1 MFKKDRFS
9 IRKIK
14 GVVGSVFLG
23 SLLMA
28 PSVVDAATYHYVD
41 KEVIS
46 QEAKDLIQTGKP
58 DGNEVVYGLVYQKDQ
73 LPQTGT
79 EASVLTAFGL
89 LTVGSLLLIYKRKKI
104 ASVFLVGAMGLVVLP
119 SAGAVDPVATLAP
132 ASREGVV
139 EMEGY
144 RYVGYLSGDILKTLG
159 LDTVLEEDSAKA
171 GEVTVVEVETP
182 QVTSS
187 QAQPRVETQAGVEE
201 VSVEEAP
208 KTEESPKE
216 EPKSEVKP
224 TDDTLPKVEEGKD
237 DSAEPAPVEEVSGAV
252 DSKIDEQA
260 PVKPE
265 SQPSDKQAEE
275 PKVEPPVEQPK
286 VPEQP
291 VQPTQPEQ
299 PRIPKESSQQE
310 DPKEDRGAEETP
322 KQEDAQLEVVE
333 TKDEAANQPVEEP
346 KVETPAVEKQTE
358 PAEEPKVEQAGEPVA
373 PSEGEKAPVSP
384 EKQPEASKEEKTAEE
399 TPKLVEVSPETK
411 AEETVEPKEETKTAK
426 GTQEEGHVGEALA
439 QEQLPEYKVTEG
451 TLVEESTTELD
462 YKTETTDDPTKYTD
476 EETVLRN
483 GEKGSQV
490 TKTTYKTV
498 EGVKTDQVLS
508 ASTEVTK
515 EPVNQQVS
523 RGTKPIE
530 GTLVEESLEKI
541 PFKEVV
547 KEDDQLK
554 KGLEVVAQEGKEGQ
568 KKITKTFNTI
578 KGVKT
583 EDAPKV
589 TEEILEEP
597 QDKILKRGTKSF
609 EKPVLTITAIESKDL
624 KRTSDVKYSLEN
636 PSKAAIKSITLT
648 LKKGDEIVKTL
659 NVSPDDL
666 TTTLTDLQYYKDYK
680 LETKMVYDRGEGD
693 EEEVLNEESLRIDLK
708 KIEIK
713 DIKSTKLIQV
723 NENKEEIDD
732 TNFTTIPTD
741 KSNYY
746 LKITTND
753 NKTNRLAVKSIIEET
768 VNGEN
773 FYKITAEATDLIQHN
788 KEEQIKNEYTYY
800 IAKPKQKENN
810 VYYDFGELVEAIQ
823 NNPEGEYK
831 IGQSLNATNVKPKGK
846 SYITKKFKGTLTSTD
861 GNKFAIHNLANPL
874 FNEMENATIKDLIFS
889 NVNINKPDTEQIATL
904 GKDATNTTIENI
916 KITGSIVGS
925 NDVAGVVNN
934 LKDRSR
940 MKNVAVIGKL
950 HTEGKKGWSI
960 SGLVNNQKK
969 ANIEKVYTDV
979 EITGEKARGSALV
992 STLDRG
998 MDPMDVRANGH
1009 IKKAVAK
1016 GSINLKSNVDTGGV
1030 ITKNWPYGYLEDVI
1044 SYVKVN
1050 NAEKLYGSRDIED
1063 DDFGYPYLS
1072 RVVSV
1077 AGEATGN
1084 VTRKNAN
1091 KLQEISK
1098 EEADKRLKSFDI
1110 TAKDFEA
1117 PTLLVDKLNNNIP
1130 KDDEYKTTQDYDK
1143 TREQA
1148 YRNIAKLQPF
1158 YNKEWIVNQGNK
1170 LTNENLLNKKVISV
1184 IGMRD
1189 NEFITDLS
1197 EANKILVHYSDKTKD
1212 IFTVSSKESNVSQIK
1227 EYSINELKDIVYT
1240 PNMIEKDRTS
1250 IASKIKEKLNSVEL
1264 QSDGIYNLME
1274 KRRTPQE
1281 NTTERRKGYVKDLFL
1296 EESFE
1301 EVKNNLD
1308 SLVNKM
1314 LLNYDFQLNNSTPSE
1329 DVLLQK
1335 IENNKEKIM
1344 LGLAYLNRYYGI
1356 NFSNMNIK
1364 EIMLFKPDF
1373 YGKNVNF
1380 LDFLI
1385 KIGSSERNVKGD
1397 RTLEAYRETI
1407 GGTLGIDEL
1416 NGFLHYNMN
1425 LLTEFTDINEWFKDA
1440 TKKNVYIAE
1449 PETSI
1454 EDFKNKKHR
1463 AYDGL
1468 NNDVHSRM
1476 ILPLLN
1482 LKKAHIFL
1490 ISTYN
1495 TMAYSAFEKY
1505 GKNTEEARNEF
1516 KKEIDKVAKA
1526 QQNYLDFW
1534 GRLASDKVRNQLLKS
1549 QNVVPSP
1556 VWDNMNAPGYGWLDK
1571 YGHKDGSVDYAP
1583 SRELFGPT
1591 GRYYPPNWNMG
1602 AMAKIWTD
1610 PYKEDSVYYMITD
1623 MISDFGIS
1631 AFTHET
1637 THINDKM
1644 VYLGGWRHR
1653 EGTFVEAFAQ
1663 GMLQSPS
1670 VSNPNGEYGAL
1681 GLNMAYEREN
1691 DGKQWYNYNPN
1702 KLRNRQEI
1710 DDYMKRYNEAMMLL
1724 DYVEAEAVLS
1734 KNLTDNSQWFKKV
1747 DRKMREKGSYNNNL
1761 VAPNQWDL
1769 VRDLNDNE
1777 KAIKLNTIADL
1788 VNNNFATKHGVGNG
1802 VFKPEDFTPNSAYV
1816 TVNMMAGIYGGN
1828 TSDGAVGALSFK
1840 HNTFRMWGYFGYLD
1854 GFLGYASNKYKDTA
1868 NRENKGLLSD
1878 KLIIQKVSGGRFNTL
1893 EEWKNTWYQEV
1904 HNKATSKGFV
1914 PITIDNEQITTY
1926 ERLKQL
1932 FNKAVQKDLD
1942 ELSDNKVKNKYRHT
1956 VSLKEKVFKQL
1967 LKESDG
1973 FSSDLFTAP
1982 QA

>member
-1 MFKKDRFS
+1 MNKKEKYS
-9 IRKIK
+9 IRKIR
-14 GVVGSVFLG
+14 GIVGSV
-23 SLLMA
+23 LLMSIFIPMNIA
-28 PSVVDAATYHYVD
+28 NASDYHYVD
-41 KEVIS
+41 KESLSSSEKS
-46 QEAKDLIQTGKP
+46 QIKEGIP
-58 DGNEVVYGLVYQKDQ
+58 DSKAESYILVYEKNI
-73 LPQTGT
+73 LPSTN
-79 EASVLTAFGL
+79 AVNKYVLTIFGL
-89 LTVGSLLLIYKRKKI
+89 LSVGSLLFVVNNKKKTV
-104 ASVFLVGAMGLVVLP
+104 SLLLVTVLGLTNL
-119 SAGAVDPVATLAP
+119 SSTMAVDLSKTIRE
-132 ASREGVV
+132 SGTEGVV
-139 EMEGY
+139 NILGY
-144 RYVGYLSGDILKTLG
+144 RYIGYIE
-159 LDTVLEEDSAKA
+159 LDKAK
-171 GEVTVVEVETP
+171 E
-182 QVTSS
+182 
-187 QAQPRVETQAGVEE
+187 
-201 VSVEEAP
+201 
-208 KTEESPKE
+208 KE
-216 EPKSEVKP
+216 IEKA
-224 TDDTLPKVEEGKD
+224 TDNKKD
-237 DSAEPAPVEEVSGAV
+237 NSL
-252 DSKIDEQA
+252 I
-260 PVKPE
+260 
-265 SQPSDKQAEE
+265 
-275 PKVEPPVEQPK
+275 
-286 VPEQP
+286 
-291 VQPTQPEQ
+291 
-299 PRIPKESSQQE
+299 
-310 DPKEDRGAEETP
+310 
-322 KQEDAQLEVVE
+322 
-333 TKDEAANQPVEEP
+333 
-346 KVETPAVEKQTE
+346 QTE
-358 PAEEPKVEQAGEPVA
+358 KN
-373 PSEGEKAPVSP
+373 
-384 EKQPEASKEEKTAEE
+384 EKTISEKEKSLAI
-399 TPKLVEVSPETK
+399 PE
-411 AEETVEPKEETKTAK
+411 
-426 GTQEEGHVGEALA
+426 
-439 QEQLPEYKVTEG
+439 
-451 TLVEESTTELD
+451 
-462 YKTETTDDPTKYTD
+462 
-476 EETVLRN
+476 
-483 GEKGSQV
+483 
-490 TKTTYKTV
+490 KTV
-498 EGVKTDQVLS
+498 EAVSEKGEPLIQPENPIGVVSEKGESLVQPENPTAVVS
-508 ASTEVTK
+508 EK
-515 EPVNQQVS
+515 GEPLVQPE
-523 RGTKPIE
+523 KPIGVISE
-530 GTLVEESLEKI
+530 KGESLVQPENPVGVVSEKGEPLVQPENPEAVVEKENPELSLVDTI
-541 PFKEVV
+541 EKPTEKEIKLNYNLINKDNVEIKKIKVEILDGTEVV
-547 KEDDQLK
+547 KEVNL
-554 KGLEVVAQEGKEGQ
+554 
-568 KKITKTFNTI
+568 NT
-578 KGVKT
+578 
-583 EDAPKV
+583 
-589 TEEILEEP
+589 
-597 QDKILKRGTKSF
+597 DK
-609 EKPVLTITAIESKDL
+609 
-624 KRTSDVKYSLEN
+624 
-636 PSKAAIKSITLT
+636 
-648 LKKGDEIVKTL
+648 
-659 NVSPDDL
+659 
-666 TTTLTDLQYYKDYK
+666 LTDSISGLKLYKDYK
-680 LETKMVYDRGEGD
+680 IRTSLTYNKGEEDKTITLEEKPFKLE
-693 EEEVLNEESLRIDLK
+693 LK
-708 KIEIK
+708 KVEIK
-713 DIKSTKLIQV
+713 DVKSTQLIKV
-723 NENKEEIDD
+723 NENKEEVDD

-753 NKTNRLAVKSIIEET
+753 NKTNKLAVKSITEET
-768 VNGEN
+768 VNGES

-810 VYYDFGELVEAIQ
+810 VYYDFGELVKAIQ
-823 NNPEGEYK
+823 DNPEGDYK
-831 IGQSLNATNVKPKGK
+831 IGQSLNATNIKPNGK
-846 SYITKKFKGTLTSTD
+846 SYITKRFKGTLTSTD
-861 GNKFAIHNLANPL
+861 GNKFAIHNLSSPL
-874 FNEMENATIKDLIFS
+874 FDVMENATIKDLIFS
-889 NVNINKPDTEQIATL
+889 NVNINKPNTEQIATL
-904 GKDATNTTIENI
+904 GKDAINTTIENI

-940 MKNVAVIGKL
+940 IKNVAVIGKL

-960 SGLVNNQKK
+960 SGLVNNQNK

-998 MDPMDVRANGH
+998 ADPMDVRANGH

-1016 GSINLKSNVDTGGV
+1016 GSINLKNNVDTGGV
-1030 ITKNWPYGYLEDVI
+1030 ISKNWPYGYLEDVI

-1050 NAEKLYGSRDIED
+1050 NAEKLYGSGDIGD
-1063 DDFGYPYLS
+1063 DDFGYPYLN

-1091 KLQEISK
+1091 KLREISK
-1098 EEADKRLKSFDI
+1098 EEADRKLEEFDI
-1110 TAKDFEA
+1110 TAKDFET
-1117 PTLLVDKLNNNIP
+1117 PTLLVDKLNNNVS

-1189 NEFITDLS
+1189 DEFITDLS

-1212 IFTVSSKESNVSQIK
+1212 IFTITPKESNVSQIK

-1240 PNMIEKDRTS
+1240 PNMIEKDRSS

-1264 QSDGIYNLME
+1264 QSEGIYNLMD
-1274 KRRTPQE
+1274 KRKTPQE
-1281 NTTERRKGYVKDLFL
+1281 NTTERRKGYVRDLFL

-1308 SLVNKM
+1308 SLVNKL
-1314 LLNYDFQLNNSTPSE
+1314 LLNYDFQLNDTKASE

-1356 NFSNMNIK
+1356 NFDNMNIK

-1373 YGKNVNF
+1373 YGKNIDV

-1397 RTLEAYRETI
+1397 RTLEAYRENI

-1425 LLTEFTDINEWFKDA
+1425 LLTEFTDINDWFKEA

-1449 PETSI
+1449 PETSF

-1534 GRLASDKVRNQLLKS
+1534 ARLSSDKVRNQLLKS

-1556 VWDNMNAPGYGWLDK
+1556 VWDNMNAQGYGWLDK
-1571 YGHKDGSVDYAP
+1571 YGHKNGSPDYSP

-1710 DDYMKRYNEAMMLL
+1710 DNYMKRYNEAMMLL
-1724 DYVEAEAVLS
+1724 DYVEAEAVLN

-1777 KAIKLNTIADL
+1777 KTIKLNTITDL

-1914 PITIDNEQITTY
+1914 SITIDNEQITTY
-1926 ERLKQL
+1926 ERLKEL
-1932 FNKAVQKDLD
+1932 FNEAVQKDLD

-1973 FSSDLFTAP
+1973 FSNEFFK
-1982 QA
+1982 

>member
-1 MFKKDRFS
+1 MNKKEKYS
-9 IRKIK
+9 IRKIR
-14 GVVGSVFLG
+14 GIVGSV
-23 SLLMA
+23 LLMSIFIPMNIA
-28 PSVVDAATYHYVD
+28 NASDYHYVD
-41 KEVIS
+41 KESLSSSEKS
-46 QEAKDLIQTGKP
+46 QIKEGIP
-58 DGNEVVYGLVYQKDQ
+58 DSKAESYVLVYEKNI
-73 LPQTGT
+73 LPSTN
-79 EASVLTAFGL
+79 AVNKYVLTIFGL
-89 LTVGSLLLIYKRKKI
+89 LSVGSLLFVVNNKKKTV
-104 ASVFLVGAMGLVVLP
+104 SLLLVTTLGLTNL
-119 SAGAVDPVATLAP
+119 SSTMAVDLSKTIRE
-132 ASREGVV
+132 SGTEGVV
-139 EMEGY
+139 NILGY
-144 RYVGYLSGDILKTLG
+144 RYIGYIELDKTKEKEIENSIKNKKDNSL
-159 LDTVLEEDSAKA
+159 V
-171 GEVTVVEVETP
+171 
-182 QVTSS
+182 
-187 QAQPRVETQAGVEE
+187 QPE
-201 VSVEEAP
+201 
-208 KTEESPKE
+208 KTEKTISEKE
-216 EPKSEVKP
+216 KS
-224 TDDTLPKVEEGKD
+224 
-237 DSAEPAPVEEVSGAV
+237 
-252 DSKIDEQA
+252 
-260 PVKPE
+260 
-265 SQPSDKQAEE
+265 
-275 PKVEPPVEQPK
+275 
-286 VPEQP
+286 
-291 VQPTQPEQ
+291 
-299 PRIPKESSQQE
+299 
-310 DPKEDRGAEETP
+310 
-322 KQEDAQLEVVE
+322 
-333 TKDEAANQPVEEP
+333 
-346 KVETPAVEKQTE
+346 
-358 PAEEPKVEQAGEPVA
+358 
-373 PSEGEKAPVSP
+373 
-384 EKQPEASKEEKTAEE
+384 
-399 TPKLVEVSPETK
+399 LV
-411 AEETVEPKEETKTAK
+411 
-426 GTQEEGHVGEALA
+426 
-439 QEQLPEYKVTEG
+439 LPE
-451 TLVEESTTELD
+451 
-462 YKTETTDDPTKYTD
+462 
-476 EETVLRN
+476 
-483 GEKGSQV
+483 
-490 TKTTYKTV
+490 KTV
-498 EGVKTDQVLS
+498 EVVSEKPTAVVSKKGESLIQPENPIGVVSEKG
-508 ASTEVTK
+508 
-515 EPVNQQVS
+515 EPLVQSEKPTGVISEKGEPLVQPE
-523 RGTKPIE
+523 KPIGVVSE
-530 GTLVEESLEKI
+530 KGGSLVQPENPIGVVSEKGEPLIQPEKPTGIVSEKGGSLVQPENPTAVVSEKGEPLIQPENPIGVVSEKGEPLVQPEKPIGVVSEKGESLIQPENPVGVISEKGESLVHPENPEAKVEKENPELSLVDTVEKPTEKEI
-541 PFKEVV
+541 KLNYNLINKDNVEIKKIKVEILDRTEVV
-547 KEDDQLK
+547 KEVNL
-554 KGLEVVAQEGKEGQ
+554 
-568 KKITKTFNTI
+568 NT
-578 KGVKT
+578 
-583 EDAPKV
+583 
-589 TEEILEEP
+589 
-597 QDKILKRGTKSF
+597 DK
-609 EKPVLTITAIESKDL
+609 
-624 KRTSDVKYSLEN
+624 
-636 PSKAAIKSITLT
+636 
-648 LKKGDEIVKTL
+648 
-659 NVSPDDL
+659 
-666 TTTLTDLQYYKDYK
+666 LTDSISGLKLYKDYK
-680 LETKMVYDRGEGD
+680 IRTSLTYNKGEEDKTITLEEKPFKLE
-693 EEEVLNEESLRIDLK
+693 LK
-708 KIEIK
+708 KVEIK
-713 DIKSTKLIQV
+713 DVKSTQLIKV
-723 NENKEEIDD
+723 NENKEEVDD

-753 NKTNRLAVKSIIEET
+753 NKTNKLAVKSITEET

-773 FYKITAEATDLIQHN
+773 FYKITAEATDLIQHS
-788 KEEQIKNEYTYY
+788 KEEQINNEYTYY

-810 VYYDFGELVEAIQ
+810 VYYDFGELIKAIQ
-823 NNPEGEYK
+823 DNPEGDYK
-831 IGQSLNATNVKPKGK
+831 IGQSLNATNIKPNGK
-846 SYITKKFKGTLTSTD
+846 SYITKRFKGTLTSTD
-861 GNKFAIHNLANPL
+861 GNKFAIHNLSNPL
-874 FNEMENATIKDLIFS
+874 FDVMENATIKDLIFS
-889 NVNINKPDTEQIATL
+889 NVNINKPNTEQIATL
-904 GKDATNTTIENI
+904 GKDAINTTIENI

-960 SGLVNNQKK
+960 SGLVNNQNK

-998 MDPMDVRANGH
+998 TDPMDVRANGH

-1016 GSINLKSNVDTGGV
+1016 GSINLKNNVDTGGV
-1030 ITKNWPYGYLEDVI
+1030 ISKNWPYGYLEDVI

-1050 NAEKLYGSRDIED
+1050 NAEKLYGSGDIGD
-1063 DDFGYPYLS
+1063 DDFGYPYLN

-1091 KLQEISK
+1091 KLREISK
-1098 EEADKRLKSFDI
+1098 EEADRKLEEFDI

-1117 PTLLVDKLNNNIP
+1117 PTLLVDKLNNNIS

-1212 IFTVSSKESNVSQIK
+1212 IFTITPKESNVSQIK
-1227 EYSINELKDIVYT
+1227 EYSINELKGIVYT

-1264 QSDGIYNLME
+1264 QSDGIYNLMD
-1274 KRRTPQE
+1274 KRNNPQE
-1281 NTTERRKGYVKDLFL
+1281 NTTERRKGYVRDLFL

-1308 SLVNKM
+1308 SLVNKL
-1314 LLNYDFQLNNSTPSE
+1314 LLNYDFQLNDTKASE
-1329 DVLLQK
+1329 EVLLQK
-1335 IENNKEKIM
+1335 VENNKEKIM

-1356 NFSNMNIK
+1356 NFDNMNIK

-1373 YGKNVNF
+1373 YGKNIDV

-1397 RTLEAYRETI
+1397 RTLEAYRENI

-1425 LLTEFTDINEWFKDA
+1425 LLTGFTDINDWFKDA
-1440 TKKNVYIAE
+1440 TKKNVYITE
-1449 PETSI
+1449 PETSF

-1534 GRLASDKVRNQLLKS
+1534 ARLSSDQVRNKLLKS

-1571 YGHKDGSVDYAP
+1571 YGHKNGSPDYAP

-1602 AMAKIWTD
+1602 AMAKIWEN

-1663 GMLQSPS
+1663 GMLQSPA

-1702 KLRNRQEI
+1702 KLKNRQEI
-1710 DDYMKRYNEAMMLL
+1710 DNYMKRYNEAMMML

-1734 KNLTDNSQWFKKV
+1734 KNLTDNSKWFKKV

-1777 KAIKLNTIADL
+1777 KTIKLNTITDL

-1914 PITIDNEQITTY
+1914 PIIIDNEQITTY
-1926 ERLKQL
+1926 ERLKEL
-1932 FNKAVQKDLD
+1932 FNEAVQKDLD
-1942 ELSDNKVKNKYRHT
+1942 ELSDNKVKNKYRNT

-1973 FSSDLFTAP
+1973 FSNEFFK
-1982 QA
+1982 

>member
-1 MFKKDRFS
+1 MEKKEKYS

-14 GVVGSVFLG
+14 GIVGSV
-23 SLLMA
+23 LLMSIFVPMNIA
-28 PSVVDAATYHYVD
+28 SASDYHYVD
-41 KEVIS
+41 KESLSNSEKAQIKEGTPDS
-46 QEAKDLIQTGKP
+46 KTGSY
-58 DGNEVVYGLVYQKDQ
+58 VLVYEKNV
-73 LPQTGT
+73 LPNTK
-79 EASVLTAFGL
+79 AINKYVLTIFGL
-89 LTVGSLLLIYKRKKI
+89 LSVGSLLFVVNNKKKTV
-104 ASVFLVGAMGLVVLP
+104 SLLLVTTLGLTNL
-119 SAGAVDPVATLAP
+119 SSTMAVDLSKTIRE
-132 ASREGVV
+132 SGTEGVV
-139 EMEGY
+139 NILGY
-144 RYVGYLSGDILKTLG
+144 RYIGYIELDKAKEKEIENSLVQPEKTEKTISEKEKSLVKQEKTVDVVSEKGEPLVQPENPTAVVSEKGEPLVQPEKPTAVVSEKGEPLVQPEKPTGIVSEKGESLVQSENPIGVVSEKGEPLVQSEKPTGVVPEKGEPLVQPENPVGIVSKKGESLIQPENPIGVVSEKGESLVQPENPIGVVSEKGEPLIQPENPEAVVEKENPELSLV
-159 LDTVLEEDSAKA
+159 DTVE
-171 GEVTVVEVETP
+171 
-182 QVTSS
+182 
-187 QAQPRVETQAGVEE
+187 
-201 VSVEEAP
+201 
-208 KTEESPKE
+208 
-216 EPKSEVKP
+216 KP
-224 TDDTLPKVEEGKD
+224 TEKEIKLNYNLINKDNVEIKKIKVE
-237 DSAEPAPVEEVSGAV
+237 
-252 DSKIDEQA
+252 I
-260 PVKPE
+260 
-265 SQPSDKQAEE
+265 
-275 PKVEPPVEQPK
+275 
-286 VPEQP
+286 
-291 VQPTQPEQ
+291 
-299 PRIPKESSQQE
+299 
-310 DPKEDRGAEETP
+310 
-322 KQEDAQLEVVE
+322 
-333 TKDEAANQPVEEP
+333 
-346 KVETPAVEKQTE
+346 
-358 PAEEPKVEQAGEPVA
+358 
-373 PSEGEKAPVSP
+373 
-384 EKQPEASKEEKTAEE
+384 
-399 TPKLVEVSPETK
+399 
-411 AEETVEPKEETKTAK
+411 
-426 GTQEEGHVGEALA
+426 
-439 QEQLPEYKVTEG
+439 
-451 TLVEESTTELD
+451 LD
-462 YKTETTDDPTKYTD
+462 
-476 EETVLRN
+476 
-483 GEKGSQV
+483 G
-490 TKTTYKTV
+490 
-498 EGVKTDQVLS
+498 
-508 ASTEVTK
+508 
-515 EPVNQQVS
+515 
-523 RGTKPIE
+523 I
-530 GTLVEESLEKI
+530 
-541 PFKEVV
+541 EVV
-547 KEDDQLK
+547 KEVNL
-554 KGLEVVAQEGKEGQ
+554 
-568 KKITKTFNTI
+568 NT
-578 KGVKT
+578 
-583 EDAPKV
+583 
-589 TEEILEEP
+589 
-597 QDKILKRGTKSF
+597 DK
-609 EKPVLTITAIESKDL
+609 
-624 KRTSDVKYSLEN
+624 
-636 PSKAAIKSITLT
+636 
-648 LKKGDEIVKTL
+648 
-659 NVSPDDL
+659 
-666 TTTLTDLQYYKDYK
+666 LTDSISGLKLYKDYK
-680 LETKMVYDRGEGD
+680 IRTSLTYNKG
-693 EEEVLNEESLRIDLK
+693 EEEKTITLEEKPFKLELK
-708 KIEIK
+708 KVEIK
-713 DIKSTKLIQV
+713 DVKSTQLIKV
-723 NENKEEIDD
+723 NENKEEVDD

-753 NKTNRLAVKSIIEET
+753 NKTNKLAVKSITEET

-773 FYKITAEATDLIQHN
+773 FYKITAEATDLIQHS
-788 KEEQIKNEYTYY
+788 KEEQINNEYTYY

-810 VYYDFGELVEAIQ
+810 VYYDFGELVKAIQ
-823 NNPEGEYK
+823 DNPEGDYK
-831 IGQSLNATNVKPKGK
+831 IGQSLNATNIKPNGK
-846 SYITKKFKGTLTSTD
+846 SYITKRFKGTLTSTD
-861 GNKFAIHNLANPL
+861 GNKFAIHNLSNPL
-874 FNEMENATIKDLIFS
+874 FDVMENATIKDLIFS
-889 NVNINKPDTEQIATL
+889 NVNINKPNIEQIATL
-904 GKDATNTTIENI
+904 GKDAINTTIENI

-960 SGLVNNQKK
+960 SGLVNNQNK

-998 MDPMDVRANGH
+998 ADPMDVRANGH

-1016 GSINLKSNVDTGGV
+1016 GSINLKNNVDTGGV
-1030 ITKNWPYGYLEDVI
+1030 ISKNWPYGYLEDVI

-1050 NAEKLYGSRDIED
+1050 NAEKLYGSGDIGD
-1063 DDFGYPYLS
+1063 DDFGYPYLN

-1091 KLQEISK
+1091 KLREISK
-1098 EEADKRLKSFDI
+1098 EEADRKLEEFDI

-1117 PTLLVDKLNNNIP
+1117 PTLLVDKLNNNIS

-1212 IFTVSSKESNVSQIK
+1212 IFTVSPKESKVSQIK

-1264 QSDGIYNLME
+1264 QSDGIYNLMD
-1274 KRRTPQE
+1274 KRNNPQE
-1281 NTTERRKGYVKDLFL
+1281 NTTERRKGYVRDLFL

-1308 SLVNKM
+1308 SLANKL
-1314 LLNYDFQLNNSTPSE
+1314 LLNYDFQLNDTKASE
-1329 DVLLQK
+1329 EVLLQK
-1335 IENNKEKIM
+1335 VENNKEKIM

-1356 NFSNMNIK
+1356 NFDNMNIK

-1373 YGKNVNF
+1373 YGKNIDV

-1397 RTLEAYRETI
+1397 RTLEAYRENI

-1425 LLTEFTDINEWFKDA
+1425 LLTGFTDINDWFKDA
-1440 TKKNVYIAE
+1440 TKKNLYIAE
-1449 PETSI
+1449 PETSF

-1534 GRLASDKVRNQLLKS
+1534 ARLSSDKVRNQLLKS

-1556 VWDNMNAPGYGWLDK
+1556 VWDNMNAQGYGWLDK
-1571 YGHKDGSVDYAP
+1571 YGHKNGSPDYAP

-1681 GLNMAYEREN
+1681 GLNMTYEREN

-1710 DDYMKRYNEAMMLL
+1710 DNYMKRYNEAMMLL

-1802 VFKPEDFTPNSAYV
+1802 VFKPEDFTPNSSYV

-1904 HNKATSKGFV
+1904 YNKATSKGFV
-1914 PITIDNEQITTY
+1914 SITVDNEQISTY
-1926 ERLKQL
+1926 ERLKEL
-1932 FNKAVQKDLD
+1932 FNEAVQKDLD
-1942 ELSDNKVKNKYRHT
+1942 ELSDNKVKNKYRNT

-1973 FSSDLFTAP
+1973 FSNEFFK
-1982 QA
+1982 

>member
-1 MFKKDRFS
+1 MVSEKGESLVQPENPVGIVSKKGESLIQPENPIGVVSEKGESLVQPENPIGVVSEKGEPLIQPENPEAVVEKENPELSLVD
-9 IRKIK
+9 IVEKPTEKEIKLNYNLINKDNVEIKKIK
-14 GVVGSVFLG
+14 VEIL
-23 SLLMA
+23 
-28 PSVVDAATYHYVD
+28 
-41 KEVIS
+41 
-46 QEAKDLIQTGKP
+46 
-58 DGNEVVYGLVYQKDQ
+58 DG
-73 LPQTGT
+73 
-79 EASVLTAFGL
+79 
-89 LTVGSLLLIYKRKKI
+89 I
-104 ASVFLVGAMGLVVLP
+104 
-119 SAGAVDPVATLAP
+119 
-132 ASREGVV
+132 
-139 EMEGY
+139 
-144 RYVGYLSGDILKTLG
+144 
-159 LDTVLEEDSAKA
+159 
-171 GEVTVVEVETP
+171 
-182 QVTSS
+182 
-187 QAQPRVETQAGVEE
+187 
-201 VSVEEAP
+201 
-208 KTEESPKE
+208 
-216 EPKSEVKP
+216 
-224 TDDTLPKVEEGKD
+224 
-237 DSAEPAPVEEVSGAV
+237 
-252 DSKIDEQA
+252 
-260 PVKPE
+260 
-265 SQPSDKQAEE
+265 
-275 PKVEPPVEQPK
+275 
-286 VPEQP
+286 
-291 VQPTQPEQ
+291 
-299 PRIPKESSQQE
+299 
-310 DPKEDRGAEETP
+310 
-322 KQEDAQLEVVE
+322 
-333 TKDEAANQPVEEP
+333 
-346 KVETPAVEKQTE
+346 
-358 PAEEPKVEQAGEPVA
+358 
-373 PSEGEKAPVSP
+373 
-384 EKQPEASKEEKTAEE
+384 
-399 TPKLVEVSPETK
+399 
-411 AEETVEPKEETKTAK
+411 
-426 GTQEEGHVGEALA
+426 
-439 QEQLPEYKVTEG
+439 
-451 TLVEESTTELD
+451 
-462 YKTETTDDPTKYTD
+462 
-476 EETVLRN
+476 
-483 GEKGSQV
+483 
-490 TKTTYKTV
+490 
-498 EGVKTDQVLS
+498 
-508 ASTEVTK
+508 
-515 EPVNQQVS
+515 
-523 RGTKPIE
+523 
-530 GTLVEESLEKI
+530 
-541 PFKEVV
+541 EVV
-547 KEDDQLK
+547 KEVNL
-554 KGLEVVAQEGKEGQ
+554 
-568 KKITKTFNTI
+568 NT
-578 KGVKT
+578 
-583 EDAPKV
+583 
-589 TEEILEEP
+589 
-597 QDKILKRGTKSF
+597 DK
-609 EKPVLTITAIESKDL
+609 
-624 KRTSDVKYSLEN
+624 
-636 PSKAAIKSITLT
+636 
-648 LKKGDEIVKTL
+648 
-659 NVSPDDL
+659 
-666 TTTLTDLQYYKDYK
+666 LTDSISGLKLYKDYK
-680 LETKMVYDRGEGD
+680 IRTSLTYNKGEEDKTITLEEKPFKLE
-693 EEEVLNEESLRIDLK
+693 LK
-708 KIEIK
+708 KVEIK
-713 DIKSTKLIQV
+713 DVKSTQLIKV
-723 NENKEEIDD
+723 NENKEEVDD

-753 NKTNRLAVKSIIEET
+753 NKTNKLAVKSITEET

-773 FYKITAEATDLIQHN
+773 FYKITAEATDLIQHS
-788 KEEQIKNEYTYY
+788 KEEQINNEYTYY

-810 VYYDFGELVEAIQ
+810 VYYDFGELVKAIQ
-823 NNPEGEYK
+823 DNPEGDYK
-831 IGQSLNATNVKPKGK
+831 IGQSLNATNIKPNGK
-846 SYITKKFKGTLTSTD
+846 SYITKRFKGTLTSTD
-861 GNKFAIHNLANPL
+861 GNKFAIHNLSNPL
-874 FNEMENATIKDLIFS
+874 FDVMENATIKDLIFS
-889 NVNINKPDTEQIATL
+889 NVNINKPNIEQIATL
-904 GKDATNTTIENI
+904 GKDAINTTIENI

-960 SGLVNNQKK
+960 SGLVNNQNK

-998 MDPMDVRANGH
+998 ADPMDVRANGH

-1016 GSINLKSNVDTGGV
+1016 GSINLKNNVDTGGV
-1030 ITKNWPYGYLEDVI
+1030 ISKNWPYGYLEDVI

-1050 NAEKLYGSRDIED
+1050 NAEKLYGSGDIGD
-1063 DDFGYPYLS
+1063 DDFGYPYLN

-1091 KLQEISK
+1091 KLREISK
-1098 EEADKRLKSFDI
+1098 EEADRKLEEFDI

-1117 PTLLVDKLNNNIP
+1117 PTLLVDKLNNNIS

-1212 IFTVSSKESNVSQIK
+1212 IFTVSPKESKVSQIK

-1250 IASKIKEKLNSVEL
+1250 IESKIKEKLNSVEL
-1264 QSDGIYNLME
+1264 QSDGIYNLMD
-1274 KRRTPQE
+1274 KRNNPQE
-1281 NTTERRKGYVKDLFL
+1281 NTTERRKGYVRDLFL

-1308 SLVNKM
+1308 SLANKL
-1314 LLNYDFQLNNSTPSE
+1314 LLNYDFQLNDTKASE
-1329 DVLLQK
+1329 EVLLQK
-1335 IENNKEKIM
+1335 VENNKEKIM

-1356 NFSNMNIK
+1356 NFDNMNIK

-1373 YGKNVNF
+1373 YGKNIDV

-1397 RTLEAYRETI
+1397 RTLEAYRENI

-1425 LLTEFTDINEWFKDA
+1425 LLTGFTDINDWFKDA
-1440 TKKNVYIAE
+1440 TKKNLYIAE
-1449 PETSI
+1449 PETSF

-1534 GRLASDKVRNQLLKS
+1534 ARLSSDKVRNQLLKS

-1556 VWDNMNAPGYGWLDK
+1556 VWDNMNAQGYGWLDK
-1571 YGHKDGSVDYAP
+1571 YGHKNGSPDYAP

-1710 DDYMKRYNEAMMLL
+1710 DNYMKRYNEAMMLL

-1802 VFKPEDFTPNSAYV
+1802 VFKPEDFTPNSSYV

-1904 HNKATSKGFV
+1904 YNKATSKGFV
-1914 PITIDNEQITTY
+1914 SITVDNEQISTY
-1926 ERLKQL
+1926 ERLKKL
-1932 FNKAVQKDLD
+1932 FNEAVQKDLD
-1942 ELSDNKVKNKYRHT
+1942 ELSDNKVKNKYRNT

-1973 FSSDLFTAP
+1973 FSNEFFK
-1982 QA
+1982 

>member
-1 MFKKDRFS
+1 MEKKEKYS

-14 GVVGSVFLG
+14 GIVGSV
-23 SLLMA
+23 LLMSIFVPMNIA
-28 PSVVDAATYHYVD
+28 SASDYHYVD
-41 KEVIS
+41 KESLSNSEKAQIKEGTPDS
-46 QEAKDLIQTGKP
+46 KTGSY
-58 DGNEVVYGLVYQKDQ
+58 VLVYEKNV
-73 LPQTGT
+73 LPNTK
-79 EASVLTAFGL
+79 AINKYVLTIFGL
-89 LTVGSLLLIYKRKKI
+89 LSVGSLLFVVNNKKKTV
-104 ASVFLVGAMGLVVLP
+104 SLLLVTTLGLTNL
-119 SAGAVDPVATLAP
+119 SSTMAVDLSKTIRE
-132 ASREGVV
+132 SGTEGVV
-139 EMEGY
+139 NILGY
-144 RYVGYLSGDILKTLG
+144 RYIGYIELDKAKEKEIENSLVQPEKTEKTISEKEKSLVKQEKTVDVVSEKREPLIQPENPIGVVSEKGEPLVQPENPTAVVSEKGEPLVQPENPTAVVSEKGEPLVQPEKPTGIVSEKGESLVQPEKPTGIVSEKGESLVQSENPIGVVSEKGEPLIQSEKPTGVVPEKGEPLVQPENPVGIVSEKGESLIQPENPIGVVSEKGESLVQPENPIGVVSEKGEPLIQPENPEAVVEKENPELSLV
-159 LDTVLEEDSAKA
+159 DTVE
-171 GEVTVVEVETP
+171 
-182 QVTSS
+182 
-187 QAQPRVETQAGVEE
+187 
-201 VSVEEAP
+201 
-208 KTEESPKE
+208 
-216 EPKSEVKP
+216 KP
-224 TDDTLPKVEEGKD
+224 TEKEIKLNYNLINKDNVEIKKIKVE
-237 DSAEPAPVEEVSGAV
+237 
-252 DSKIDEQA
+252 I
-260 PVKPE
+260 
-265 SQPSDKQAEE
+265 
-275 PKVEPPVEQPK
+275 
-286 VPEQP
+286 
-291 VQPTQPEQ
+291 
-299 PRIPKESSQQE
+299 
-310 DPKEDRGAEETP
+310 
-322 KQEDAQLEVVE
+322 
-333 TKDEAANQPVEEP
+333 
-346 KVETPAVEKQTE
+346 
-358 PAEEPKVEQAGEPVA
+358 
-373 PSEGEKAPVSP
+373 
-384 EKQPEASKEEKTAEE
+384 
-399 TPKLVEVSPETK
+399 
-411 AEETVEPKEETKTAK
+411 
-426 GTQEEGHVGEALA
+426 
-439 QEQLPEYKVTEG
+439 
-451 TLVEESTTELD
+451 LD
-462 YKTETTDDPTKYTD
+462 
-476 EETVLRN
+476 
-483 GEKGSQV
+483 G
-490 TKTTYKTV
+490 
-498 EGVKTDQVLS
+498 
-508 ASTEVTK
+508 
-515 EPVNQQVS
+515 
-523 RGTKPIE
+523 I
-530 GTLVEESLEKI
+530 
-541 PFKEVV
+541 EVV
-547 KEDDQLK
+547 KEVNL
-554 KGLEVVAQEGKEGQ
+554 
-568 KKITKTFNTI
+568 NT
-578 KGVKT
+578 
-583 EDAPKV
+583 
-589 TEEILEEP
+589 
-597 QDKILKRGTKSF
+597 DK
-609 EKPVLTITAIESKDL
+609 
-624 KRTSDVKYSLEN
+624 
-636 PSKAAIKSITLT
+636 
-648 LKKGDEIVKTL
+648 
-659 NVSPDDL
+659 
-666 TTTLTDLQYYKDYK
+666 LTDSISGLKLYKDYK
-680 LETKMVYDRGEGD
+680 IRTSLTYNKG
-693 EEEVLNEESLRIDLK
+693 EEEKTITLEEKPFKLELK
-708 KIEIK
+708 KVEIK
-713 DIKSTKLIQV
+713 DVKSTQLIKV
-723 NENKEEIDD
+723 NENKEEVDD

-753 NKTNRLAVKSIIEET
+753 NKTNKLAVKSITEET

-773 FYKITAEATDLIQHN
+773 FYKITAEATDLIQHS
-788 KEEQIKNEYTYY
+788 KEEQINNEYTYY

-810 VYYDFGELVEAIQ
+810 VYYDFGELVKAIQ
-823 NNPEGEYK
+823 DNPEGDYK
-831 IGQSLNATNVKPKGK
+831 IGQSLNATNIKPNGK
-846 SYITKKFKGTLTSTD
+846 SYITKRFKGTLTSTD
-861 GNKFAIHNLANPL
+861 GNKFAIHNLSNPL
-874 FNEMENATIKDLIFS
+874 FDVMENATIKDLIFS
-889 NVNINKPDTEQIATL
+889 NVNINKPNTEQIATL
-904 GKDATNTTIENI
+904 GKDAINTTIENI

-960 SGLVNNQKK
+960 SGLVNNQNK

-998 MDPMDVRANGH
+998 ADPMDVRANGH

-1016 GSINLKSNVDTGGV
+1016 GSINLKNNVDTGGV
-1030 ITKNWPYGYLEDVI
+1030 ISKNWPYGYLEDVI

-1050 NAEKLYGSRDIED
+1050 NAEKLYGSGDIGD
-1063 DDFGYPYLS
+1063 DDFGYPYLN

-1098 EEADKRLKSFDI
+1098 EEADRKLKEFDI

-1117 PTLLVDKLNNNIP
+1117 PTLLVDKLNNNTS

-1143 TREQA
+1143 TKEQA

-1212 IFTVSSKESNVSQIK
+1212 IFTITPKESNVNQIK

-1240 PNMIEKDRTS
+1240 PNMIEKDRSS

-1264 QSDGIYNLME
+1264 QSDGIYNLMD
-1274 KRRTPQE
+1274 KRNNSQE

-1308 SLVNKM
+1308 SLVNKL
-1314 LLNYDFQLNNSTPSE
+1314 LLNYDFQLNDTKASE
-1329 DVLLQK
+1329 EVLLQK
-1335 IENNKEKIM
+1335 VENNKEKIM

-1356 NFSNMNIK
+1356 NFDNMNIK

-1373 YGKNVNF
+1373 YGKNIDV

-1397 RTLEAYRETI
+1397 RTLEAYRENI

-1425 LLTEFTDINEWFKDA
+1425 LLTGFTDINDWFKDA
-1440 TKKNVYIAE
+1440 TKKNLYIAE
-1449 PETSI
+1449 PETSF

-1534 GRLASDKVRNQLLKS
+1534 ARLSSDKVRNQLLKS

-1556 VWDNMNAPGYGWLDK
+1556 VWDNMNAQGYGWLDK
-1571 YGHKDGSVDYAP
+1571 YGHKNGSPDYAP

-1602 AMAKIWTD
+1602 AMAKIWAD

-1710 DDYMKRYNEAMMLL
+1710 DNYMKRYNEAMMLL

-1802 VFKPEDFTPNSAYV
+1802 VFKPEDFTPNSSYV

-1904 HNKATSKGFV
+1904 YNKATSKGFV
-1914 PITIDNEQITTY
+1914 SITVDNEQISTY
-1926 ERLKQL
+1926 ERLKEL
-1932 FNKAVQKDLD
+1932 FNEAVQKDLD
-1942 ELSDNKVKNKYRHT
+1942 ELSDNKVKNKYRNT

-1973 FSSDLFTAP
+1973 FSNEFFK
-1982 QA
+1982 

>member
-1 MFKKDRFS
+1 MEKKEKYS

-14 GVVGSVFLG
+14 GIVGSV
-23 SLLMA
+23 LLMSIFVPMNIA
-28 PSVVDAATYHYVD
+28 SASDYHYVD
-41 KEVIS
+41 KESLSNSEKAQIKEGTPDS
-46 QEAKDLIQTGKP
+46 KTGSY
-58 DGNEVVYGLVYQKDQ
+58 VLVYEKNV
-73 LPQTGT
+73 LPNTK
-79 EASVLTAFGL
+79 AINKYVLTIFGL
-89 LTVGSLLLIYKRKKI
+89 LSVGSLLFVVNNKKKTV
-104 ASVFLVGAMGLVVLP
+104 SLLLVTTLGLTNL
-119 SAGAVDPVATLAP
+119 SSTMAVDLSKTIRE
-132 ASREGVV
+132 SGTEGVV
-139 EMEGY
+139 NILGY
-144 RYVGYLSGDILKTLG
+144 RYIGYIE
-159 LDTVLEEDSAKA
+159 LDKAK
-171 GEVTVVEVETP
+171 EKEIENSLV
-182 QVTSS
+182 
-187 QAQPRVETQAGVEE
+187 QPE
-201 VSVEEAP
+201 
-208 KTEESPKE
+208 KTEKTISEKE
-216 EPKSEVKP
+216 KSLV
-224 TDDTLPKVEEGKD
+224 
-237 DSAEPAPVEEVSGAV
+237 
-252 DSKIDEQA
+252 I
-260 PVKPE
+260 PE
-265 SQPSDKQAEE
+265 
-275 PKVEPPVEQPK
+275 
-286 VPEQP
+286 
-291 VQPTQPEQ
+291 
-299 PRIPKESSQQE
+299 
-310 DPKEDRGAEETP
+310 
-322 KQEDAQLEVVE
+322 
-333 TKDEAANQPVEEP
+333 
-346 KVETPAVEKQTE
+346 
-358 PAEEPKVEQAGEPVA
+358 
-373 PSEGEKAPVSP
+373 
-384 EKQPEASKEEKTAEE
+384 
-399 TPKLVEVSPETK
+399 
-411 AEETVEPKEETKTAK
+411 
-426 GTQEEGHVGEALA
+426 
-439 QEQLPEYKVTEG
+439 
-451 TLVEESTTELD
+451 
-462 YKTETTDDPTKYTD
+462 
-476 EETVLRN
+476 
-483 GEKGSQV
+483 
-490 TKTTYKTV
+490 KTV
-498 EGVKTDQVLS
+498 EVVSEKG
-508 ASTEVTK
+508 
-515 EPVNQQVS
+515 EPLVHPE
-523 RGTKPIE
+523 KPIGVVSE
-530 GTLVEESLEKI
+530 KGEPLVQPENPIGVVSEKGKPLIQSENPVGVVSEKGESLVQSENPVGIVSEKGEPLVQPEKPI
-541 PFKEVV
+541 GVVSEKGESLIQPENPVGVISEKGESLVQPENPEAKVEKENPELSLVDTVEKPTEKEIKLNYNLINKDNVEIKKIKVEILDRTEVV
-547 KEDDQLK
+547 KEVNL
-554 KGLEVVAQEGKEGQ
+554 
-568 KKITKTFNTI
+568 NT
-578 KGVKT
+578 
-583 EDAPKV
+583 
-589 TEEILEEP
+589 
-597 QDKILKRGTKSF
+597 DK
-609 EKPVLTITAIESKDL
+609 
-624 KRTSDVKYSLEN
+624 
-636 PSKAAIKSITLT
+636 
-648 LKKGDEIVKTL
+648 
-659 NVSPDDL
+659 
-666 TTTLTDLQYYKDYK
+666 LTDSISGLKLYKDYK
-680 LETKMVYDRGEGD
+680 IRTSLTYNKGEEDKTITLEEKPFKLE
-693 EEEVLNEESLRIDLK
+693 LK
-708 KIEIK
+708 KVEIK
-713 DIKSTKLIQV
+713 DVKSTQLIKV
-723 NENKEEIDD
+723 NENKEEVDD

-753 NKTNRLAVKSIIEET
+753 NKTNKLAVKSITEET
-768 VNGEN
+768 VNGES
-773 FYKITAEATDLIQHN
+773 FYKITAEATDLIQHS
-788 KEEQIKNEYTYY
+788 KEDQIKNEYTYY

-810 VYYDFGELVEAIQ
+810 VYYDFGELVKAIQ
-823 NNPEGEYK
+823 DNPEGDYK
-831 IGQSLNATNVKPKGK
+831 IGQSLNATNIKPNGK
-846 SYITKKFKGTLTSTD
+846 SYITKRFKGTLTSTE
-861 GNKFAIHNLANPL
+861 GNKFSIHNLSSPL
-874 FNEMENATIKDLIFS
+874 FDVIENATIKDLIFS
-889 NVNINKPDTEQIATL
+889 NVNINKPNTEQIATL
-904 GKDATNTTIENI
+904 GKDAINTTIENI

-960 SGLVNNQKK
+960 SGLVNNQNK

-998 MDPMDVRANGH
+998 ADPMDVRANGH

-1030 ITKNWPYGYLEDVI
+1030 ISKNWPYGYLEDVI

-1050 NAEKLYGSRDIED
+1050 NAEKLYGSGDIGD
-1063 DDFGYPYLS
+1063 DDFGYPYLN

-1091 KLQEISK
+1091 KLREISK
-1098 EEADKRLKSFDI
+1098 EEADRKLEEFDI

-1117 PTLLVDKLNNNIP
+1117 PTLLVDKLNNNIS

-1212 IFTVSSKESNVSQIK
+1212 IFTITPKESNVSQIK
-1227 EYSINELKDIVYT
+1227 EYSINELKGIVYT

-1264 QSDGIYNLME
+1264 QSDGIYNLMD
-1274 KRRTPQE
+1274 KRNNPQE
-1281 NTTERRKGYVKDLFL
+1281 NTTERRKGYVRDLFL

-1308 SLVNKM
+1308 SLVNKL
-1314 LLNYDFQLNNSTPSE
+1314 LLNYDFQLNDTKASE
-1329 DVLLQK
+1329 EVLLQK
-1335 IENNKEKIM
+1335 VENNKEKIM

-1356 NFSNMNIK
+1356 NFDNMNIK

-1373 YGKNVNF
+1373 YGKNIDV

-1397 RTLEAYRETI
+1397 RTLEAYRENI

-1425 LLTEFTDINEWFKDA
+1425 LLTGFTDINDWFKDA

-1449 PETSI
+1449 PETSF

-1505 GKNTEEARNEF
+1505 GKNTEEARNDF

-1534 GRLASDKVRNQLLKS
+1534 ARLSSDKVRNQLLKS

-1556 VWDNMNAPGYGWLDK
+1556 VWDNMNAQGYGWLDK
-1571 YGHKDGSVDYAP
+1571 YGHKNGSPDYAP

-1670 VSNPNGEYGAL
+1670 VTNPNGEYGAL

-1777 KAIKLNTIADL
+1777 KAIKLNTVADL

-1802 VFKPEDFTPNSAYV
+1802 VFKPEDFTPNSSYV

-1878 KLIIQKVSGGRFNTL
+1878 KLIIQKVSGNRFNTL
-1893 EEWKNTWYQEV
+1893 EEWKNTWYQEIY
-1904 HNKATSKGFV
+1904 NKATSKGFV

-1932 FNKAVQKDLD
+1932 FNEAVQKDLD
-1942 ELSDNKVKNKYRHT
+1942 ELSDSKVKNKYRHT
-1956 VSLKEKVFKQL
+1956 VSLKEKIFKQL

-1973 FSSDLFTAP
+1973 FSNEFFK
-1982 QA
+1982 

>member
-1 MFKKDRFS
+1 MDKKEKYS

-14 GVVGSVFLG
+14 GIVGSV
-23 SLLMA
+23 LLMSIFVPMNIA
-28 PSVVDAATYHYVD
+28 SASDYHYVD
-41 KEVIS
+41 KETLSNSEKS
-46 QEAKDLIQTGKP
+46 QIKEGTP
-58 DGNEVVYGLVYQKDQ
+58 DSKVGSYVLVYEKNI
-73 LPQTGT
+73 LPNTK
-79 EASVLTAFGL
+79 AINNYILTIFGL
-89 LTVGSLLLIYKRKKI
+89 LSVGSLLFVVNNKKKTV
-104 ASVFLVGAMGLVVLP
+104 SLLLVTTLGLTNL
-119 SAGAVDPVATLAP
+119 SSTMAVDLSKTIRE
-132 ASREGVV
+132 SGTEGVV
-139 EMEGY
+139 NILGY
-144 RYVGYLSGDILKTLG
+144 RYIGYIELDKTKEKEIENSIENTKDNSL
-159 LDTVLEEDSAKA
+159 V
-171 GEVTVVEVETP
+171 
-182 QVTSS
+182 
-187 QAQPRVETQAGVEE
+187 QPE
-201 VSVEEAP
+201 
-208 KTEESPKE
+208 KTEKIISEKE
-216 EPKSEVKP
+216 KSLV
-224 TDDTLPKVEEGKD
+224 
-237 DSAEPAPVEEVSGAV
+237 
-252 DSKIDEQA
+252 
-260 PVKPE
+260 
-265 SQPSDKQAEE
+265 
-275 PKVEPPVEQPK
+275 
-286 VPEQP
+286 
-291 VQPTQPEQ
+291 
-299 PRIPKESSQQE
+299 
-310 DPKEDRGAEETP
+310 TP
-322 KQEDAQLEVVE
+322 
-333 TKDEAANQPVEEP
+333 
-346 KVETPAVEKQTE
+346 
-358 PAEEPKVEQAGEPVA
+358 
-373 PSEGEKAPVSP
+373 
-384 EKQPEASKEEKTAEE
+384 EKTAEVVSE
-399 TPKLVEVSPETK
+399 KGEPLIQSEKPTAVVSEKGEPLVQPEKPTGVVSEKGEPLVQSENPIGVVSEKGEPLVQPEKPTGVVSEK
-411 AEETVEPKEETKTAK
+411 GESLVQPEKSTGVVFEKGEPLVQPENPIGVVSEKGEPLVQPEKPTGVVSEKGEPLVQPENPVGIVSEKGESLIQPENPIGVVSEKGEPLVQPEKPTGVVSEKGEPLVQPENPVGIVSEKGESLIQPENPIGVVSEKGESLVQPENPIGVVSEKGEPLIQPENPEAVVEKENPELSLVDTVEKPTEKEIKLNYNLINKDNVEIKK
-426 GTQEEGHVGEALA
+426 I
-439 QEQLPEYKVTEG
+439 KVEI
-451 TLVEESTTELD
+451 LD
-462 YKTETTDDPTKYTD
+462 
-476 EETVLRN
+476 
-483 GEKGSQV
+483 G
-490 TKTTYKTV
+490 
-498 EGVKTDQVLS
+498 
-508 ASTEVTK
+508 
-515 EPVNQQVS
+515 
-523 RGTKPIE
+523 I
-530 GTLVEESLEKI
+530 
-541 PFKEVV
+541 EVV
-547 KEDDQLK
+547 KEVNL
-554 KGLEVVAQEGKEGQ
+554 
-568 KKITKTFNTI
+568 NT
-578 KGVKT
+578 
-583 EDAPKV
+583 
-589 TEEILEEP
+589 
-597 QDKILKRGTKSF
+597 DK
-609 EKPVLTITAIESKDL
+609 
-624 KRTSDVKYSLEN
+624 
-636 PSKAAIKSITLT
+636 
-648 LKKGDEIVKTL
+648 
-659 NVSPDDL
+659 
-666 TTTLTDLQYYKDYK
+666 LTDSISGLKLYKDYK
-680 LETKMVYDRGEGD
+680 IRTSLTYNKGEEDKTITLEEKPFKLE
-693 EEEVLNEESLRIDLK
+693 LK
-708 KIEIK
+708 KVEIK
-713 DIKSTKLIQV
+713 DVKSTQLIKV
-723 NENKEEIDD
+723 NENKEEVDD

-753 NKTNRLAVKSIIEET
+753 NKTNKLAVKSITEET

-773 FYKITAEATDLIQHN
+773 FYKITAEATDLIQHS
-788 KEEQIKNEYTYY
+788 KEEQINNEYTYY

-810 VYYDFGELVEAIQ
+810 VYYDFGELVKAIQ
-823 NNPEGEYK
+823 DNPEGDYK
-831 IGQSLNATNVKPKGK
+831 IGQSLNATNIKPNGK
-846 SYITKKFKGTLTSTD
+846 SYITKRFKGTLTSTD
-861 GNKFAIHNLANPL
+861 GNKFAIHNLSNPL
-874 FNEMENATIKDLIFS
+874 FDVMENATIKDLIFS
-889 NVNINKPDTEQIATL
+889 NVNINKPNIEQIATL
-904 GKDATNTTIENI
+904 GKDAINTTIENI

-960 SGLVNNQKK
+960 SGLVNNQNK

-998 MDPMDVRANGH
+998 ADPMDVRANGH

-1016 GSINLKSNVDTGGV
+1016 GSINLKNNVDTGGV
-1030 ITKNWPYGYLEDVI
+1030 ISKNWPYGYLEDVI

-1050 NAEKLYGSRDIED
+1050 NAEKLYGSGDIGD
-1063 DDFGYPYLS
+1063 DDFGYPYLN

-1091 KLQEISK
+1091 KLREISK
-1098 EEADKRLKSFDI
+1098 EEADRKLEEFDI

-1117 PTLLVDKLNNNIP
+1117 PTLLVDKLNNNIS

-1212 IFTVSSKESNVSQIK
+1212 IFTVSPKESKVSQIK

-1264 QSDGIYNLME
+1264 QSDGIYNLMD
-1274 KRRTPQE
+1274 KRNNPQE
-1281 NTTERRKGYVKDLFL
+1281 NTTERRKGYVRDLFL

-1308 SLVNKM
+1308 SLANKL
-1314 LLNYDFQLNNSTPSE
+1314 LLNYDFQLNDTKASE
-1329 DVLLQK
+1329 EVLLQK
-1335 IENNKEKIM
+1335 VENNKEKIM

-1356 NFSNMNIK
+1356 NFDNMNIK

-1373 YGKNVNF
+1373 YGKNIDV

-1397 RTLEAYRETI
+1397 RTLEAYRENI

-1425 LLTEFTDINEWFKDA
+1425 LLTGFTDINDWFKDA
-1440 TKKNVYIAE
+1440 TKKNLYIAE
-1449 PETSI
+1449 PETSF

-1534 GRLASDKVRNQLLKS
+1534 ARLSSDKVRNQLLKS

-1556 VWDNMNAPGYGWLDK
+1556 VWDNMNAQGYGWLDK
-1571 YGHKDGSVDYAP
+1571 YGHKNGSPDYAP

-1710 DDYMKRYNEAMMLL
+1710 DNYMKRYNEAMMLL

-1802 VFKPEDFTPNSAYV
+1802 VFKPEDFTPNSSYV

-1878 KLIIQKVSGGRFNTL
+1878 KLIIQKVSDGRFNTL

-1904 HNKATSKGFV
+1904 YNKATSKGFV
-1914 PITIDNEQITTY
+1914 SITVDNEQISTY
-1926 ERLKQL
+1926 ERLKEL
-1932 FNKAVQKDLD
+1932 FNEAVQKDLD
-1942 ELSDNKVKNKYRHT
+1942 ELSDNKVKNKYRNT

-1973 FSSDLFTAP
+1973 FSNEFFK
-1982 QA
+1982 

>member
-1 MFKKDRFS
+1 MDKKEKYS

-14 GVVGSVFLG
+14 GIVGSV
-23 SLLMA
+23 LLMSIFVPMNIA
-28 PSVVDAATYHYVD
+28 SASDYHYVD
-41 KEVIS
+41 KETLSNSEKS
-46 QEAKDLIQTGKP
+46 QIKEGTP
-58 DGNEVVYGLVYQKDQ
+58 DSKVGSYVLVYEKNI
-73 LPQTGT
+73 LPNTK
-79 EASVLTAFGL
+79 AINNYILTIFGL
-89 LTVGSLLLIYKRKKI
+89 LSVGSLLFVVNNKKKTV
-104 ASVFLVGAMGLVVLP
+104 SLLLVTTLGLTNL
-119 SAGAVDPVATLAP
+119 SSTMAVDLSKTIRE
-132 ASREGVV
+132 SGTEGVV
-139 EMEGY
+139 NILGY
-144 RYVGYLSGDILKTLG
+144 RYIGYIELDKTKEKEIENSIENTKDNSL
-159 LDTVLEEDSAKA
+159 V
-171 GEVTVVEVETP
+171 
-182 QVTSS
+182 
-187 QAQPRVETQAGVEE
+187 QPE
-201 VSVEEAP
+201 
-208 KTEESPKE
+208 KTEKIISEKE
-216 EPKSEVKP
+216 KSLV
-224 TDDTLPKVEEGKD
+224 
-237 DSAEPAPVEEVSGAV
+237 
-252 DSKIDEQA
+252 
-260 PVKPE
+260 
-265 SQPSDKQAEE
+265 
-275 PKVEPPVEQPK
+275 
-286 VPEQP
+286 
-291 VQPTQPEQ
+291 
-299 PRIPKESSQQE
+299 
-310 DPKEDRGAEETP
+310 TP
-322 KQEDAQLEVVE
+322 
-333 TKDEAANQPVEEP
+333 
-346 KVETPAVEKQTE
+346 
-358 PAEEPKVEQAGEPVA
+358 
-373 PSEGEKAPVSP
+373 
-384 EKQPEASKEEKTAEE
+384 EKTAEVVSE
-399 TPKLVEVSPETK
+399 KGEPLIQSEKPTAVVSEKGEPLVQSENPIGVVSEKGEPLVQSEKPTGVVSEKGESLVQPEKSTGVVSEK
-411 AEETVEPKEETKTAK
+411 GEPLVQPENPIGVVSEKGEPLVQPEKPTGVVSEKGEPLVQPENPVGIVSEKGESLIQPENPIGVVSEKGESLVQPENPIGVVSEKGEPLIQPENPEAVVEKENPELSLVDTVEKPTEKEIKLNYNLINKDNVEIKK
-426 GTQEEGHVGEALA
+426 I
-439 QEQLPEYKVTEG
+439 KVEI
-451 TLVEESTTELD
+451 LD
-462 YKTETTDDPTKYTD
+462 
-476 EETVLRN
+476 
-483 GEKGSQV
+483 G
-490 TKTTYKTV
+490 
-498 EGVKTDQVLS
+498 
-508 ASTEVTK
+508 
-515 EPVNQQVS
+515 
-523 RGTKPIE
+523 I
-530 GTLVEESLEKI
+530 
-541 PFKEVV
+541 EVV
-547 KEDDQLK
+547 KEVNL
-554 KGLEVVAQEGKEGQ
+554 
-568 KKITKTFNTI
+568 NT
-578 KGVKT
+578 
-583 EDAPKV
+583 
-589 TEEILEEP
+589 
-597 QDKILKRGTKSF
+597 DK
-609 EKPVLTITAIESKDL
+609 
-624 KRTSDVKYSLEN
+624 
-636 PSKAAIKSITLT
+636 
-648 LKKGDEIVKTL
+648 
-659 NVSPDDL
+659 
-666 TTTLTDLQYYKDYK
+666 LTDSISGLKLYKDYK
-680 LETKMVYDRGEGD
+680 IRTSLTYNKGEEDKTITLEEKPFKLE
-693 EEEVLNEESLRIDLK
+693 LK
-708 KIEIK
+708 KVEIK
-713 DIKSTKLIQV
+713 DVKSTQLIKV
-723 NENKEEIDD
+723 NENKEEVDD

-753 NKTNRLAVKSIIEET
+753 NKTNKLAVKSITEET

-773 FYKITAEATDLIQHN
+773 FYKITAEATDLIQHS
-788 KEEQIKNEYTYY
+788 KEEQINNEYTYY

-810 VYYDFGELVEAIQ
+810 VYYDFGELVKAIQ
-823 NNPEGEYK
+823 DNPEGDYK
-831 IGQSLNATNVKPKGK
+831 IGQSLNATNIKPNGK
-846 SYITKKFKGTLTSTD
+846 SYITKRFKGTLTSTD
-861 GNKFAIHNLANPL
+861 GNKFAIHNLSNPL
-874 FNEMENATIKDLIFS
+874 FDVMENATIKDLIFS
-889 NVNINKPDTEQIATL
+889 NVNINKPNIEQIATL
-904 GKDATNTTIENI
+904 GKDAINTTIENI

-960 SGLVNNQKK
+960 SGLVNNQNK

-998 MDPMDVRANGH
+998 ADPMDVRANGH

-1016 GSINLKSNVDTGGV
+1016 GSINLKNNVDTGGV
-1030 ITKNWPYGYLEDVI
+1030 ISKNWPYGYLEDVI

-1050 NAEKLYGSRDIED
+1050 NAEKLYGSGDIGD
-1063 DDFGYPYLS
+1063 DDFGYPYLN

-1091 KLQEISK
+1091 KLREISK
-1098 EEADKRLKSFDI
+1098 EEADRKLEEFDI

-1117 PTLLVDKLNNNIP
+1117 PTLLVDKLNNNIS

-1212 IFTVSSKESNVSQIK
+1212 IFTVSPKESKVSQIK

-1264 QSDGIYNLME
+1264 QSDGIYNLMD
-1274 KRRTPQE
+1274 KRNNLQE
-1281 NTTERRKGYVKDLFL
+1281 NTTERRKGYVRDLFL

-1308 SLVNKM
+1308 SLANKL
-1314 LLNYDFQLNNSTPSE
+1314 LLNYDFQLNDTKASE
-1329 DVLLQK
+1329 EVLLQK
-1335 IENNKEKIM
+1335 VENNKEKIM

-1356 NFSNMNIK
+1356 NFDNMNIK

-1373 YGKNVNF
+1373 YGKNIDV

-1397 RTLEAYRETI
+1397 RTLEAYRENI

-1425 LLTEFTDINEWFKDA
+1425 LLTGFTDINDWFKDA
-1440 TKKNVYIAE
+1440 TKKNLYIAE
-1449 PETSI
+1449 PETSF

-1534 GRLASDKVRNQLLKS
+1534 ARLSSDKVRNQLLKS

-1556 VWDNMNAPGYGWLDK
+1556 VWDNMNAQGYGWLDK
-1571 YGHKDGSVDYAP
+1571 YGHKNGSPDYAP

-1710 DDYMKRYNEAMMLL
+1710 DNYMKRYNEAMMLL

-1802 VFKPEDFTPNSAYV
+1802 VFKPEDFTPNSSYV

-1904 HNKATSKGFV
+1904 YNKATSKGFV
-1914 PITIDNEQITTY
+1914 SITVDNEQISTY
-1926 ERLKQL
+1926 ERLKKL
-1932 FNKAVQKDLD
+1932 FNEAVQKDLD
-1942 ELSDNKVKNKYRHT
+1942 ELSDNKVKNKYRNT

-1973 FSSDLFTAP
+1973 FSNEFFK
-1982 QA
+1982 

>member
-1 MFKKDRFS
+1 MEKKEKYS
-9 IRKIK
+9 IRKIR
-14 GVVGSVFLG
+14 GIVGSV
-23 SLLMA
+23 LLMSIFVPMNIA
-28 PSVVDAATYHYVD
+28 SASDYHYVD
-41 KEVIS
+41 KETLSNSEKS
-46 QEAKDLIQTGKP
+46 QIKEGTP
-58 DGNEVVYGLVYQKDQ
+58 DSKVGSYVLVYEKNV
-73 LPQTGT
+73 LPNTK
-79 EASVLTAFGL
+79 AINKYVLTIFGL
-89 LTVGSLLLIYKRKKI
+89 LSVGSLLFVVNNKKKTV
-104 ASVFLVGAMGLVVLP
+104 SLLLVTTLGLTNL
-119 SAGAVDPVATLAP
+119 SSTMAVDLSKTIRE
-132 ASREGVV
+132 SGTEGVV
-139 EMEGY
+139 NILGY
-144 RYVGYLSGDILKTLG
+144 RYIGYIELDKTKEKEIENSIKNKKDNSL
-159 LDTVLEEDSAKA
+159 V
-171 GEVTVVEVETP
+171 
-182 QVTSS
+182 
-187 QAQPRVETQAGVEE
+187 QPE
-201 VSVEEAP
+201 
-208 KTEESPKE
+208 KTEKTISEKE
-216 EPKSEVKP
+216 KSLVP
-224 TDDTLPKVEEGKD
+224 
-237 DSAEPAPVEEVSGAV
+237 
-252 DSKIDEQA
+252 
-260 PVKPE
+260 PE
-265 SQPSDKQAEE
+265 
-275 PKVEPPVEQPK
+275 
-286 VPEQP
+286 
-291 VQPTQPEQ
+291 
-299 PRIPKESSQQE
+299 
-310 DPKEDRGAEETP
+310 
-322 KQEDAQLEVVE
+322 
-333 TKDEAANQPVEEP
+333 
-346 KVETPAVEKQTE
+346 
-358 PAEEPKVEQAGEPVA
+358 
-373 PSEGEKAPVSP
+373 
-384 EKQPEASKEEKTAEE
+384 
-399 TPKLVEVSPETK
+399 
-411 AEETVEPKEETKTAK
+411 
-426 GTQEEGHVGEALA
+426 
-439 QEQLPEYKVTEG
+439 
-451 TLVEESTTELD
+451 
-462 YKTETTDDPTKYTD
+462 
-476 EETVLRN
+476 
-483 GEKGSQV
+483 
-490 TKTTYKTV
+490 KTV
-498 EGVKTDQVLS
+498 EV
-508 ASTEVTK
+508 
-515 EPVNQQVS
+515 VS
-523 RGTKPIE
+523 EKPTAVVSE
-530 GTLVEESLEKI
+530 KGESLIQPEKPTAVVSEKGEPLVQPEKPTGVVSEKGEPLVQSENPI
-541 PFKEVV
+541 GVVSEKGEPLVQPEKPTGVVSEKGESLVQPENPVGIVSEKGESLIQPENPIGVVSEKGESLVQPENPIGVVSEKGEPLIQPENPEAVVEKENPELSLVDTVEKPTEKEIKLNYNLINKDNVEIKKIKVEILDGIEVV
-547 KEDDQLK
+547 KEVNL
-554 KGLEVVAQEGKEGQ
+554 
-568 KKITKTFNTI
+568 NT
-578 KGVKT
+578 
-583 EDAPKV
+583 
-589 TEEILEEP
+589 
-597 QDKILKRGTKSF
+597 DK
-609 EKPVLTITAIESKDL
+609 
-624 KRTSDVKYSLEN
+624 
-636 PSKAAIKSITLT
+636 
-648 LKKGDEIVKTL
+648 
-659 NVSPDDL
+659 
-666 TTTLTDLQYYKDYK
+666 LTDSISGLKLYKDYK
-680 LETKMVYDRGEGD
+680 IRTSLTYNKGEEDKTITLEEKPFKLE
-693 EEEVLNEESLRIDLK
+693 LK
-708 KIEIK
+708 KVEIK
-713 DIKSTKLIQV
+713 DVKSTQLIKV
-723 NENKEEIDD
+723 NENKEEVDD

-753 NKTNRLAVKSIIEET
+753 NKTNKLAVKSITEET

-773 FYKITAEATDLIQHN
+773 FYKITAEATDLIQHS
-788 KEEQIKNEYTYY
+788 KEEQINNEYTYY

-810 VYYDFGELVEAIQ
+810 VYYDFGELVKAIQ
-823 NNPEGEYK
+823 DNPEGDYK
-831 IGQSLNATNVKPKGK
+831 IGQSLNATNIKPNGK
-846 SYITKKFKGTLTSTD
+846 SYITKRFKGTLTSTD
-861 GNKFAIHNLANPL
+861 GNKFAIHNLSNPL
-874 FNEMENATIKDLIFS
+874 FDVMENATIKDLIFS
-889 NVNINKPDTEQIATL
+889 NVNINKPNIEQIATL
-904 GKDATNTTIENI
+904 GKDAINTTIENI

-960 SGLVNNQKK
+960 SGLVNNQNK

-998 MDPMDVRANGH
+998 ADPMDVRANGH

-1016 GSINLKSNVDTGGV
+1016 GSINLKNNVDTGGV
-1030 ITKNWPYGYLEDVI
+1030 ISKNWPYGYLEDVI

-1050 NAEKLYGSRDIED
+1050 NAEKLYGSGDIGD
-1063 DDFGYPYLS
+1063 DDFGYPYLN

-1091 KLQEISK
+1091 KLREISK
-1098 EEADKRLKSFDI
+1098 EEADRKLEEFDI

-1117 PTLLVDKLNNNIP
+1117 PTLLVDKLNNNIS

-1212 IFTVSSKESNVSQIK
+1212 IFTVSPKESKVSQIK

-1264 QSDGIYNLME
+1264 QSDGIYNLMD
-1274 KRRTPQE
+1274 KRNNPQE
-1281 NTTERRKGYVKDLFL
+1281 NTTERRKGYVRDLFL

-1308 SLVNKM
+1308 SLANKL
-1314 LLNYDFQLNNSTPSE
+1314 LLNYDFQLNDTKASE
-1329 DVLLQK
+1329 EVLLQK
-1335 IENNKEKIM
+1335 VENNKEKIM

-1356 NFSNMNIK
+1356 NFDNMNIK

-1373 YGKNVNF
+1373 YGKNIDV

-1397 RTLEAYRETI
+1397 RTLEAYRENI

-1425 LLTEFTDINEWFKDA
+1425 LLTGFTDINDWFKDA
-1440 TKKNVYIAE
+1440 TKKNLYIAE
-1449 PETSI
+1449 PETSF

-1534 GRLASDKVRNQLLKS
+1534 ARLSSDKVRNQLLKS

-1556 VWDNMNAPGYGWLDK
+1556 VWDNMNAQGYGWLDK
-1571 YGHKDGSVDYAP
+1571 YGHKNGSPDYAP

-1602 AMAKIWTD
+1602 AMAKIWAD

-1710 DDYMKRYNEAMMLL
+1710 DNYMKRYNEAMMLL

-1802 VFKPEDFTPNSAYV
+1802 VFKPEDFTPNSSYV

-1904 HNKATSKGFV
+1904 YNKATSKGFV
-1914 PITIDNEQITTY
+1914 SITVDNEQISTY
-1926 ERLKQL
+1926 ERLKEL
-1932 FNKAVQKDLD
+1932 FNEAVQKDLD
-1942 ELSDNKVKNKYRHT
+1942 ELSDNKVKNKYRNT

-1973 FSSDLFTAP
+1973 FSNEFFK
-1982 QA
+1982 

>member
-1 MFKKDRFS
+1 MDKKEKYS

-14 GVVGSVFLG
+14 GIVGSV
-23 SLLMA
+23 LLMSIFVPMNIA
-28 PSVVDAATYHYVD
+28 SASDYHYVD
-41 KEVIS
+41 KETLSNSEKS
-46 QEAKDLIQTGKP
+46 QIKEGTP
-58 DGNEVVYGLVYQKDQ
+58 DSKVGSYVLVYEKNI
-73 LPQTGT
+73 LPNTK
-79 EASVLTAFGL
+79 AINNYILTIFGL
-89 LTVGSLLLIYKRKKI
+89 LSVGSLLFVVNNKKKTV
-104 ASVFLVGAMGLVVLP
+104 SLLLVTTLGLTNL
-119 SAGAVDPVATLAP
+119 SSTMAVDLSKIIRESGT
-132 ASREGVV
+132 EGVV
-139 EMEGY
+139 NILGY
-144 RYVGYLSGDILKTLG
+144 RYIGYIELDKTKEKEIENSIENTKDNSL
-159 LDTVLEEDSAKA
+159 V
-171 GEVTVVEVETP
+171 
-182 QVTSS
+182 
-187 QAQPRVETQAGVEE
+187 QPE
-201 VSVEEAP
+201 
-208 KTEESPKE
+208 KTEKIISEKE
-216 EPKSEVKP
+216 KSLV
-224 TDDTLPKVEEGKD
+224 
-237 DSAEPAPVEEVSGAV
+237 
-252 DSKIDEQA
+252 
-260 PVKPE
+260 
-265 SQPSDKQAEE
+265 
-275 PKVEPPVEQPK
+275 
-286 VPEQP
+286 
-291 VQPTQPEQ
+291 
-299 PRIPKESSQQE
+299 
-310 DPKEDRGAEETP
+310 TP
-322 KQEDAQLEVVE
+322 
-333 TKDEAANQPVEEP
+333 
-346 KVETPAVEKQTE
+346 
-358 PAEEPKVEQAGEPVA
+358 
-373 PSEGEKAPVSP
+373 
-384 EKQPEASKEEKTAEE
+384 EKTAEVVSE
-399 TPKLVEVSPETK
+399 KGEPLIQSEKPTAVVSEKGEPLVQPEKPTGVVSEKGEPLVQSENPIGVVSEKGEPLVQPEKPTGVVSEK
-411 AEETVEPKEETKTAK
+411 GESLVQPENPVGIVSEKGESLIQPENPIGVVSEKGESLVQPENPIGVVSEKGEPLIQPENPEAVVEKENPELSLVDTVEKPTEKEIKLNYNLINKDNVEIKK
-426 GTQEEGHVGEALA
+426 I
-439 QEQLPEYKVTEG
+439 KVEI
-451 TLVEESTTELD
+451 LD
-462 YKTETTDDPTKYTD
+462 
-476 EETVLRN
+476 
-483 GEKGSQV
+483 G
-490 TKTTYKTV
+490 
-498 EGVKTDQVLS
+498 
-508 ASTEVTK
+508 
-515 EPVNQQVS
+515 
-523 RGTKPIE
+523 I
-530 GTLVEESLEKI
+530 
-541 PFKEVV
+541 EVV
-547 KEDDQLK
+547 KEVNL
-554 KGLEVVAQEGKEGQ
+554 
-568 KKITKTFNTI
+568 NT
-578 KGVKT
+578 
-583 EDAPKV
+583 
-589 TEEILEEP
+589 
-597 QDKILKRGTKSF
+597 DK
-609 EKPVLTITAIESKDL
+609 
-624 KRTSDVKYSLEN
+624 
-636 PSKAAIKSITLT
+636 
-648 LKKGDEIVKTL
+648 
-659 NVSPDDL
+659 
-666 TTTLTDLQYYKDYK
+666 LTDSISGLKLYKDYK
-680 LETKMVYDRGEGD
+680 IRTSLTYNKGEEDKTITLEEKPFKLE
-693 EEEVLNEESLRIDLK
+693 LK
-708 KIEIK
+708 KVEIK
-713 DIKSTKLIQV
+713 DVKSTQLIKV
-723 NENKEEIDD
+723 NENKEEVDD

-753 NKTNRLAVKSIIEET
+753 NKTNKLAVKSITEET

-773 FYKITAEATDLIQHN
+773 FYKITAEATDLIQHS
-788 KEEQIKNEYTYY
+788 KEEQINNEYTYY

-810 VYYDFGELVEAIQ
+810 VYYDFGELVKAIQ
-823 NNPEGEYK
+823 DNPEGDYK
-831 IGQSLNATNVKPKGK
+831 IGQSLNATNIKPNGK
-846 SYITKKFKGTLTSTD
+846 SYITKRFKGTLTSTD
-861 GNKFAIHNLANPL
+861 GNKFAIHNLSNPL
-874 FNEMENATIKDLIFS
+874 FDVMENATIKDLIFS
-889 NVNINKPDTEQIATL
+889 NVNINKPNIEQIATL
-904 GKDATNTTIENI
+904 GKDAINTTIENI

-960 SGLVNNQKK
+960 SGLVNNQNK

-998 MDPMDVRANGH
+998 ADPMDVRANGH

-1016 GSINLKSNVDTGGV
+1016 GSINLKNNVDTGGV
-1030 ITKNWPYGYLEDVI
+1030 ISKNWPYGYLEDVI

-1050 NAEKLYGSRDIED
+1050 NAEKLYGSGDIGD
-1063 DDFGYPYLS
+1063 DDFGYPYLN

-1091 KLQEISK
+1091 KLREISK
-1098 EEADKRLKSFDI
+1098 EEADRKLEEFDI

-1117 PTLLVDKLNNNIP
+1117 PTLLVDKLNNNIS

-1212 IFTVSSKESNVSQIK
+1212 IFTVSPKESKVSQIK

-1264 QSDGIYNLME
+1264 QSDGIYNLMD
-1274 KRRTPQE
+1274 KRNNPQE
-1281 NTTERRKGYVKDLFL
+1281 NTTERRKGYVRDLFL

-1308 SLVNKM
+1308 SLANKL
-1314 LLNYDFQLNNSTPSE
+1314 LLNYDFQLNDTKASE
-1329 DVLLQK
+1329 EVLLQK
-1335 IENNKEKIM
+1335 VENNKEKIM

-1356 NFSNMNIK
+1356 NFDNMNIK

-1373 YGKNVNF
+1373 YGKNIDV

-1397 RTLEAYRETI
+1397 RTLEAYRENI

-1425 LLTEFTDINEWFKDA
+1425 LLTGFTDINDWFKDA
-1440 TKKNVYIAE
+1440 TKKNLYIAE
-1449 PETSI
+1449 PETSF

-1534 GRLASDKVRNQLLKS
+1534 ARLSSDKVRNQLLKS

-1556 VWDNMNAPGYGWLDK
+1556 VWDNMNAQGYGWLDK
-1571 YGHKDGSVDYAP
+1571 YGHKNGSPDYAP

-1602 AMAKIWTD
+1602 AMAKIWAD

-1681 GLNMAYEREN
+1681 SLNMAYEREN

-1710 DDYMKRYNEAMMLL
+1710 DNYMKRYNEAMMLL

-1802 VFKPEDFTPNSAYV
+1802 VFKPEDFTPNSSYV

-1904 HNKATSKGFV
+1904 YNKATSKGFV
-1914 PITIDNEQITTY
+1914 SITVDNEQISTY
-1926 ERLKQL
+1926 ERLKEL
-1932 FNKAVQKDLD
+1932 FNEAVQKDLD
-1942 ELSDNKVKNKYRHT
+1942 ELSDNKVKNKYRNT

-1973 FSSDLFTAP
+1973 FSNEFFK
-1982 QA
+1982 

>member
-1 MFKKDRFS
+1 MNKKEKYS

-14 GVVGSVFLG
+14 GIVGSV
-23 SLLMA
+23 LLMSIFVPMNIA
-28 PSVVDAATYHYVD
+28 SASDYHYVD
-41 KEVIS
+41 KESLSNSEKAQIK
-46 QEAKDLIQTGKP
+46 EGTP
-58 DGNEVVYGLVYQKDQ
+58 DSKIGSYVLVYEKNI
-73 LPQTGT
+73 LPNTK
-79 EASVLTAFGL
+79 AINKYVLTIFGL
-89 LTVGSLLLIYKRKKI
+89 LSVGSLLFVVNNKKKTV
-104 ASVFLVGAMGLVVLP
+104 SLLLVTILGLTNL
-119 SAGAVDPVATLAP
+119 SSTMAVDLSKTI
-132 ASREGVV
+132 RESGNDGVV
-139 EMEGY
+139 NILGY
-144 RYVGYLSGDILKTLG
+144 HYVGYIELDKAKEKEIEKATDNKKDNSLVQPEKTEKTISEKEKSLVKQEKTVDVVSEKREPLIQPENSIGVVSEKGESLVQPENPTAVVSEKGEPLVQPEKPIGVISEKGESLVQPENPTAVVSEKGEPLVQPEKPTGIVSEKGEPLVQPEKPTGIVSEKGEPLVQSEKPTGVVSEKGEPLVQQENPVGIVSEKGESLIQPENPIGVVSEKGESLVQPENPIGVVSEKGEPLIQPENPEAVVEKENPELSLV
-159 LDTVLEEDSAKA
+159 DTVE
-171 GEVTVVEVETP
+171 
-182 QVTSS
+182 
-187 QAQPRVETQAGVEE
+187 
-201 VSVEEAP
+201 
-208 KTEESPKE
+208 
-216 EPKSEVKP
+216 KP
-224 TDDTLPKVEEGKD
+224 TEKEIKLNYNLINKDNVEIKKIKVE
-237 DSAEPAPVEEVSGAV
+237 
-252 DSKIDEQA
+252 I
-260 PVKPE
+260 
-265 SQPSDKQAEE
+265 
-275 PKVEPPVEQPK
+275 
-286 VPEQP
+286 
-291 VQPTQPEQ
+291 
-299 PRIPKESSQQE
+299 
-310 DPKEDRGAEETP
+310 
-322 KQEDAQLEVVE
+322 
-333 TKDEAANQPVEEP
+333 
-346 KVETPAVEKQTE
+346 
-358 PAEEPKVEQAGEPVA
+358 
-373 PSEGEKAPVSP
+373 
-384 EKQPEASKEEKTAEE
+384 
-399 TPKLVEVSPETK
+399 
-411 AEETVEPKEETKTAK
+411 
-426 GTQEEGHVGEALA
+426 
-439 QEQLPEYKVTEG
+439 
-451 TLVEESTTELD
+451 LD
-462 YKTETTDDPTKYTD
+462 
-476 EETVLRN
+476 
-483 GEKGSQV
+483 G
-490 TKTTYKTV
+490 
-498 EGVKTDQVLS
+498 
-508 ASTEVTK
+508 
-515 EPVNQQVS
+515 
-523 RGTKPIE
+523 I
-530 GTLVEESLEKI
+530 
-541 PFKEVV
+541 EVV
-547 KEDDQLK
+547 KEVNL
-554 KGLEVVAQEGKEGQ
+554 
-568 KKITKTFNTI
+568 NT
-578 KGVKT
+578 
-583 EDAPKV
+583 
-589 TEEILEEP
+589 
-597 QDKILKRGTKSF
+597 DK
-609 EKPVLTITAIESKDL
+609 
-624 KRTSDVKYSLEN
+624 
-636 PSKAAIKSITLT
+636 
-648 LKKGDEIVKTL
+648 
-659 NVSPDDL
+659 
-666 TTTLTDLQYYKDYK
+666 LTDSISGLKLYKDYK
-680 LETKMVYDRGEGD
+680 IRTSLTYNKGEEDKTITLEEKPFKLE
-693 EEEVLNEESLRIDLK
+693 LK
-708 KIEIK
+708 KVEIK
-713 DIKSTKLIQV
+713 DVKSTQLIKV

-741 KSNYY
+741 KNNYY

-753 NKTNRLAVKSIIEET
+753 NKTNKLAVKSITEET
-768 VNGEN
+768 VNGES
-773 FYKITAEATDLIQHN
+773 FYKITAEATDLIQHS
-788 KEEQIKNEYTYY
+788 KEEHINNEYTYY

-810 VYYDFGELVEAIQ
+810 VYYDFGELVKAIQ
-823 NNPEGEYK
+823 DNPEGDYK
-831 IGQSLNATNVKPKGK
+831 IGQSLNATNIKSNGK
-846 SYITKKFKGTLTSTD
+846 SYITKKFKGTLTSTE
-861 GNKFAIHNLANPL
+861 GNKFAIHNLSSPL
-874 FNEMENATIKDLIFS
+874 FDVIENATIKDLIFS
-889 NVNINKPDTEQIATL
+889 NVNINKPNTEQIATL
-904 GKDATNTTIENI
+904 GKDAINTTIENI

-960 SGLVNNQKK
+960 SGLVNNQNK
-969 ANIEKVYTDV
+969 ANIERVYTDV

-998 MDPMDVRANGH
+998 ADPMDVRANGH

-1016 GSINLKSNVDTGGV
+1016 GSINLKNNVDTGGV
-1030 ITKNWPYGYLEDVI
+1030 ISKNWPYGYLEDVI

-1050 NAEKLYGSRDIED
+1050 NAEKLYGSGDIGD
-1063 DDFGYPYLS
+1063 DDFGYPYLN

-1084 VTRKNAN
+1084 ITRKNAN
-1091 KLQEISK
+1091 KLREISK
-1098 EEADKRLKSFDI
+1098 EEADRKLEEFDI

-1117 PTLLVDKLNNNIP
+1117 PTLLVDKLNNNIS

-1212 IFTVSSKESNVSQIK
+1212 IFTITPKESNVSQIK
-1227 EYSINELKDIVYT
+1227 EYSINELKGIVYT

-1264 QSDGIYNLME
+1264 QSDGIYNLMD
-1274 KRRTPQE
+1274 KRNNPQE
-1281 NTTERRKGYVKDLFL
+1281 NTTERRKGYVRDLFL

-1308 SLVNKM
+1308 SLVNKL
-1314 LLNYDFQLNNSTPSE
+1314 LLNYDFQLNDTKASE
-1329 DVLLQK
+1329 EVLLQK
-1335 IENNKEKIM
+1335 VENNKEKIM

-1356 NFSNMNIK
+1356 NFDNMDIK

-1373 YGKNVNF
+1373 YGKNIDV

-1397 RTLEAYRETI
+1397 RTLEAYRENI

-1425 LLTEFTDINEWFKDA
+1425 LLTGFTDINDWFKDA

-1449 PETSI
+1449 PETSF

-1505 GKNTEEARNEF
+1505 GKNTEEARNDF

-1534 GRLASDKVRNQLLKS
+1534 ARLSSDKVRNQLLKS

-1556 VWDNMNAPGYGWLDK
+1556 VWDNMNAQGYGWLDK
-1571 YGHKDGSVDYAP
+1571 YGHKNGSPDYAP

-1670 VSNPNGEYGAL
+1670 VTNPNGEYGAL

-1734 KNLTDNSQWFKKV
+1734 KNLTDNSKWFKKV

-1932 FNKAVQKDLD
+1932 FNEAVQKDLD
-1942 ELSDNKVKNKYRHT
+1942 ELSDNKVKNKYRNT

-1973 FSSDLFTAP
+1973 FSNEFFK
-1982 QA
+1982 

>member
-1 MFKKDRFS
+1 MNKKEKYS
-9 IRKIK
+9 IRKIR
-14 GVVGSVFLG
+14 GIVGSV
-23 SLLMA
+23 LLMSIFIPMNIA
-28 PSVVDAATYHYVD
+28 NASDYHYVD
-41 KEVIS
+41 KESLSSLEKAQIK
-46 QEAKDLIQTGKP
+46 EGTP
-58 DGNEVVYGLVYQKDQ
+58 DSKVGSYVLVYEKNV
-73 LPQTGT
+73 LPNTK
-79 EASVLTAFGL
+79 AINKYVLTIFGL
-89 LTVGSLLLIYKRKKI
+89 LSVGSLLFVVNNKKKTV
-104 ASVFLVGAMGLVVLP
+104 SLLLVTTLGLTNL
-119 SAGAVDPVATLAP
+119 SSTMAVDLSKTIRE
-132 ASREGVV
+132 SGTEGVV
-139 EMEGY
+139 NILGY
-144 RYVGYLSGDILKTLG
+144 RYIGYIE
-159 LDTVLEEDSAKA
+159 LDKAKEKEIEKA
-171 GEVTVVEVETP
+171 TDNKKDNSLV
-182 QVTSS
+182 
-187 QAQPRVETQAGVEE
+187 QPE
-201 VSVEEAP
+201 
-208 KTEESPKE
+208 KTEKTISEKEKSLVKQEKTVDVVSEKREPLIQPENPIGVVSEKGESLVQPENPTAVVSEKG
-216 EPKSEVKP
+216 EPLVQPEKP
-224 TDDTLPKVEEGKD
+224 TGIVSEKGESLVQSENPVGIVSEKGEPLVQSEKPTGVVPEKGEPLVQPENPVGIVSEKGESLIQPENPIGVVSEKGESLVQPENPIGVVSEKGEPLIQSENPEAKVEKENPELSLVSTEEKPTEKEIKLNYNLVNKD
-237 DSAEPAPVEEVSGAV
+237 NVEIK
-252 DSKIDEQA
+252 KI
-260 PVKPE
+260 
-265 SQPSDKQAEE
+265 
-275 PKVEPPVEQPK
+275 KVE
-286 VPEQP
+286 
-291 VQPTQPEQ
+291 
-299 PRIPKESSQQE
+299 IL
-310 DPKEDRGAEETP
+310 DGA
-322 KQEDAQLEVVE
+322 
-333 TKDEAANQPVEEP
+333 
-346 KVETPAVEKQTE
+346 
-358 PAEEPKVEQAGEPVA
+358 
-373 PSEGEKAPVSP
+373 
-384 EKQPEASKEEKTAEE
+384 
-399 TPKLVEVSPETK
+399 
-411 AEETVEPKEETKTAK
+411 
-426 GTQEEGHVGEALA
+426 
-439 QEQLPEYKVTEG
+439 
-451 TLVEESTTELD
+451 
-462 YKTETTDDPTKYTD
+462 
-476 EETVLRN
+476 
-483 GEKGSQV
+483 
-490 TKTTYKTV
+490 
-498 EGVKTDQVLS
+498 
-508 ASTEVTK
+508 
-515 EPVNQQVS
+515 
-523 RGTKPIE
+523 
-530 GTLVEESLEKI
+530 
-541 PFKEVV
+541 EVV
-547 KEDDQLK
+547 KEVDL
-554 KGLEVVAQEGKEGQ
+554 
-568 KKITKTFNTI
+568 NT
-578 KGVKT
+578 
-583 EDAPKV
+583 
-589 TEEILEEP
+589 
-597 QDKILKRGTKSF
+597 DK
-609 EKPVLTITAIESKDL
+609 
-624 KRTSDVKYSLEN
+624 
-636 PSKAAIKSITLT
+636 
-648 LKKGDEIVKTL
+648 
-659 NVSPDDL
+659 
-666 TTTLTDLQYYKDYK
+666 LTDSIKELKLYKDYK
-680 LETKMVYDRGEGD
+680 IRTSLTYNKGGEDKTITLEEKPFKLE
-693 EEEVLNEESLRIDLK
+693 LK
-708 KIEIK
+708 KVEIK
-713 DIKSTKLIQV
+713 DVKSTQLIKV
-723 NENKEEIDD
+723 NENKEEVDD

-741 KSNYY
+741 KNNYY

-753 NKTNRLAVKSIIEET
+753 NKTNRLAVKSITEET

-810 VYYDFGELVEAIQ
+810 VYYDFGELVKAIQ
-823 NNPEGEYK
+823 DNPEGDYK
-831 IGQSLNATNVKPKGK
+831 IGQSLNATNIKPNGK
-846 SYITKKFKGTLTSTD
+846 SYITKKFKGTLTSTE
-861 GNKFAIHNLANPL
+861 GNKFAIHNLSSPL
-874 FNEMENATIKDLIFS
+874 FDVIENATIKDLIFS
-889 NVNINKPDTEQIATL
+889 NVNINKPNTEQIATL
-904 GKDATNTTIENI
+904 GKDAINTTIENI

-960 SGLVNNQKK
+960 SGLVNNQNK

-998 MDPMDVRANGH
+998 ADPMDVRANGH

-1016 GSINLKSNVDTGGV
+1016 GSINLKNNVDTGGV
-1030 ITKNWPYGYLEDVI
+1030 ISKNWPYGYLEDVI

-1050 NAEKLYGSRDIED
+1050 NAEKLYGSGDIGD
-1063 DDFGYPYLS
+1063 DDFGYPYLN

-1091 KLQEISK
+1091 KLREISK
-1098 EEADKRLKSFDI
+1098 EEADRKLEEFDI

-1117 PTLLVDKLNNNIP
+1117 PTLLVDKLNNNTL
-1130 KDDEYKTTQDYDK
+1130 KDDEYKTIQDYDK

-1197 EANKILVHYSDKTKD
+1197 EVNKILVHYSDKTKD
-1212 IFTVSSKESNVSQIK
+1212 IFTVSPKESNVSQIK

-1240 PNMIEKDRTS
+1240 PNMIEKDRSS

-1264 QSDGIYNLME
+1264 QSEGIYNLMD
-1274 KRRTPQE
+1274 KRKTPQE

-1308 SLVNKM
+1308 SLVNKL
-1314 LLNYDFQLNNSTPSE
+1314 LLNYDFQLNDTKASE
-1329 DVLLQK
+1329 EVLLQK
-1335 IENNKEKIM
+1335 VENNKEKIM

-1356 NFSNMNIK
+1356 NFDNMNIK

-1373 YGKNVNF
+1373 YGKNIDV

-1397 RTLEAYRETI
+1397 RTLEAYRENI

-1425 LLTEFTDINEWFKDA
+1425 LLTGFTDINDWFKDA

-1449 PETSI
+1449 PETSF

-1534 GRLASDKVRNQLLKS
+1534 ARLSSDKVRNQLLKS

-1556 VWDNMNAPGYGWLDK
+1556 VWDNMNAQGYGWLDK
-1571 YGHKDGSVDYAP
+1571 YGHKNGSPDYAP

-1702 KLRNRQEI
+1702 KLKNRQEI

-1878 KLIIQKVSGGRFNTL
+1878 KLIIQKVSGNRFNTL

-1904 HNKATSKGFV
+1904 YNKATSKGFV

-1926 ERLKQL
+1926 ERLKEL
-1932 FNKAVQKDLD
+1932 FNEAVQKDLD

-1973 FSSDLFTAP
+1973 FSNEFFK
-1982 QA
+1982 

>member
-1 MFKKDRFS
+1 MDKKEKYS

-14 GVVGSVFLG
+14 GIVGSV
-23 SLLMA
+23 LLMSIFVPMNIA
-28 PSVVDAATYHYVD
+28 SASDYHYVD
-41 KEVIS
+41 KETLSNSEKS
-46 QEAKDLIQTGKP
+46 QIKEGTP
-58 DGNEVVYGLVYQKDQ
+58 DSKVGSYVLVYEKNI
-73 LPQTGT
+73 LPNTK
-79 EASVLTAFGL
+79 AINKYILTIFGL
-89 LTVGSLLLIYKRKKI
+89 LSVGSLLFVVNNKKKTV
-104 ASVFLVGAMGLVVLP
+104 SLLLVTTLGLTNL
-119 SAGAVDPVATLAP
+119 SSTMAVDLSKTIRE
-132 ASREGVV
+132 SGTEGVV
-139 EMEGY
+139 NILGY
-144 RYVGYLSGDILKTLG
+144 RYIGYIELDKTKEKEIENSIENKKDNSLIQTEKTEKTISEKEKSLVNQEKTVDVVSKKGEPLIQPEKPTGIVSEKGESLVQPENPTAVVSEKGEPLVQPEKPIGVISEKGESLVQPENPTAVVSEKGEPLVQPEKPTGVVSEKGEPLVQPEKPTGIVSEKGESLIQPENPIGVVSEKGESLVQPENPIGVVSEKGKPLIQPENPEAVVEKENPELSLV
-159 LDTVLEEDSAKA
+159 DTVE
-171 GEVTVVEVETP
+171 
-182 QVTSS
+182 
-187 QAQPRVETQAGVEE
+187 
-201 VSVEEAP
+201 
-208 KTEESPKE
+208 
-216 EPKSEVKP
+216 KP
-224 TDDTLPKVEEGKD
+224 TEKEIKLNYNLINKDNVEIKKIKVEILD
-237 DSAEPAPVEEVSGAV
+237 
-252 DSKIDEQA
+252 
-260 PVKPE
+260 
-265 SQPSDKQAEE
+265 
-275 PKVEPPVEQPK
+275 
-286 VPEQP
+286 
-291 VQPTQPEQ
+291 
-299 PRIPKESSQQE
+299 
-310 DPKEDRGAEETP
+310 
-322 KQEDAQLEVVE
+322 
-333 TKDEAANQPVEEP
+333 
-346 KVETPAVEKQTE
+346 
-358 PAEEPKVEQAGEPVA
+358 
-373 PSEGEKAPVSP
+373 
-384 EKQPEASKEEKTAEE
+384 
-399 TPKLVEVSPETK
+399 
-411 AEETVEPKEETKTAK
+411 
-426 GTQEEGHVGEALA
+426 GT
-439 QEQLPEYKVTEG
+439 
-451 TLVEESTTELD
+451 
-462 YKTETTDDPTKYTD
+462 
-476 EETVLRN
+476 
-483 GEKGSQV
+483 
-490 TKTTYKTV
+490 
-498 EGVKTDQVLS
+498 
-508 ASTEVTK
+508 
-515 EPVNQQVS
+515 
-523 RGTKPIE
+523 
-530 GTLVEESLEKI
+530 
-541 PFKEVV
+541 EVV
-547 KEDDQLK
+547 KEVNL
-554 KGLEVVAQEGKEGQ
+554 
-568 KKITKTFNTI
+568 NT
-578 KGVKT
+578 
-583 EDAPKV
+583 
-589 TEEILEEP
+589 
-597 QDKILKRGTKSF
+597 DK
-609 EKPVLTITAIESKDL
+609 
-624 KRTSDVKYSLEN
+624 
-636 PSKAAIKSITLT
+636 
-648 LKKGDEIVKTL
+648 
-659 NVSPDDL
+659 
-666 TTTLTDLQYYKDYK
+666 LTDSISGLKLYKDYK
-680 LETKMVYDRGEGD
+680 IRTSLTYNKGEEDKTITLEEKPFKLE
-693 EEEVLNEESLRIDLK
+693 LK
-708 KIEIK
+708 KVEIK
-713 DIKSTKLIQV
+713 DVKSTQLIKV
-723 NENKEEIDD
+723 NENKEEVDD

-753 NKTNRLAVKSIIEET
+753 NKTNKLAVKSITEET

-773 FYKITAEATDLIQHN
+773 FYKITAEATDLIQHS
-788 KEEQIKNEYTYY
+788 KEEQINNEYTYY

-810 VYYDFGELVEAIQ
+810 VYYDFGELVKAIQ
-823 NNPEGEYK
+823 DNPEGDYK
-831 IGQSLNATNVKPKGK
+831 IGQSLNATNIKPNGK
-846 SYITKKFKGTLTSTD
+846 SYITKRFKGTLTSTD
-861 GNKFAIHNLANPL
+861 GNKFAIHNLSNPL
-874 FNEMENATIKDLIFS
+874 FDVMENATIKDLIFS
-889 NVNINKPDTEQIATL
+889 NVNINKPNIEQIATL
-904 GKDATNTTIENI
+904 GKDAINTTIENI

-960 SGLVNNQKK
+960 SGLVNNQNK

-998 MDPMDVRANGH
+998 ADPMDVRANGH

-1016 GSINLKSNVDTGGV
+1016 GSINLKNNVDTGGV
-1030 ITKNWPYGYLEDVI
+1030 ISKNWPYGYLEDVI

-1050 NAEKLYGSRDIED
+1050 NAEKLYGSGDIGD
-1063 DDFGYPYLS
+1063 DDFGYPYLN

-1077 AGEATGN
+1077 VGEATGN

-1091 KLQEISK
+1091 KLREISK
-1098 EEADKRLKSFDI
+1098 EEADRKLEEFDI

-1117 PTLLVDKLNNNIP
+1117 PTLLVDKLNNNIS

-1212 IFTVSSKESNVSQIK
+1212 IFTVSPKESKVSQIK

-1250 IASKIKEKLNSVEL
+1250 IASKIKEKLNPVEL
-1264 QSDGIYNLME
+1264 QSDGIYNLMD
-1274 KRRTPQE
+1274 KRNNPQE
-1281 NTTERRKGYVKDLFL
+1281 NTTERRKGYVRDLFL

-1308 SLVNKM
+1308 SLANKL
-1314 LLNYDFQLNNSTPSE
+1314 LLNYDFQLNDTKASE
-1329 DVLLQK
+1329 EVLLQK
-1335 IENNKEKIM
+1335 VENNKEKIM

-1356 NFSNMNIK
+1356 NFDNMNIK

-1373 YGKNVNF
+1373 YGKNIDV

-1397 RTLEAYRETI
+1397 RTLEAYRENI

-1425 LLTEFTDINEWFKDA
+1425 LLTGFTDINDWFKDA
-1440 TKKNVYIAE
+1440 TKKNLYIAE
-1449 PETSI
+1449 PETSF

-1534 GRLASDKVRNQLLKS
+1534 ARLSSDKVRNQLLKS

-1556 VWDNMNAPGYGWLDK
+1556 VWDNMNAQGYGWLDK
-1571 YGHKDGSVDYAP
+1571 YGHKNGSPDYAP

-1681 GLNMAYEREN
+1681 GLNMTYEREN

-1710 DDYMKRYNEAMMLL
+1710 DNYMKRYNEAMMLL

-1788 VNNNFATKHGVGNG
+1788 INNNFATKHGVGNG
-1802 VFKPEDFTPNSAYV
+1802 VFKPEDFTPNSSYV

-1904 HNKATSKGFV
+1904 YNKATSKGFV
-1914 PITIDNEQITTY
+1914 SITVDNEQISTY
-1926 ERLKQL
+1926 ERLKEL
-1932 FNKAVQKDLD
+1932 FNEAVQKDLD
-1942 ELSDNKVKNKYRHT
+1942 ELSDNKVKNKYRNT

-1973 FSSDLFTAP
+1973 FSNEFFK
-1982 QA
+1982 

>member
-1 MFKKDRFS
+1 MN
-9 IRKIK
+9 
-14 GVVGSVFLG
+14 
-23 SLLMA
+23 
-28 PSVVDAATYHYVD
+28 TD
-41 KEVIS
+41 K
-46 QEAKDLIQTGKP
+46 
-58 DGNEVVYGLVYQKDQ
+58 
-73 LPQTGT
+73 
-79 EASVLTAFGL
+79 
-89 LTVGSLLLIYKRKKI
+89 
-104 ASVFLVGAMGLVVLP
+104 
-119 SAGAVDPVATLAP
+119 
-132 ASREGVV
+132 
-139 EMEGY
+139 
-144 RYVGYLSGDILKTLG
+144 
-159 LDTVLEEDSAKA
+159 
-171 GEVTVVEVETP
+171 
-182 QVTSS
+182 
-187 QAQPRVETQAGVEE
+187 
-201 VSVEEAP
+201 
-208 KTEESPKE
+208 
-216 EPKSEVKP
+216 
-224 TDDTLPKVEEGKD
+224 
-237 DSAEPAPVEEVSGAV
+237 
-252 DSKIDEQA
+252 
-260 PVKPE
+260 
-265 SQPSDKQAEE
+265 
-275 PKVEPPVEQPK
+275 
-286 VPEQP
+286 
-291 VQPTQPEQ
+291 
-299 PRIPKESSQQE
+299 
-310 DPKEDRGAEETP
+310 
-322 KQEDAQLEVVE
+322 
-333 TKDEAANQPVEEP
+333 
-346 KVETPAVEKQTE
+346 
-358 PAEEPKVEQAGEPVA
+358 
-373 PSEGEKAPVSP
+373 
-384 EKQPEASKEEKTAEE
+384 
-399 TPKLVEVSPETK
+399 
-411 AEETVEPKEETKTAK
+411 
-426 GTQEEGHVGEALA
+426 
-439 QEQLPEYKVTEG
+439 
-451 TLVEESTTELD
+451 
-462 YKTETTDDPTKYTD
+462 
-476 EETVLRN
+476 
-483 GEKGSQV
+483 
-490 TKTTYKTV
+490 
-498 EGVKTDQVLS
+498 
-508 ASTEVTK
+508 
-515 EPVNQQVS
+515 
-523 RGTKPIE
+523 
-530 GTLVEESLEKI
+530 
-541 PFKEVV
+541 
-547 KEDDQLK
+547 
-554 KGLEVVAQEGKEGQ
+554 
-568 KKITKTFNTI
+568 
-578 KGVKT
+578 
-583 EDAPKV
+583 
-589 TEEILEEP
+589 
-597 QDKILKRGTKSF
+597 
-609 EKPVLTITAIESKDL
+609 
-624 KRTSDVKYSLEN
+624 
-636 PSKAAIKSITLT
+636 
-648 LKKGDEIVKTL
+648 
-659 NVSPDDL
+659 
-666 TTTLTDLQYYKDYK
+666 LTDSIKELKLYKDYK
-680 LETKMVYDRGEGD
+680 IRTSLTYNKGGEDKTITLEEKPFKLE
-693 EEEVLNEESLRIDLK
+693 LK
-708 KIEIK
+708 KVEIK
-713 DIKSTKLIQV
+713 DVKSTQLIKV
-723 NENKEEIDD
+723 NENKEEVDD

-741 KSNYY
+741 KNNYY

-753 NKTNRLAVKSIIEET
+753 NKTNRLAVKSITEET

-810 VYYDFGELVEAIQ
+810 VYYDFGELVKAIQ
-823 NNPEGEYK
+823 DNPEGDYK
-831 IGQSLNATNVKPKGK
+831 IGQSLNATNIKPNGK
-846 SYITKKFKGTLTSTD
+846 SYITKRFKGTLTSTD
-861 GNKFAIHNLANPL
+861 GNKFAIHNLSNPL
-874 FNEMENATIKDLIFS
+874 FDVMENATIKDLIFS
-889 NVNINKPDTEQIATL
+889 NVNINKPNTEQIATL
-904 GKDATNTTIENI
+904 GKDAINTTIENI

-960 SGLVNNQKK
+960 SGLVNNQNK
-969 ANIEKVYTDV
+969 ANIERVYTDV

-998 MDPMDVRANGH
+998 ADPMDVRANGH

-1016 GSINLKSNVDTGGV
+1016 GSINLKNNVDTGGV
-1030 ITKNWPYGYLEDVI
+1030 ISKNWPYGYLEDVI

-1050 NAEKLYGSRDIED
+1050 NAEKLYGSGDIGD
-1063 DDFGYPYLS
+1063 DDFGYPYLN

-1077 AGEATGN
+1077 VGEATGN

-1098 EEADKRLKSFDI
+1098 EEADRKSEEFDI

-1117 PTLLVDKLNNNIP
+1117 PTLLVDKLNNNTS

-1158 YNKEWIVNQGNK
+1158 YNKEWIVKQGNK

-1212 IFTVSSKESNVSQIK
+1212 IFTVSPKESNVSQIK

-1240 PNMIEKDRTS
+1240 PNMIAKDRTS

-1264 QSDGIYNLME
+1264 QSDGIYNLMD
-1274 KRRTPQE
+1274 KRNNPQE
-1281 NTTERRKGYVKDLFL
+1281 NTTERRKGYVRDLFL

-1308 SLVNKM
+1308 SLVNKL
-1314 LLNYDFQLNNSTPSE
+1314 LLNYDFQLNDTKASE

-1356 NFSNMNIK
+1356 NFDNMNIK

-1373 YGKNVNF
+1373 YGKNIDV

-1397 RTLEAYRETI
+1397 RTLEAYRENI

-1416 NGFLHYNMN
+1416 NEFLHYNMN
-1425 LLTEFTDINEWFKDA
+1425 LLTGFTDINDWFKDA

-1449 PETSI
+1449 PETSF

-1534 GRLASDKVRNQLLKS
+1534 ARLSSDKVRNQLLKS

-1556 VWDNMNAPGYGWLDK
+1556 VWDNMNAQGYGWLDK
-1571 YGHKDGSVDYAP
+1571 YGHKNGSPDYAP

-1734 KNLTDNSQWFKKV
+1734 KNLTDNSKWFKKV

-1854 GFLGYASNKYKDTA
+1854 GFLDYASNKYKDTA

-1893 EEWKNTWYQEV
+1893 EEWKNSWYEDI
-1904 HNKATSKGFV
+1904 HNKATTKGFV
-1914 PITIDNEQITTY
+1914 SVTIDNEQITTY
-1926 ERLKQL
+1926 ERLRKL
-1932 FNKAVQKDLD
+1932 FNEAVQKDLD

-1973 FSSDLFTAP
+1973 FSNEFFK
-1982 QA
+1982 

>member
-1 MFKKDRFS
+1 MEKKEKYS

-14 GVVGSVFLG
+14 GIVGSV
-23 SLLMA
+23 LLMSIFVPMNIA
-28 PSVVDAATYHYVD
+28 SASDYHYVD
-41 KEVIS
+41 KESLSNSEKS
-46 QEAKDLIQTGKP
+46 QIKEGTPDSKTGSY
-58 DGNEVVYGLVYQKDQ
+58 VLVYEKNV
-73 LPQTGT
+73 LPNTK
-79 EASVLTAFGL
+79 AINNYILTIFGL
-89 LTVGSLLLIYKRKKI
+89 LSVGSLLFVVNNKKKTV
-104 ASVFLVGAMGLVVLP
+104 SLLLVTTLGLTNL
-119 SAGAVDPVATLAP
+119 SSTMAVDLSKTIRE
-132 ASREGVV
+132 SGTEGVV
-139 EMEGY
+139 NILGY
-144 RYVGYLSGDILKTLG
+144 RYIGYIE
-159 LDTVLEEDSAKA
+159 LDKAKEKEIEKA
-171 GEVTVVEVETP
+171 TDNKKDNSLIQTE
-182 QVTSS
+182 
-187 QAQPRVETQAGVEE
+187 
-201 VSVEEAP
+201 
-208 KTEESPKE
+208 KTEKTISEKE
-216 EPKSEVKP
+216 KS
-224 TDDTLPKVEEGKD
+224 L
-237 DSAEPAPVEEVSGAV
+237 A
-252 DSKIDEQA
+252 I
-260 PVKPE
+260 PE
-265 SQPSDKQAEE
+265 
-275 PKVEPPVEQPK
+275 
-286 VPEQP
+286 
-291 VQPTQPEQ
+291 
-299 PRIPKESSQQE
+299 
-310 DPKEDRGAEETP
+310 
-322 KQEDAQLEVVE
+322 
-333 TKDEAANQPVEEP
+333 
-346 KVETPAVEKQTE
+346 
-358 PAEEPKVEQAGEPVA
+358 
-373 PSEGEKAPVSP
+373 
-384 EKQPEASKEEKTAEE
+384 
-399 TPKLVEVSPETK
+399 
-411 AEETVEPKEETKTAK
+411 
-426 GTQEEGHVGEALA
+426 
-439 QEQLPEYKVTEG
+439 
-451 TLVEESTTELD
+451 
-462 YKTETTDDPTKYTD
+462 
-476 EETVLRN
+476 
-483 GEKGSQV
+483 
-490 TKTTYKTV
+490 KTV
-498 EGVKTDQVLS
+498 EAVSEKGEPLVQPEKPTGIVSEKGEPLVQPENPVGVVSEKG
-508 ASTEVTK
+508 
-515 EPVNQQVS
+515 EPLVQPEKPTGIVS
-523 RGTKPIE
+523 EKG
-530 GTLVEESLEKI
+530 ESLIQTENPIGVVSEKGESLVQPENPI
-541 PFKEVV
+541 GVVSEKGEPLIQPENPEAVVEKENPELSLVDTVEKPTEKEIKLNYNLINKDNVEIKKIKVEILDGTEVV
-547 KEDDQLK
+547 KEVNL
-554 KGLEVVAQEGKEGQ
+554 
-568 KKITKTFNTI
+568 NT
-578 KGVKT
+578 
-583 EDAPKV
+583 
-589 TEEILEEP
+589 
-597 QDKILKRGTKSF
+597 DK
-609 EKPVLTITAIESKDL
+609 
-624 KRTSDVKYSLEN
+624 
-636 PSKAAIKSITLT
+636 
-648 LKKGDEIVKTL
+648 
-659 NVSPDDL
+659 
-666 TTTLTDLQYYKDYK
+666 LTDSISGLKLYKDYK
-680 LETKMVYDRGEGD
+680 IRTSLTYNKGEEDKTIILEEKPFKLE
-693 EEEVLNEESLRIDLK
+693 LK
-708 KIEIK
+708 KVEIK
-713 DIKSTKLIQV
+713 DIKSTQLIKV
-723 NENKEEIDD
+723 NENKEEVDD

-741 KSNYY
+741 KNNYY

-753 NKTNRLAVKSIIEET
+753 NKTNKLAVKSITEET
-768 VNGEN
+768 VNGES
-773 FYKITAEATDLIQHN
+773 FYKITAEATDLIQHS

-810 VYYDFGELVEAIQ
+810 VYYDFGELVKAIQ
-823 NNPEGEYK
+823 DNPEGDYK
-831 IGQSLNATNVKPKGK
+831 IGQSLNATNIKPNGK
-846 SYITKKFKGTLTSTD
+846 SYITKKFKGTLSSTE
-861 GNKFAIHNLANPL
+861 GNKFAIHNLSNPL
-874 FNEMENATIKDLIFS
+874 FDVIENATIKDLIFS
-889 NVNINKPDTEQIATL
+889 NVNINKPNTEQIATL
-904 GKDATNTTIENI
+904 GKDAINTTIENI
-916 KITGSIVGS
+916 KITGNIVGS

-960 SGLVNNQKK
+960 SGLVNNQNK

-998 MDPMDVRANGH
+998 TDPMDVRANGH

-1016 GSINLKSNVDTGGV
+1016 GSINLKNNVDTGGV
-1030 ITKNWPYGYLEDVI
+1030 ISKNWPYGYLEDVI
-1044 SYVKVN
+1044 SYVKVK
-1050 NAEKLYGSRDIED
+1050 NAEKLYGSGDIGD
-1063 DDFGYPYLS
+1063 DDFGYPYLN

-1091 KLQEISK
+1091 KLREISK
-1098 EEADKRLKSFDI
+1098 EEADRKLEEFDI

-1117 PTLLVDKLNNNIP
+1117 PTLLVDKLNNNIS

-1212 IFTVSSKESNVSQIK
+1212 IFTITPKESNVNQIK

-1240 PNMIEKDRTS
+1240 PNMIEKYRSS

-1264 QSDGIYNLME
+1264 QSDGIYNLMD
-1274 KRRTPQE
+1274 KRNNPQE
-1281 NTTERRKGYVKDLFL
+1281 NTTERRKGYVRDLFL

-1314 LLNYDFQLNNSTPSE
+1314 LLNYDFQLNDTKASE
-1329 DVLLQK
+1329 EVLLQK
-1335 IENNKEKIM
+1335 VENNKEKIM

-1356 NFSNMNIK
+1356 NFDNMNIK

-1373 YGKNVNF
+1373 YGKNIDV

-1385 KIGSSERNVKGD
+1385 KTGSSERNVKGD
-1397 RTLEAYRETI
+1397 RTLEAYRENI

-1425 LLTEFTDINEWFKDA
+1425 LLTGFTDINDWFKDA
-1440 TKKNVYIAE
+1440 TKKNLYIAE
-1449 PETSI
+1449 PETSF

-1534 GRLASDKVRNQLLKS
+1534 GRLSSDKVRNQLLKS

-1571 YGHKDGSVDYAP
+1571 YGHKNGSPDYAP

-1710 DDYMKRYNEAMMLL
+1710 DNYMKRYNEAMMLL

-1802 VFKPEDFTPNSAYV
+1802 VFKPEDFTPNSSYV

-1904 HNKATSKGFV
+1904 YNKATSKGFV
-1914 PITIDNEQITTY
+1914 SITVDNEQISTY
-1926 ERLKQL
+1926 ERLKEL
-1932 FNKAVQKDLD
+1932 FNEAVQKDLD
-1942 ELSDNKVKNKYRHT
+1942 ELSDNKVKNKYRNT

-1973 FSSDLFTAP
+1973 FSNEFFK
-1982 QA
+1982 

>member
-1 MFKKDRFS
+1 MDKKEKYS

-14 GVVGSVFLG
+14 GIVGSV
-23 SLLMA
+23 LLMSIFVPMNIA
-28 PSVVDAATYHYVD
+28 SASDYHYVD
-41 KEVIS
+41 KETLSNSEKS
-46 QEAKDLIQTGKP
+46 QIKEGTP
-58 DGNEVVYGLVYQKDQ
+58 DSKVGSYVLVYEKNI
-73 LPQTGT
+73 LPNTK
-79 EASVLTAFGL
+79 AINNYILTIFGL
-89 LTVGSLLLIYKRKKI
+89 LSVGSLLFVVNNKKKTV
-104 ASVFLVGAMGLVVLP
+104 SLLLVTTLGLTNL
-119 SAGAVDPVATLAP
+119 SSTMAVDLSKTIRE
-132 ASREGVV
+132 SGTEGVV
-139 EMEGY
+139 NILGY
-144 RYVGYLSGDILKTLG
+144 RYIGYIELDKTKEKEIENSIENTKDNSL
-159 LDTVLEEDSAKA
+159 V
-171 GEVTVVEVETP
+171 
-182 QVTSS
+182 
-187 QAQPRVETQAGVEE
+187 QPE
-201 VSVEEAP
+201 
-208 KTEESPKE
+208 KTEKIISEKE
-216 EPKSEVKP
+216 KSLV
-224 TDDTLPKVEEGKD
+224 
-237 DSAEPAPVEEVSGAV
+237 
-252 DSKIDEQA
+252 
-260 PVKPE
+260 
-265 SQPSDKQAEE
+265 
-275 PKVEPPVEQPK
+275 
-286 VPEQP
+286 
-291 VQPTQPEQ
+291 
-299 PRIPKESSQQE
+299 
-310 DPKEDRGAEETP
+310 TP
-322 KQEDAQLEVVE
+322 
-333 TKDEAANQPVEEP
+333 
-346 KVETPAVEKQTE
+346 
-358 PAEEPKVEQAGEPVA
+358 
-373 PSEGEKAPVSP
+373 
-384 EKQPEASKEEKTAEE
+384 EKTAE
-399 TPKLVEVSPETK
+399 VVS
-411 AEETVEPKEETKTAK
+411 
-426 GTQEEGHVGEALA
+426 
-439 QEQLPEYKVTEG
+439 
-451 TLVEESTTELD
+451 
-462 YKTETTDDPTKYTD
+462 
-476 EETVLRN
+476 
-483 GEKGSQV
+483 EKG
-490 TKTTYKTV
+490 
-498 EGVKTDQVLS
+498 
-508 ASTEVTK
+508 
-515 EPVNQQVS
+515 EPLIQSEKPTAVVS
-523 RGTKPIE
+523 EKG
-530 GTLVEESLEKI
+530 ESLVQPEKPTGVVSEKGEPLVQSENPI
-541 PFKEVV
+541 GVVSEKGEPLVQPEKPTGVVSEKGEPLVQPEKPTGVVSEKGEPLVQSENPIGVVSEKGEPLVQPEKPTGVVSEKGESLVQPENPVGIVSKKGESLIQPENPIGVVSEKGESLVQPENPIGVVSEKGESLVQPENPIGVVSEKGEPLVQPEKPTGVVSEKGESLVQPENPVGIVSKKGESLIQPENPIGVVSEKGESLVQPENPIGVVSEKGEPLIQPENPEAVVEKENPELSLVDIVEKPTEKEIKLNYNLINKDNVEIKKIKVEILDGIEVV
-547 KEDDQLK
+547 KEVNL
-554 KGLEVVAQEGKEGQ
+554 
-568 KKITKTFNTI
+568 NT
-578 KGVKT
+578 
-583 EDAPKV
+583 
-589 TEEILEEP
+589 
-597 QDKILKRGTKSF
+597 DK
-609 EKPVLTITAIESKDL
+609 
-624 KRTSDVKYSLEN
+624 
-636 PSKAAIKSITLT
+636 
-648 LKKGDEIVKTL
+648 
-659 NVSPDDL
+659 
-666 TTTLTDLQYYKDYK
+666 LTDSISGLKLYKDYK
-680 LETKMVYDRGEGD
+680 IRTSLTYNKGEEDKTITLEEKPFKLE
-693 EEEVLNEESLRIDLK
+693 LK
-708 KIEIK
+708 KVEIK
-713 DIKSTKLIQV
+713 DVKSTQLIKV
-723 NENKEEIDD
+723 NENKEEVDD

-753 NKTNRLAVKSIIEET
+753 NKTNKLAVKSITEET

-773 FYKITAEATDLIQHN
+773 FYKITAEATDLIQHS
-788 KEEQIKNEYTYY
+788 KEEQINNEYTYY

-810 VYYDFGELVEAIQ
+810 VYYDFGELVKAIQ
-823 NNPEGEYK
+823 DNPEGDYK
-831 IGQSLNATNVKPKGK
+831 IGQSLNATNIKPNGK
-846 SYITKKFKGTLTSTD
+846 SYITKRFKGTLTSTD
-861 GNKFAIHNLANPL
+861 GNKFAIHNLSNPL
-874 FNEMENATIKDLIFS
+874 FDVMENATIKDLIFS
-889 NVNINKPDTEQIATL
+889 NVNINKPNIEQIATL
-904 GKDATNTTIENI
+904 GKDAINTTIENI

-960 SGLVNNQKK
+960 SGLVNNQNK

-998 MDPMDVRANGH
+998 ADPMDVRANGH

-1016 GSINLKSNVDTGGV
+1016 GSINLKNNVDTGGV
-1030 ITKNWPYGYLEDVI
+1030 ISKNWPYGYLEDVI

-1050 NAEKLYGSRDIED
+1050 NAEKLYGSGDIGD
-1063 DDFGYPYLS
+1063 DDFGYPYLN

-1091 KLQEISK
+1091 KLREISK
-1098 EEADKRLKSFDI
+1098 EEADRKLEEFDI

-1117 PTLLVDKLNNNIP
+1117 PTLLVDKLNNNIS

-1212 IFTVSSKESNVSQIK
+1212 IFTVSPKESKVSQIK

-1250 IASKIKEKLNSVEL
+1250 IESKIKEKLNSVEL
-1264 QSDGIYNLME
+1264 QSDGIYNLMD
-1274 KRRTPQE
+1274 KRNNPQE
-1281 NTTERRKGYVKDLFL
+1281 NTTERRKGYVRDLFL

-1308 SLVNKM
+1308 SLANKL
-1314 LLNYDFQLNNSTPSE
+1314 LLNYDFQLNDTKASE
-1329 DVLLQK
+1329 EVLLQK
-1335 IENNKEKIM
+1335 VENNKEKIM

-1356 NFSNMNIK
+1356 NFDNMNIK

-1373 YGKNVNF
+1373 YGKNIDV

-1397 RTLEAYRETI
+1397 RTLEAYRENI

-1425 LLTEFTDINEWFKDA
+1425 LLTGFTDINDWFKDA
-1440 TKKNVYIAE
+1440 TKKNLYIAE
-1449 PETSI
+1449 PETSF

-1534 GRLASDKVRNQLLKS
+1534 ARLSSDKVRNQLLKS

-1556 VWDNMNAPGYGWLDK
+1556 VWDNMNAQGYGWLDK
-1571 YGHKDGSVDYAP
+1571 YGHKNGSPDYAP

-1710 DDYMKRYNEAMMLL
+1710 DNYMKRYNEAMMLL

-1802 VFKPEDFTPNSAYV
+1802 VFKPEDFTPNSSYV

-1904 HNKATSKGFV
+1904 YNKATSKGFV
-1914 PITIDNEQITTY
+1914 SITVDNEQISTY
-1926 ERLKQL
+1926 ERLKKL
-1932 FNKAVQKDLD
+1932 FNEAVQKDLD
-1942 ELSDNKVKNKYRHT
+1942 ELSDNKVKNKYRNT

-1973 FSSDLFTAP
+1973 FSNEFFK
-1982 QA
+1982 

>member
-1 MFKKDRFS
+1 MDKKEKYS

-14 GVVGSVFLG
+14 GIVGSV
-23 SLLMA
+23 LLMSIFVPMNIA
-28 PSVVDAATYHYVD
+28 SASDYHYVD
-41 KEVIS
+41 KETLSNSEKS
-46 QEAKDLIQTGKP
+46 QIKEGTP
-58 DGNEVVYGLVYQKDQ
+58 DSKVGSYVLVYEKNI
-73 LPQTGT
+73 LPNTK
-79 EASVLTAFGL
+79 AINNYILTIFGL
-89 LTVGSLLLIYKRKKI
+89 LSVGSLLFVVNNKKKTV
-104 ASVFLVGAMGLVVLP
+104 SLLLVTTLGLTNL
-119 SAGAVDPVATLAP
+119 SSTMAVDLSKTIRE
-132 ASREGVV
+132 SGTEGVV
-139 EMEGY
+139 NILGY
-144 RYVGYLSGDILKTLG
+144 RYIGYIELDKTKEKEIENSIENTKDNSL
-159 LDTVLEEDSAKA
+159 V
-171 GEVTVVEVETP
+171 
-182 QVTSS
+182 
-187 QAQPRVETQAGVEE
+187 QPE
-201 VSVEEAP
+201 
-208 KTEESPKE
+208 KTEKIISEKE
-216 EPKSEVKP
+216 KSLV
-224 TDDTLPKVEEGKD
+224 
-237 DSAEPAPVEEVSGAV
+237 
-252 DSKIDEQA
+252 
-260 PVKPE
+260 
-265 SQPSDKQAEE
+265 
-275 PKVEPPVEQPK
+275 
-286 VPEQP
+286 
-291 VQPTQPEQ
+291 
-299 PRIPKESSQQE
+299 
-310 DPKEDRGAEETP
+310 TP
-322 KQEDAQLEVVE
+322 
-333 TKDEAANQPVEEP
+333 
-346 KVETPAVEKQTE
+346 
-358 PAEEPKVEQAGEPVA
+358 
-373 PSEGEKAPVSP
+373 
-384 EKQPEASKEEKTAEE
+384 EKTAEVVSE
-399 TPKLVEVSPETK
+399 KGEPLIQSEKPTAVVSEKGEPLVQPEKPTGVVSEKGEPLVQSENPIGVVSEKGEPLVQPEKPTGVVSEK
-411 AEETVEPKEETKTAK
+411 GESLVQPEKSTGVVFEKGEPLVQPENPIGVVSEKGEPLVQPEKPTGVVSEKGEPLVQPENPVGIVSEKGESLIQPENPIGVVSEKGESLVHPENPIGVVSEKGEPLIQPENPEAVVEKENPELSLVDTVEKPTEKEIKLNYNLINKDNVEIKK
-426 GTQEEGHVGEALA
+426 I
-439 QEQLPEYKVTEG
+439 KVEI
-451 TLVEESTTELD
+451 LD
-462 YKTETTDDPTKYTD
+462 
-476 EETVLRN
+476 
-483 GEKGSQV
+483 G
-490 TKTTYKTV
+490 
-498 EGVKTDQVLS
+498 
-508 ASTEVTK
+508 
-515 EPVNQQVS
+515 
-523 RGTKPIE
+523 I
-530 GTLVEESLEKI
+530 
-541 PFKEVV
+541 EVV
-547 KEDDQLK
+547 KEVNL
-554 KGLEVVAQEGKEGQ
+554 
-568 KKITKTFNTI
+568 NT
-578 KGVKT
+578 
-583 EDAPKV
+583 
-589 TEEILEEP
+589 
-597 QDKILKRGTKSF
+597 DK
-609 EKPVLTITAIESKDL
+609 
-624 KRTSDVKYSLEN
+624 
-636 PSKAAIKSITLT
+636 
-648 LKKGDEIVKTL
+648 
-659 NVSPDDL
+659 
-666 TTTLTDLQYYKDYK
+666 LTDSISGLKLYKDYK
-680 LETKMVYDRGEGD
+680 IRTSLTYNKGEEDKTITLEEKPFKLE
-693 EEEVLNEESLRIDLK
+693 LK
-708 KIEIK
+708 KVEIK
-713 DIKSTKLIQV
+713 DVKSTQLIKV
-723 NENKEEIDD
+723 NENKEEVDD

-753 NKTNRLAVKSIIEET
+753 NKTNKLAVKSITEET

-773 FYKITAEATDLIQHN
+773 FYKITAEATDLIQHS
-788 KEEQIKNEYTYY
+788 KEEQINNEYTYY

-810 VYYDFGELVEAIQ
+810 VYYDFGELVKAIQ
-823 NNPEGEYK
+823 DNPEGDYK
-831 IGQSLNATNVKPKGK
+831 IGQSLNATNIKPNGK
-846 SYITKKFKGTLTSTD
+846 SYITKRFKGTLTSTD
-861 GNKFAIHNLANPL
+861 GNKFAIHNLSNPL
-874 FNEMENATIKDLIFS
+874 FDVMENATIKDLIFS
-889 NVNINKPDTEQIATL
+889 NVNINKPNIEQIATL
-904 GKDATNTTIENI
+904 GKDAINTTIENI

-960 SGLVNNQKK
+960 SGLVNNQNK

-998 MDPMDVRANGH
+998 ADPMDVRANGH

-1016 GSINLKSNVDTGGV
+1016 GSINLKNNVDTGGV
-1030 ITKNWPYGYLEDVI
+1030 ISKNWPYGYLEDVI

-1050 NAEKLYGSRDIED
+1050 NAEKLYGSGDIGD
-1063 DDFGYPYLS
+1063 DDFGYPYLN

-1091 KLQEISK
+1091 KLREISK
-1098 EEADKRLKSFDI
+1098 EEADRKLEEFDI

-1117 PTLLVDKLNNNIP
+1117 PTLLVDKLNNNIS

-1212 IFTVSSKESNVSQIK
+1212 IFTVSPKESKVSQIK

-1264 QSDGIYNLME
+1264 QSDGIYNLMD
-1274 KRRTPQE
+1274 KRNNLQE
-1281 NTTERRKGYVKDLFL
+1281 NTTERRKGYVRDLFL

-1308 SLVNKM
+1308 SLANKL
-1314 LLNYDFQLNNSTPSE
+1314 LLNYDFQLNDTKASE
-1329 DVLLQK
+1329 EVLLQK
-1335 IENNKEKIM
+1335 VENNKEKIM

-1356 NFSNMNIK
+1356 NFDNMNIK

-1373 YGKNVNF
+1373 YGKNIDV

-1397 RTLEAYRETI
+1397 RTLEAYRENI

-1425 LLTEFTDINEWFKDA
+1425 LLTGFTDINDWFKDA
-1440 TKKNVYIAE
+1440 TKKNLYIAE
-1449 PETSI
+1449 PETSF

-1534 GRLASDKVRNQLLKS
+1534 ARLSSDKVRNQLLKS

-1556 VWDNMNAPGYGWLDK
+1556 VWDNMNAQGYGWLDK
-1571 YGHKDGSVDYAP
+1571 YGHKNGSPDYAP

-1710 DDYMKRYNEAMMLL
+1710 DNYMKRYNEAMMLL

-1802 VFKPEDFTPNSAYV
+1802 VFKPEDFTPNSSYV

-1904 HNKATSKGFV
+1904 YNKATSKGFV
-1914 PITIDNEQITTY
+1914 SITVDNEQISTY
-1926 ERLKQL
+1926 ERLKKL
-1932 FNKAVQKDLD
+1932 FNEAVQKDLD
-1942 ELSDNKVKNKYRHT
+1942 ELSDNKVKNKYRNT

-1973 FSSDLFTAP
+1973 FSNEFFK
-1982 QA
+1982 

>member
-1 MFKKDRFS
+1 MKVFKKDRFS

-58 DGNEVVYGLVYQKDQ
+58 DGDEVVYGLVYQKAQ

-104 ASVFLVGAMGLVVLP
+104 ASAFLVGAMGLVVLP
-119 SAGAVDPVATLAP
+119 NAGAVDPVATLAP
-132 ASREGVV
+132 ASREDVV

-144 RYVGYLSGDILKTLG
+144 RYVGYLSGEILKRLG
-159 LDTVLEEDSAKA
+159 LDTVLEEASVKS

-182 QVTSS
+182 QSTTNQEQVRPEN
-187 QAQPRVETQAGVEE
+187 QAVET
-201 VSVEEAP
+201 EEAP
-208 KTEESPKE
+208 KEQAPRTEESPKE
-216 EPKSEVKP
+216 EPKSEVNP
-224 TDDTLPKVEEGKD
+224 TDETLPKVEEEKEV
-237 DSAEPAPVEEVSGAV
+237 SAEPAPVEEVSGV
-252 DSKIDEQA
+252 VESKTDEQA
-260 PVKPE
+260 PVKSE
-265 SQPSDKQAEE
+265 SQPSDKPAEE
-275 PKVEPPVEQPK
+275 SKVATPVEQLK
-286 VPEQP
+286 IPEQP
-291 VQPTQPEQ
+291 VQPRT
-299 PRIPKESSQQE
+299 PKESSQE
-310 DPKEDRGAEETP
+310 ENPTENRGAEETP
-322 KQEDAQLEVVE
+322 KQEDEQPAVIE
-333 TKDEAANQPVEEP
+333 TKDEAANQLVEEP
-346 KVETPAVEKQTE
+346 KVETPAIEKQTG

-373 PSEGEKAPVSP
+373 PSEDEKAPVEP
-384 EKQPEASKEEKTAEE
+384 EKQPEAPEEEKAVEKAPKQEE
-399 TPKLVEVSPETK
+399 STPDAKV
-411 AEETVEPKEETKTAK
+411 EETVEPKEETKTAK
-426 GTQEEGHVGEALA
+426 GTQEEGHVDEALA
-439 QEQLPEYKVTEG
+439 QEQLPEYKVTEE
-451 TLVEESTTELD
+451 TTTELN

-476 EETVLRN
+476 EETVLRT

-490 TKTTYKTV
+490 TKTIYKTV

-508 ASTEVTK
+508 TSTEVTK
-515 EPVNQQVS
+515 EHVNQQVS
-523 RGTKPIE
+523 RSTKPIE

-541 PFKEVV
+541 PFKE
-547 KEDDQLK
+547 KIEEDDQLK
-554 KGLEVVAQEGKEGQ
+554 KGSEVVAQEGKEGQ
-568 KKITKTFNTI
+568 KKITKTFNTT

-589 TEEILEEP
+589 IEEVIEVP
-597 QDKILKRGTKSF
+597 QDKILKRGTKIF
-609 EKPVLTITAIESKDL
+609 EKPVLTITAVESKDL

-636 PSKAAIKSITLT
+636 PSKATIKSITLT

-659 NVSPDDL
+659 IVSPDNL
-666 TTTLTDLQYYKDYK
+666 TASLTDLQYYKDYK

-713 DIKSTKLIQV
+713 DIKSTKLIKV
-723 NENKEEIDD
+723 SENKEEIDD

-741 KSNYY
+741 KNNYY

-753 NKTNRLAVKSIIEET
+753 NKTNRLAVKSITEET
-768 VNGEN
+768 VDGEN
-773 FYKITAEATDLIQHN
+773 FYKITSEATDLIQHT

-823 NNPEGEYK
+823 NNPEGDYK
-831 IGQSLNATNVKPKGK
+831 IGESLNATNIKPNGK
-846 SYITKKFKGTLTSTD
+846 SYITKKFKGSLTSTD

-874 FNEMENATIKDLIFS
+874 FNEIENATIKDLIFS
-889 NVNINKPDTEQIATL
+889 NVNINKPNTEQIATL
-904 GKDATNTTIENI
+904 GKDATNTIIENI

-934 LKDRSR
+934 LNNGSK

-960 SGLVNNQKK
+960 SGLVNNQRK
-969 ANIEKVYTDV
+969 ANIERVYTDV
-979 EITGEKARGSALV
+979 EITGERARGSALV

-998 MDPMDVRANGH
+998 TDPRDVRANGH

-1016 GSINLKSNVDTGGV
+1016 GSINLKNNVETGGV
-1030 ITKNWPYGYLEDVI
+1030 ISKNWPYGFMEDVI
-1044 SYVKVN
+1044 SYVKVT
-1050 NAEKLYGSRDIED
+1050 NAEKLYGSGDIGD
-1063 DDFGYPYLS
+1063 DDFGFPYLS

-1091 KLQEISK
+1091 RLKEISK
-1098 EEADKRLKSFDI
+1098 EEADKKLEDFGI

-1117 PTLLVDKLNNNIP
+1117 PTLLVDKLNNNIS

-1143 TREQA
+1143 TKEQA

-1184 IGMRD
+1184 IGMKD
-1189 NEFITDLS
+1189 NDFVTDLS
-1197 EANKILVHYSDKTKD
+1197 EVNKILVHYSDKTKD
-1212 IFTVSSKESNVSQIK
+1212 IFTVVQKDSNVSQIK

-1240 PNMIEKDRTS
+1240 PNMIAKDRDS

-1264 QSDGIYNLME
+1264 QSDGMYNLMD
-1274 KRRTPQE
+1274 KRNNPQE
-1281 NTTERRKGYVKDLFL
+1281 NTTERRKRYVRDLFL

-1308 SLVNKM
+1308 NLVNKL
-1314 LLNYDFQLNNSTPSE
+1314 LLNYDFQLNESKASE

-1335 IENNKEKIM
+1335 IEANKEKIM

-1356 NFSNMNIK
+1356 NFDNMNIK

-1385 KIGSSERNVKGD
+1385 KIGSSEKNVKGD

-1407 GGTLGIDEL
+1407 GGIIGINEL

-1425 LLTEFTDINEWFKDA
+1425 LLTEYTNINDWFKDA
-1440 TKKNVYIAE
+1440 TKKNVYIVE

-1526 QQNYLDFW
+1526 QQDYLDFW
-1534 GRLASDKVRNQLLKS
+1534 GRLASDKVRNKLLKS

-1556 VWDNMNAPGYGWLDK
+1556 VWDNMNASGYGWLDK
-1571 YGHKDGSVDYAP
+1571 YGHKDGSSDYAP

-1591 GRYYPPNWNMG
+1591 GRYFPPNWNMG
-1602 AMAKIWTD
+1602 AMAKIWD
-1610 PYKEDSVYYMITD
+1610 NPYKEESVYYMVTD

-1637 THINDKM
+1637 THINDRLA
-1644 VYLGGWRHR
+1644 YLGGWRHR

-1681 GLNMAYEREN
+1681 GINMAYERNN
-1691 DGKQWYNYNPN
+1691 DGNQWYNYNPN
-1702 KLRNRQEI
+1702 KLKNRQEI

-1724 DYVEAEAVLS
+1724 DYVEAESVLS
-1734 KNLTDNSQWFKKV
+1734 KNLSDNSQWFKKV

-1769 VRDLNDNE
+1769 VRDLNEDE
-1777 KAIKLNTIADL
+1777 KVIKLNTIKDL
-1788 VNNNFATKHGVGNG
+1788 VDNNFATRHGVGNG

-1828 TSDGAVGALSFK
+1828 TSEGAVGALSFK
-1840 HNTFRMWGYFGYLD
+1840 HNTFRMWGYFGYEK
-1854 GFLGYASNKYKDTA
+1854 GFVGYASNKYKDIA
-1868 NRENKGLLSD
+1868 NKENNGLLSD
-1878 KLIIQKVSGGRFNTL
+1878 KLIIQKVSEGRFNTL
-1893 EEWKNTWYQEV
+1893 EEWKNSWYEEIY
-1904 HNKATSKGFV
+1904 NKATTKGFV
-1914 PITIDNEQITTY
+1914 PISVDNEQISTY
-1926 ERLKQL
+1926 ARLKEL
-1932 FNKAVQKDLD
+1932 FNEAVQKDLN
-1942 ELSDNKVKNKYRHT
+1942 ELSNQTIKNKYRHT
-1956 VSLKEKVFKQL
+1956 VALKEKVFKQL

-1973 FSSDLFTAP
+1973 FSGDLFNTS

>member
-1 MFKKDRFS
+1 MVSEKGEPLVQPENPTAVVSEKGESLVQPEKPIGVVSEKGESLIQPENPVGVVSEKGESLVQPENPEAVVEKENPELSLVSTEEKPTEKEIKLNYNLINKDNVE
-9 IRKIK
+9 IKKIK
-14 GVVGSVFLG
+14 VEIL
-23 SLLMA
+23 
-28 PSVVDAATYHYVD
+28 
-41 KEVIS
+41 
-46 QEAKDLIQTGKP
+46 
-58 DGNEVVYGLVYQKDQ
+58 DG
-73 LPQTGT
+73 T
-79 EASVLTAFGL
+79 
-89 LTVGSLLLIYKRKKI
+89 
-104 ASVFLVGAMGLVVLP
+104 
-119 SAGAVDPVATLAP
+119 
-132 ASREGVV
+132 
-139 EMEGY
+139 
-144 RYVGYLSGDILKTLG
+144 
-159 LDTVLEEDSAKA
+159 
-171 GEVTVVEVETP
+171 
-182 QVTSS
+182 
-187 QAQPRVETQAGVEE
+187 
-201 VSVEEAP
+201 
-208 KTEESPKE
+208 
-216 EPKSEVKP
+216 
-224 TDDTLPKVEEGKD
+224 
-237 DSAEPAPVEEVSGAV
+237 
-252 DSKIDEQA
+252 
-260 PVKPE
+260 
-265 SQPSDKQAEE
+265 
-275 PKVEPPVEQPK
+275 
-286 VPEQP
+286 
-291 VQPTQPEQ
+291 
-299 PRIPKESSQQE
+299 
-310 DPKEDRGAEETP
+310 
-322 KQEDAQLEVVE
+322 
-333 TKDEAANQPVEEP
+333 
-346 KVETPAVEKQTE
+346 
-358 PAEEPKVEQAGEPVA
+358 
-373 PSEGEKAPVSP
+373 
-384 EKQPEASKEEKTAEE
+384 
-399 TPKLVEVSPETK
+399 
-411 AEETVEPKEETKTAK
+411 
-426 GTQEEGHVGEALA
+426 
-439 QEQLPEYKVTEG
+439 
-451 TLVEESTTELD
+451 
-462 YKTETTDDPTKYTD
+462 
-476 EETVLRN
+476 
-483 GEKGSQV
+483 
-490 TKTTYKTV
+490 
-498 EGVKTDQVLS
+498 
-508 ASTEVTK
+508 
-515 EPVNQQVS
+515 
-523 RGTKPIE
+523 
-530 GTLVEESLEKI
+530 
-541 PFKEVV
+541 EVV
-547 KEDDQLK
+547 KEVNL
-554 KGLEVVAQEGKEGQ
+554 
-568 KKITKTFNTI
+568 NT
-578 KGVKT
+578 
-583 EDAPKV
+583 
-589 TEEILEEP
+589 
-597 QDKILKRGTKSF
+597 DK
-609 EKPVLTITAIESKDL
+609 LTDSINDL
-624 KRTSDVKYSLEN
+624 KL
-636 PSKAAIKSITLT
+636 
-648 LKKGDEIVKTL
+648 
-659 NVSPDDL
+659 
-666 TTTLTDLQYYKDYK
+666 YKDYK
-680 LETKMVYDRGEGD
+680 IRTSLTYNKGEEDKTITLEEKPFKLE
-693 EEEVLNEESLRIDLK
+693 LK
-708 KIEIK
+708 KVEIK
-713 DIKSTKLIQV
+713 DVKSTQLIKV
-723 NENKEEIDD
+723 NENKEEVDD

-741 KSNYY
+741 KTNYY

-753 NKTNRLAVKSIIEET
+753 NKTNKLAVKSITEET

-773 FYKITAEATDLIQHN
+773 FYKITAEATDLIQHS
-788 KEEQIKNEYTYY
+788 KEEQINNEYTYY

-810 VYYDFGELVEAIQ
+810 VYYDFGELVKAIQ
-823 NNPEGEYK
+823 DNPEGDYK
-831 IGQSLNATNVKPKGK
+831 IGQSLNATNIKPNGK
-846 SYITKKFKGTLTSTD
+846 SYITKRFKGTLTSTD
-861 GNKFAIHNLANPL
+861 GNKFAIHNLSNPL
-874 FNEMENATIKDLIFS
+874 FDVMENATIKDLIFS
-889 NVNINKPDTEQIATL
+889 NVNINKPNTEQIATL
-904 GKDATNTTIENI
+904 GKDAINTTIENI
-916 KITGSIVGS
+916 KITGNIVGS

-960 SGLVNNQKK
+960 SGLVNNQNK
-969 ANIEKVYTDV
+969 ANIEKIYTDV

-998 MDPMDVRANGH
+998 ADPMDVRANGH

-1016 GSINLKSNVDTGGV
+1016 GSINLKNNVDTGGV
-1030 ITKNWPYGYLEDVI
+1030 ISKNWPYGYLEDVI

-1050 NAEKLYGSRDIED
+1050 NAEKLYGSGDIGD
-1063 DDFGYPYLS
+1063 DDFGYPYLN

-1091 KLQEISK
+1091 KLREISK
-1098 EEADKRLKSFDI
+1098 EEADRKLEEFDI

-1117 PTLLVDKLNNNIP
+1117 PTLLVDKLNNNIS

-1143 TREQA
+1143 TKEQA

-1212 IFTVSSKESNVSQIK
+1212 IFTITPKESNVSQIK

-1240 PNMIEKDRTS
+1240 PNMIAKDRTS

-1264 QSDGIYNLME
+1264 QSEGIYNLMD
-1274 KRRTPQE
+1274 KRNNPQE
-1281 NTTERRKGYVKDLFL
+1281 NTIERRKGYVRDLFL

-1308 SLVNKM
+1308 SLVNKL
-1314 LLNYDFQLNNSTPSE
+1314 LLNYDFQLNDTKASE
-1329 DVLLQK
+1329 EVLLQK
-1335 IENNKEKIM
+1335 VENNKEKIM

-1356 NFSNMNIK
+1356 NFDNMNIK

-1373 YGKNVNF
+1373 YGKNIDV

-1397 RTLEAYRETI
+1397 RTLEAYRENI

-1425 LLTEFTDINEWFKDA
+1425 LLTEYTDINDWFKDA
-1440 TKKNVYIAE
+1440 TKKNVYIVE

-1534 GRLASDKVRNQLLKS
+1534 ARLSSDKVRNQLLKS

-1556 VWDNMNAPGYGWLDK
+1556 VWDNMNAQGYGWLDK
-1571 YGHKDGSVDYAP
+1571 YGHKNGSPDYAP

-1734 KNLTDNSQWFKKV
+1734 KNLTDNSKWFKKV

-1777 KAIKLNTIADL
+1777 KVIKLNTVADL

-1904 HNKATSKGFV
+1904 YNKAISKGFV

-1926 ERLKQL
+1926 ERLKEL
-1932 FNKAVQKDLD
+1932 FNETVQKDLD

-1973 FSSDLFTAP
+1973 FSNEFFK
-1982 QA
+1982 

>member
-1 MFKKDRFS
+1 MEKKEKYS

-14 GVVGSVFLG
+14 GIVGSV
-23 SLLMA
+23 LLMSIFVPMNIA
-28 PSVVDAATYHYVD
+28 SASDYHYVD
-41 KEVIS
+41 KESLSNSEKAQIKEGTPDS
-46 QEAKDLIQTGKP
+46 KTGSY
-58 DGNEVVYGLVYQKDQ
+58 VLVYEKNV
-73 LPQTGT
+73 LPNTK
-79 EASVLTAFGL
+79 AINKYVLTIFGL
-89 LTVGSLLLIYKRKKI
+89 LSVGSLLFVVNNKKKTV
-104 ASVFLVGAMGLVVLP
+104 SLLLVTTLGLTNL
-119 SAGAVDPVATLAP
+119 SSTMAVDLSKTIRE
-132 ASREGVV
+132 SGTEGVV
-139 EMEGY
+139 NILGY
-144 RYVGYLSGDILKTLG
+144 RYIGYIELDKAKEKEIENSLVQPEKTEKTISEKEKSLVKQEKTVDVVSEKREPLIQPENPIGVVSEKGEPLVQPEKPTAVVSEKGEPLVQPEKPTAVVSEKGEPLVQPENLTAVVSEKGEPLVQPEKPTGIVSEKGESLVQSENPIGVVSEKGEPLVQSEKPTGVVPEKGEPLVQPENPVGIVSEKGESLIQPENPIGVVSEKGESLVQPENPIGVVSEKGEPLIQPENPEAVVEKENPELSLV
-159 LDTVLEEDSAKA
+159 DTVE
-171 GEVTVVEVETP
+171 
-182 QVTSS
+182 
-187 QAQPRVETQAGVEE
+187 
-201 VSVEEAP
+201 
-208 KTEESPKE
+208 
-216 EPKSEVKP
+216 KP
-224 TDDTLPKVEEGKD
+224 TEKEIKLNYNLINKDNVEIKKIKVE
-237 DSAEPAPVEEVSGAV
+237 
-252 DSKIDEQA
+252 I
-260 PVKPE
+260 
-265 SQPSDKQAEE
+265 
-275 PKVEPPVEQPK
+275 
-286 VPEQP
+286 
-291 VQPTQPEQ
+291 
-299 PRIPKESSQQE
+299 
-310 DPKEDRGAEETP
+310 
-322 KQEDAQLEVVE
+322 
-333 TKDEAANQPVEEP
+333 
-346 KVETPAVEKQTE
+346 
-358 PAEEPKVEQAGEPVA
+358 
-373 PSEGEKAPVSP
+373 
-384 EKQPEASKEEKTAEE
+384 
-399 TPKLVEVSPETK
+399 
-411 AEETVEPKEETKTAK
+411 
-426 GTQEEGHVGEALA
+426 
-439 QEQLPEYKVTEG
+439 
-451 TLVEESTTELD
+451 LD
-462 YKTETTDDPTKYTD
+462 
-476 EETVLRN
+476 
-483 GEKGSQV
+483 G
-490 TKTTYKTV
+490 
-498 EGVKTDQVLS
+498 
-508 ASTEVTK
+508 
-515 EPVNQQVS
+515 
-523 RGTKPIE
+523 I
-530 GTLVEESLEKI
+530 
-541 PFKEVV
+541 EVV
-547 KEDDQLK
+547 KEVNL
-554 KGLEVVAQEGKEGQ
+554 
-568 KKITKTFNTI
+568 NT
-578 KGVKT
+578 
-583 EDAPKV
+583 
-589 TEEILEEP
+589 
-597 QDKILKRGTKSF
+597 DK
-609 EKPVLTITAIESKDL
+609 
-624 KRTSDVKYSLEN
+624 
-636 PSKAAIKSITLT
+636 
-648 LKKGDEIVKTL
+648 
-659 NVSPDDL
+659 
-666 TTTLTDLQYYKDYK
+666 LTDSISGLKLYKDYK
-680 LETKMVYDRGEGD
+680 IRTSLTYNKG
-693 EEEVLNEESLRIDLK
+693 EEEKTITLEEKPFKLELK
-708 KIEIK
+708 KVEIK
-713 DIKSTKLIQV
+713 DVKSTQLIKV
-723 NENKEEIDD
+723 NENKEEVDD

-753 NKTNRLAVKSIIEET
+753 NKTNKLAVKSITEET

-773 FYKITAEATDLIQHN
+773 FYKITAEATDLIQHS
-788 KEEQIKNEYTYY
+788 KEEQINNEYTYY

-810 VYYDFGELVEAIQ
+810 VYYDFGELVKDIQ
-823 NNPEGEYK
+823 DNPEGDYK
-831 IGQSLNATNVKPKGK
+831 IGQSLNATNVKPNGK
-846 SYITKKFKGTLTSTD
+846 SYITKRFKGTLTSTD
-861 GNKFAIHNLANPL
+861 GNKFAIHNLSDPL
-874 FNEMENATIKDLIFS
+874 FDVIENATIKDLIFS
-889 NVNINKPDTEQIATL
+889 NVNINKPNTEQIATL
-904 GKDATNTTIENI
+904 GKDAINTTIENI
-916 KITGSIVGS
+916 KITGSIVGG

-960 SGLVNNQKK
+960 SGLVNNQNK

-998 MDPMDVRANGH
+998 ADPMDVRANGH
-1009 IKKAVAK
+1009 IKKAIAK
-1016 GSINLKSNVDTGGV
+1016 GSINLKNNVDTGGV
-1030 ITKNWPYGYLEDVI
+1030 ISKNWPYGYLEDVI

-1050 NAEKLYGSRDIED
+1050 NAEKLYGSGDIGD
-1063 DDFGYPYLS
+1063 DDFGYPYLN

-1098 EEADKRLKSFDI
+1098 EEADRKLEEFDI

-1117 PTLLVDKLNNNIP
+1117 PTLLVDKLNNNVS

-1143 TREQA
+1143 TKEQA
-1148 YRNIAKLQPF
+1148 YRNISKLQPF

-1212 IFTVSSKESNVSQIK
+1212 IFTVTPKESNVSQIK

-1240 PNMIEKDRTS
+1240 PNMIEKDRSS

-1264 QSDGIYNLME
+1264 QSDGIYNLMD
-1274 KRRTPQE
+1274 KRNNPQE
-1281 NTTERRKGYVKDLFL
+1281 NTTERRKGYVRDLFL

-1308 SLVNKM
+1308 SLVNKL
-1314 LLNYDFQLNNSTPSE
+1314 LLNYDFQLNNSTASE

-1356 NFSNMNIK
+1356 NFNDMNIK

-1397 RTLEAYRETI
+1397 RTLEAYRENI

-1425 LLTEFTDINEWFKDA
+1425 LLTEYTDINDWFKDA

-1449 PETSI
+1449 PETSF

-1526 QQNYLDFW
+1526 QQDYLDFW
-1534 GRLASDKVRNQLLKS
+1534 ARLASDKVRNQLLKS

-1777 KAIKLNTIADL
+1777 KTIKLNTITDL

-1914 PITIDNEQITTY
+1914 SITIDNEQITTY
-1926 ERLKQL
+1926 ERLKEL
-1932 FNKAVQKDLD
+1932 FNEAVQKDLD
-1942 ELSDNKVKNKYRHT
+1942 ELSDNKVKNKYRNT

-1973 FSSDLFTAP
+1973 FSNDFFK
-1982 QA
+1982 

>member
-1 MFKKDRFS
+1 MDKKEKYS

-14 GVVGSVFLG
+14 GIVGSV
-23 SLLMA
+23 LLMSIFVPMNIA
-28 PSVVDAATYHYVD
+28 SASDYHYVD
-41 KEVIS
+41 KETLSNSEKS
-46 QEAKDLIQTGKP
+46 QIKEGTP
-58 DGNEVVYGLVYQKDQ
+58 DSKVGSYVLVYEKNI
-73 LPQTGT
+73 LPNTK
-79 EASVLTAFGL
+79 AINNYILTIFGL
-89 LTVGSLLLIYKRKKI
+89 LSVGSLLFVVNNKKKTV
-104 ASVFLVGAMGLVVLP
+104 SLLLVTTLGLTNL
-119 SAGAVDPVATLAP
+119 SSTMAVDLSKTIRE
-132 ASREGVV
+132 SGTEGVV
-139 EMEGY
+139 NILGY
-144 RYVGYLSGDILKTLG
+144 RYIGYIELDKTKEKEIENSIENTKDNSL
-159 LDTVLEEDSAKA
+159 V
-171 GEVTVVEVETP
+171 
-182 QVTSS
+182 
-187 QAQPRVETQAGVEE
+187 QPE
-201 VSVEEAP
+201 
-208 KTEESPKE
+208 KTEKIISEKE
-216 EPKSEVKP
+216 KSLV
-224 TDDTLPKVEEGKD
+224 
-237 DSAEPAPVEEVSGAV
+237 
-252 DSKIDEQA
+252 
-260 PVKPE
+260 
-265 SQPSDKQAEE
+265 
-275 PKVEPPVEQPK
+275 
-286 VPEQP
+286 
-291 VQPTQPEQ
+291 
-299 PRIPKESSQQE
+299 
-310 DPKEDRGAEETP
+310 TP
-322 KQEDAQLEVVE
+322 
-333 TKDEAANQPVEEP
+333 
-346 KVETPAVEKQTE
+346 
-358 PAEEPKVEQAGEPVA
+358 
-373 PSEGEKAPVSP
+373 
-384 EKQPEASKEEKTAEE
+384 EKTAEVVSE
-399 TPKLVEVSPETK
+399 KGEPLIQSEKPTAVVSEKGEPLVQPEKPTGVVSEKGEPLVQSENPIGVVSEKGEPLVQPEKPTGVVSEK
-411 AEETVEPKEETKTAK
+411 GESLVQPENPVGIVSEKGESLIQPENPIGVVSEKGESLVQPENPIGVVSEKGEPLVQPENPVGIVSEKGEPLVQPENPIGVVSEKGESLVQPENPIGVVSEKGEPLIQPENPEAVVEKENPELSLVDTVEKPTEKEIKLNYNLINKDNVEIKK
-426 GTQEEGHVGEALA
+426 I
-439 QEQLPEYKVTEG
+439 KVEI
-451 TLVEESTTELD
+451 LD
-462 YKTETTDDPTKYTD
+462 
-476 EETVLRN
+476 
-483 GEKGSQV
+483 G
-490 TKTTYKTV
+490 
-498 EGVKTDQVLS
+498 
-508 ASTEVTK
+508 
-515 EPVNQQVS
+515 
-523 RGTKPIE
+523 I
-530 GTLVEESLEKI
+530 
-541 PFKEVV
+541 EVV
-547 KEDDQLK
+547 KEVNL
-554 KGLEVVAQEGKEGQ
+554 
-568 KKITKTFNTI
+568 NT
-578 KGVKT
+578 
-583 EDAPKV
+583 
-589 TEEILEEP
+589 
-597 QDKILKRGTKSF
+597 DK
-609 EKPVLTITAIESKDL
+609 
-624 KRTSDVKYSLEN
+624 
-636 PSKAAIKSITLT
+636 
-648 LKKGDEIVKTL
+648 
-659 NVSPDDL
+659 
-666 TTTLTDLQYYKDYK
+666 LTDSISGLKLYKDYK
-680 LETKMVYDRGEGD
+680 IRTSLTYNKGEEDKTITLEEKPFKLE
-693 EEEVLNEESLRIDLK
+693 LK
-708 KIEIK
+708 KVEIK
-713 DIKSTKLIQV
+713 DVKSTQLIKV
-723 NENKEEIDD
+723 NENKEEVDD

-753 NKTNRLAVKSIIEET
+753 NKTNKLAVKSITEET

-773 FYKITAEATDLIQHN
+773 FYKITAEATDLIQHS
-788 KEEQIKNEYTYY
+788 KEEQINNEYTYY

-810 VYYDFGELVEAIQ
+810 VYYDFGELVKAIQ
-823 NNPEGEYK
+823 DNPEGDYK
-831 IGQSLNATNVKPKGK
+831 IGQSLNATNIKPNGK
-846 SYITKKFKGTLTSTD
+846 SYITKRFKGTLTSTD
-861 GNKFAIHNLANPL
+861 GNKFAIHNLSNPL
-874 FNEMENATIKDLIFS
+874 FDVMENATIKDLIFS
-889 NVNINKPDTEQIATL
+889 NVNINKPNIEQIATL
-904 GKDATNTTIENI
+904 GKDAINTTIENI

-960 SGLVNNQKK
+960 SGLVNNQNK

-998 MDPMDVRANGH
+998 ADPMDVRANGH

-1016 GSINLKSNVDTGGV
+1016 GSINLKNNVDTGGV
-1030 ITKNWPYGYLEDVI
+1030 ISKNWPYGYLEDVI

-1050 NAEKLYGSRDIED
+1050 NAEKLYGSGDIGD
-1063 DDFGYPYLS
+1063 DDFGYPYLN

-1091 KLQEISK
+1091 KLREISK
-1098 EEADKRLKSFDI
+1098 EEADRKLEEFDI

-1117 PTLLVDKLNNNIP
+1117 PTLLVDKLNNNIS

-1212 IFTVSSKESNVSQIK
+1212 IFTVSPKESKVSQIK

-1264 QSDGIYNLME
+1264 QSDGIYNLMD
-1274 KRRTPQE
+1274 KRNNLQE
-1281 NTTERRKGYVKDLFL
+1281 NTTERRKGYVRDLFL

-1308 SLVNKM
+1308 SLANKL
-1314 LLNYDFQLNNSTPSE
+1314 LLNYDFQLNDTKASE
-1329 DVLLQK
+1329 EVLLQK
-1335 IENNKEKIM
+1335 VENNKEKIM

-1356 NFSNMNIK
+1356 NFDNMNIK

-1373 YGKNVNF
+1373 YGKNIDV

-1397 RTLEAYRETI
+1397 RTLEAYRENI

-1425 LLTEFTDINEWFKDA
+1425 LLTGFTDINDWFKDA
-1440 TKKNVYIAE
+1440 TKKNLYIAE
-1449 PETSI
+1449 PETSF

-1534 GRLASDKVRNQLLKS
+1534 ARLSSDKVRNQLLKS

-1556 VWDNMNAPGYGWLDK
+1556 VWDNMNAQGYGWLDK
-1571 YGHKDGSVDYAP
+1571 YGHKNGSPDYAP

-1710 DDYMKRYNEAMMLL
+1710 DNYMKRYNEAMMLL

-1802 VFKPEDFTPNSAYV
+1802 VFKPEDFTPNSSYV

-1840 HNTFRMWGYFGYLD
+1840 HNTFRMWGYFGYLN

-1904 HNKATSKGFV
+1904 YNKATSKGFV
-1914 PITIDNEQITTY
+1914 SITVDNEQISTY
-1926 ERLKQL
+1926 ERLKEL
-1932 FNKAVQKDLD
+1932 FNEAVQKDLD
-1942 ELSDNKVKNKYRHT
+1942 ELSDNKVKNKYRNT

-1973 FSSDLFTAP
+1973 FSNEFFK
-1982 QA
+1982 

>member
-1 MFKKDRFS
+1 MEKKEKYS
-9 IRKIK
+9 IRKIR
-14 GVVGSVFLG
+14 GIVGSV
-23 SLLMA
+23 LLMSIFVPMNIA
-28 PSVVDAATYHYVD
+28 SASDYHYVD
-41 KEVIS
+41 KETLSNSEKS
-46 QEAKDLIQTGKP
+46 QIKEGTPDSKTGSY
-58 DGNEVVYGLVYQKDQ
+58 VLVYEKNV
-73 LPQTGT
+73 LPNTK
-79 EASVLTAFGL
+79 AINKYVLTIFGL
-89 LTVGSLLLIYKRKKI
+89 LSVGSLLFVVNNKKKTV
-104 ASVFLVGAMGLVVLP
+104 SLLLVTTLGLTNL
-119 SAGAVDPVATLAP
+119 SSTMAVDLSKTIRE
-132 ASREGVV
+132 SGTEGVV
-139 EMEGY
+139 NILGY
-144 RYVGYLSGDILKTLG
+144 RYIGYIELDKTKEKEIENSIENKKDNSLIQ
-159 LDTVLEEDSAKA
+159 TE
-171 GEVTVVEVETP
+171 
-182 QVTSS
+182 
-187 QAQPRVETQAGVEE
+187 
-201 VSVEEAP
+201 
-208 KTEESPKE
+208 KTEKTISEKE
-216 EPKSEVKP
+216 KS
-224 TDDTLPKVEEGKD
+224 L
-237 DSAEPAPVEEVSGAV
+237 A
-252 DSKIDEQA
+252 I
-260 PVKPE
+260 PE
-265 SQPSDKQAEE
+265 
-275 PKVEPPVEQPK
+275 
-286 VPEQP
+286 
-291 VQPTQPEQ
+291 
-299 PRIPKESSQQE
+299 
-310 DPKEDRGAEETP
+310 
-322 KQEDAQLEVVE
+322 
-333 TKDEAANQPVEEP
+333 
-346 KVETPAVEKQTE
+346 
-358 PAEEPKVEQAGEPVA
+358 
-373 PSEGEKAPVSP
+373 
-384 EKQPEASKEEKTAEE
+384 
-399 TPKLVEVSPETK
+399 
-411 AEETVEPKEETKTAK
+411 
-426 GTQEEGHVGEALA
+426 
-439 QEQLPEYKVTEG
+439 
-451 TLVEESTTELD
+451 
-462 YKTETTDDPTKYTD
+462 
-476 EETVLRN
+476 
-483 GEKGSQV
+483 
-490 TKTTYKTV
+490 KTV
-498 EGVKTDQVLS
+498 EAVSEKG
-508 ASTEVTK
+508 
-515 EPVNQQVS
+515 EPLVQPEKPVGAVS
-523 RGTKPIE
+523 EKGEPLVQPEKPTGIVSEKGEPLVQPEKPIGVISE
-530 GTLVEESLEKI
+530 KGESLVQPENPTAVVSEKGEPLVQPEKPTGVVSEKGEPLVQPEKPTGI
-541 PFKEVV
+541 VSEKGESLIQPENPIGVVSEKGESLVQPENPIGVVSEKGKPLIQPENPEAVVEKENPELSLVDTVEKPTEKEIKLNYNLINKDNVEIKKIKVEILDGTEVV
-547 KEDDQLK
+547 KEVNL
-554 KGLEVVAQEGKEGQ
+554 
-568 KKITKTFNTI
+568 NT
-578 KGVKT
+578 
-583 EDAPKV
+583 
-589 TEEILEEP
+589 
-597 QDKILKRGTKSF
+597 DK
-609 EKPVLTITAIESKDL
+609 
-624 KRTSDVKYSLEN
+624 
-636 PSKAAIKSITLT
+636 
-648 LKKGDEIVKTL
+648 
-659 NVSPDDL
+659 
-666 TTTLTDLQYYKDYK
+666 LTDSISGLKLYKDYK
-680 LETKMVYDRGEGD
+680 IRTSLTYNKGEEDKTITLEEKPFKLE
-693 EEEVLNEESLRIDLK
+693 LK
-708 KIEIK
+708 KVEIK
-713 DIKSTKLIQV
+713 DVKSTQLIKV
-723 NENKEEIDD
+723 NENKEEVDD

-741 KSNYY
+741 KNNYY

-753 NKTNRLAVKSIIEET
+753 NKTNKLAVKSITEET

-773 FYKITAEATDLIQHN
+773 FYKITAEATDLIQHS
-788 KEEQIKNEYTYY
+788 KDEQIKNEYTYY

-810 VYYDFGELVEAIQ
+810 VYYDFGELVKAIQ
-823 NNPEGEYK
+823 DNPEGDYK
-831 IGQSLNATNVKPKGK
+831 IGQSLNATNIKPNGK
-846 SYITKKFKGTLTSTD
+846 SYITKKFKGTLTSTE
-861 GNKFAIHNLANPL
+861 GNKFAIHNLSSPL
-874 FNEMENATIKDLIFS
+874 FDVIENATIKDLIFS
-889 NVNINKPDTEQIATL
+889 NVNINKPNTEQIATL
-904 GKDATNTTIENI
+904 GKDAINTTIENI

-960 SGLVNNQKK
+960 SGLVNNQNK

-998 MDPMDVRANGH
+998 ADPMDVRANGH

-1016 GSINLKSNVDTGGV
+1016 GSINLKNNVDTGGV
-1030 ITKNWPYGYLEDVI
+1030 ISKNWPYGYLEDVI

-1050 NAEKLYGSRDIED
+1050 NAEKLYGSGDIGD
-1063 DDFGYPYLS
+1063 DDFGYPYLN

-1091 KLQEISK
+1091 KLREISK
-1098 EEADKRLKSFDI
+1098 EEADRKLEEFDI

-1117 PTLLVDKLNNNIP
+1117 PTLLVDKLNNNTL

-1212 IFTVSSKESNVSQIK
+1212 IFTVSPKESNVSQIK

-1240 PNMIEKDRTS
+1240 PNMIEKDRSS

-1264 QSDGIYNLME
+1264 QSEGIYNLMD
-1274 KRRTPQE
+1274 KRKTPQE

-1308 SLVNKM
+1308 SLVNKL
-1314 LLNYDFQLNNSTPSE
+1314 LLNYDFQLNNSTASE

-1356 NFSNMNIK
+1356 NFDNMNIK

-1373 YGKNVNF
+1373 YGKNIDV

-1385 KIGSSERNVKGD
+1385 KIGSSEKNVKGD
-1397 RTLEAYRETI
+1397 RTLEAYRENI

-1425 LLTEFTDINEWFKDA
+1425 LLTGFTDINDWFKDA
-1440 TKKNVYIAE
+1440 TKKNLYIAE
-1449 PETSI
+1449 PETSF

-1534 GRLASDKVRNQLLKS
+1534 ARLSSDQVRNKLLKS

-1556 VWDNMNAPGYGWLDK
+1556 VWDNMNAQGYGWLDK
-1571 YGHKDGSVDYAP
+1571 YGHKNGSPDYAP

-1591 GRYYPPNWNMG
+1591 GRCYPPNWNMG

-1670 VSNPNGEYGAL
+1670 VTNPNGEYGAL

-1777 KAIKLNTIADL
+1777 KAIKLNTVADL

-1802 VFKPEDFTPNSAYV
+1802 VFKPEDFTPNSSYV

-1878 KLIIQKVSGGRFNTL
+1878 KLIIQKVSGNRFNTL

-1904 HNKATSKGFV
+1904 HNKATSKGIA

-1932 FNKAVQKDLD
+1932 FNETVQKDLD

-1973 FSSDLFTAP
+1973 FSNEFFK
-1982 QA
+1982 

>member
-1 MFKKDRFS
+1 MDKKEKYS

-14 GVVGSVFLG
+14 GIVGSV
-23 SLLMA
+23 LLMSIFVPMNIA
-28 PSVVDAATYHYVD
+28 SASDYHYVD
-41 KEVIS
+41 KETLSNSEKS
-46 QEAKDLIQTGKP
+46 QIKEGTP
-58 DGNEVVYGLVYQKDQ
+58 DSKVGSYVLVYEKNI
-73 LPQTGT
+73 LPNTK
-79 EASVLTAFGL
+79 AINNYILTIFGL
-89 LTVGSLLLIYKRKKI
+89 LSVGSLLFVVNNKKKTV
-104 ASVFLVGAMGLVVLP
+104 SLLLVTTLGLTNL
-119 SAGAVDPVATLAP
+119 SSTMAVDLSKTIRE
-132 ASREGVV
+132 SGTEGVV
-139 EMEGY
+139 NILGY
-144 RYVGYLSGDILKTLG
+144 RYIGYIELDKTKEKEIENSIENTKDNSL
-159 LDTVLEEDSAKA
+159 V
-171 GEVTVVEVETP
+171 
-182 QVTSS
+182 
-187 QAQPRVETQAGVEE
+187 QPE
-201 VSVEEAP
+201 
-208 KTEESPKE
+208 KTEKIISEKE
-216 EPKSEVKP
+216 KSLV
-224 TDDTLPKVEEGKD
+224 T
-237 DSAEPAPVEEVSGAV
+237 
-252 DSKIDEQA
+252 
-260 PVKPE
+260 
-265 SQPSDKQAEE
+265 
-275 PKVEPPVEQPK
+275 
-286 VPEQP
+286 
-291 VQPTQPEQ
+291 
-299 PRIPKESSQQE
+299 R
-310 DPKEDRGAEETP
+310 
-322 KQEDAQLEVVE
+322 
-333 TKDEAANQPVEEP
+333 
-346 KVETPAVEKQTE
+346 
-358 PAEEPKVEQAGEPVA
+358 
-373 PSEGEKAPVSP
+373 
-384 EKQPEASKEEKTAEE
+384 EKTAEVVSE
-399 TPKLVEVSPETK
+399 KGEPLIQSEKPTAVVSEKGEPLVQPEKSTGVVSEKGEPLVQSENPIGVVSEKGEPLVQPEKPTAVVSEK
-411 AEETVEPKEETKTAK
+411 GESLVQPEKPTGVVSEKGEPLVQSENPIGVVSEKGEPLVQPEKPTAVVSEKGESLVQPENPVGIVSEKGESLIQPENPIGVVSEKGESLVQPENPIGVVSEKGEPLIQPENPEAVVEKENPELSLVDTVEKPTEKEIKLNYNLINKDNVEIKK
-426 GTQEEGHVGEALA
+426 I
-439 QEQLPEYKVTEG
+439 KVEI
-451 TLVEESTTELD
+451 LD
-462 YKTETTDDPTKYTD
+462 
-476 EETVLRN
+476 
-483 GEKGSQV
+483 G
-490 TKTTYKTV
+490 
-498 EGVKTDQVLS
+498 
-508 ASTEVTK
+508 
-515 EPVNQQVS
+515 
-523 RGTKPIE
+523 I
-530 GTLVEESLEKI
+530 
-541 PFKEVV
+541 EVV
-547 KEDDQLK
+547 KEVNL
-554 KGLEVVAQEGKEGQ
+554 
-568 KKITKTFNTI
+568 NT
-578 KGVKT
+578 
-583 EDAPKV
+583 
-589 TEEILEEP
+589 
-597 QDKILKRGTKSF
+597 DK
-609 EKPVLTITAIESKDL
+609 
-624 KRTSDVKYSLEN
+624 
-636 PSKAAIKSITLT
+636 
-648 LKKGDEIVKTL
+648 
-659 NVSPDDL
+659 
-666 TTTLTDLQYYKDYK
+666 LTDSISGLKLYKDYK
-680 LETKMVYDRGEGD
+680 IRTSLTYNKGEEDKTITLEEKPFKLE
-693 EEEVLNEESLRIDLK
+693 LK
-708 KIEIK
+708 KVEIK
-713 DIKSTKLIQV
+713 DVKSTQLIKV
-723 NENKEEIDD
+723 NENKEEVDD

-753 NKTNRLAVKSIIEET
+753 NKTNKLAVKSITEET

-773 FYKITAEATDLIQHN
+773 FYKITAEATDLIQHS
-788 KEEQIKNEYTYY
+788 KEEQINNEYTYY

-810 VYYDFGELVEAIQ
+810 VYYDFGELVKAIQ
-823 NNPEGEYK
+823 DNPEGDYK
-831 IGQSLNATNVKPKGK
+831 IGQSLNATNIKPNGK
-846 SYITKKFKGTLTSTD
+846 SYITKRFKGTLTSTD
-861 GNKFAIHNLANPL
+861 GNKFAIHNLSNPL
-874 FNEMENATIKDLIFS
+874 FDVMENATIKDLIFS
-889 NVNINKPDTEQIATL
+889 NVNINKPNIEQIATL
-904 GKDATNTTIENI
+904 GKDAINTTIENI

-960 SGLVNNQKK
+960 SGLVNNQNK

-998 MDPMDVRANGH
+998 ADPMDVRANGH
-1009 IKKAVAK
+1009 IRKAVAK
-1016 GSINLKSNVDTGGV
+1016 GSINLKNNVDTGGV
-1030 ITKNWPYGYLEDVI
+1030 ISKNWPYGYLEDVI

-1050 NAEKLYGSRDIED
+1050 NAEKLYGSGDIGD
-1063 DDFGYPYLS
+1063 DDFGYPYLN

-1091 KLQEISK
+1091 KLREISK
-1098 EEADKRLKSFDI
+1098 EEADRKLEEFDI

-1117 PTLLVDKLNNNIP
+1117 PTLLVDKLNNNIS

-1212 IFTVSSKESNVSQIK
+1212 IFTVSPKESKVSQIK

-1264 QSDGIYNLME
+1264 QSDGIYNLMD
-1274 KRRTPQE
+1274 KRNNPQE
-1281 NTTERRKGYVKDLFL
+1281 NTTERRKGYVRDLFL

-1308 SLVNKM
+1308 SLANKL
-1314 LLNYDFQLNNSTPSE
+1314 LLNYDFQLNDTKASE
-1329 DVLLQK
+1329 EVLLQK
-1335 IENNKEKIM
+1335 VENNKEKIM

-1356 NFSNMNIK
+1356 NFDNMNIK

-1373 YGKNVNF
+1373 YGKNIDV

-1397 RTLEAYRETI
+1397 RTLEAYRENI

-1425 LLTEFTDINEWFKDA
+1425 LLTGFTDINDWFKDA
-1440 TKKNVYIAE
+1440 TKKNLYIAE
-1449 PETSI
+1449 PETSF

-1534 GRLASDKVRNQLLKS
+1534 ARLSSDKVRNQLLKS

-1556 VWDNMNAPGYGWLDK
+1556 VWDNMNAQGYGWLDK
-1571 YGHKDGSVDYAP
+1571 YGHKNGSPDYAP

-1602 AMAKIWTD
+1602 AMAKIWAD

-1710 DDYMKRYNEAMMLL
+1710 DNYMKRYNEAMMLL

-1802 VFKPEDFTPNSAYV
+1802 VFKPEDFTPNSSYV

-1904 HNKATSKGFV
+1904 YNKAASKGFV
-1914 PITIDNEQITTY
+1914 SITVDNEQISTY
-1926 ERLKQL
+1926 ERLKKL
-1932 FNKAVQKDLD
+1932 FNEAVQKDLD
-1942 ELSDNKVKNKYRHT
+1942 ELSDNKVKNKYRNT

-1973 FSSDLFTAP
+1973 FSNEFFK
-1982 QA
+1982 

>member
-1 MFKKDRFS
+1 MNKKEKYS

-14 GVVGSVFLG
+14 GIVGSV
-23 SLLMA
+23 LLMSIFVPMNIA
-28 PSVVDAATYHYVD
+28 SASDYHYVD
-41 KEVIS
+41 KESLSNSEKS
-46 QEAKDLIQTGKP
+46 QIKEGTPDSKTGS
-58 DGNEVVYGLVYQKDQ
+58 YILVYEKNV
-73 LPQTGT
+73 LPNTK
-79 EASVLTAFGL
+79 AINNYILTIFGL
-89 LTVGSLLLIYKRKKI
+89 LSVGSLLFVVNNKKKTV
-104 ASVFLVGAMGLVVLP
+104 SLLLVTTLGLTNL
-119 SAGAVDPVATLAP
+119 SSTMAVDLSKTIRE
-132 ASREGVV
+132 SGTEGVV
-139 EMEGY
+139 NILGY
-144 RYVGYLSGDILKTLG
+144 RYIGYI
-159 LDTVLEEDSAKA
+159 
-171 GEVTVVEVETP
+171 
-182 QVTSS
+182 
-187 QAQPRVETQAGVEE
+187 
-201 VSVEEAP
+201 
-208 KTEESPKE
+208 
-216 EPKSEVKP
+216 
-224 TDDTLPKVEEGKD
+224 
-237 DSAEPAPVEEVSGAV
+237 
-252 DSKIDEQA
+252 
-260 PVKPE
+260 
-265 SQPSDKQAEE
+265 
-275 PKVEPPVEQPK
+275 
-286 VPEQP
+286 
-291 VQPTQPEQ
+291 
-299 PRIPKESSQQE
+299 
-310 DPKEDRGAEETP
+310 
-322 KQEDAQLEVVE
+322 
-333 TKDEAANQPVEEP
+333 
-346 KVETPAVEKQTE
+346 
-358 PAEEPKVEQAGEPVA
+358 
-373 PSEGEKAPVSP
+373 
-384 EKQPEASKEEKTAEE
+384 
-399 TPKLVEVSPETK
+399 
-411 AEETVEPKEETKTAK
+411 
-426 GTQEEGHVGEALA
+426 
-439 QEQLPEYKVTEG
+439 
-451 TLVEESTTELD
+451 ELD
-462 YKTETTDDPTKYTD
+462 KAKEKEIEKTTDDKKDNSLIQT
-476 EETVLRN
+476 
-483 GEKGSQV
+483 EKAEKIIPEKEKSLVNQE
-490 TKTTYKTV
+490 KTV
-498 EGVKTDQVLS
+498 EVVSEKGEPLVQPENPIGVVSEKGEPLVQPEKPTGVVSEKGEPLVQPEKPTGVVSEKGEPLVQPENPIGVVSEKGEPLVQPESPTAVVSEKGEPLVQPENPTAVVSEKGEPLVQPEKPVGVVSEKGEPLIQPENPIGVVSEKGESLIQPDNPVGVISEKGESLVQPENPEAKVEKENPELS
-508 ASTEVTK
+508 LVSTEEKPTEK
-515 EPVNQQVS
+515 EIKLNYNLVNKDNV
-523 RGTKPIE
+523 KIKKIKVEILE
-530 GTLVEESLEKI
+530 GA
-541 PFKEVV
+541 EVV
-547 KEDDQLK
+547 KEVDL
-554 KGLEVVAQEGKEGQ
+554 
-568 KKITKTFNTI
+568 NT
-578 KGVKT
+578 
-583 EDAPKV
+583 
-589 TEEILEEP
+589 
-597 QDKILKRGTKSF
+597 DK
-609 EKPVLTITAIESKDL
+609 
-624 KRTSDVKYSLEN
+624 
-636 PSKAAIKSITLT
+636 
-648 LKKGDEIVKTL
+648 
-659 NVSPDDL
+659 
-666 TTTLTDLQYYKDYK
+666 LTDSIKELKLYKDYK
-680 LETKMVYDRGEGD
+680 IRTSLIYNKGEEDKTITLEEKPFKLE
-693 EEEVLNEESLRIDLK
+693 LK
-708 KIEIK
+708 KVEIK
-713 DIKSTKLIQV
+713 DVKSTQLIKV
-723 NENKEEIDD
+723 NENKEEVDD

-753 NKTNRLAVKSIIEET
+753 NKTNKLAVKSITEET

-773 FYKITAEATDLIQHN
+773 FYKITAEATDLIQHS
-788 KEEQIKNEYTYY
+788 KDEQIKNEYTYY
-800 IAKPKQKENN
+800 ITKQKQKENN
-810 VYYDFGELVEAIQ
+810 VYYDFGELVKAIQ
-823 NNPEGEYK
+823 DNPEGDYK
-831 IGQSLNATNVKPKGK
+831 IGQSLNATNIKPNGK
-846 SYITKKFKGTLTSTD
+846 SYITKKFKGTLSSTE
-861 GNKFAIHNLANPL
+861 GNKFAIHNLSNPL
-874 FNEMENATIKDLIFS
+874 FDAIENATIKDLIFS
-889 NVNINKPDTEQIATL
+889 NVNINKPNTEQIATL
-904 GKDATNTTIENI
+904 GKDAINTTIENI

-925 NDVAGVVNN
+925 NDVAGIVNN

-960 SGLVNNQKK
+960 SGLVNNQNK
-969 ANIEKVYTDV
+969 ANIEKVYTEV

-998 MDPMDVRANGH
+998 ADPMDVRANGH

-1016 GSINLKSNVDTGGV
+1016 GSINLKNNVDTGGV
-1030 ITKNWPYGYLEDVI
+1030 ISKNWPYGYLEDVI

-1050 NAEKLYGSRDIED
+1050 NAEKLYGSKDIED
-1063 DDFGYPYLS
+1063 NDFGYPYLN

-1077 AGEATGN
+1077 SGEATGN

-1098 EEADKRLKSFDI
+1098 EEADRKLEEFNI

-1117 PTLLVDKLNNNIP
+1117 PTLLVDKLNNNVS

-1170 LTNENLLNKKVISV
+1170 LTNENLLTKKVISV

-1212 IFTVSSKESNVSQIK
+1212 IFTVSPKESNVSQIK

-1240 PNMIEKDRTS
+1240 PNMIEKDRSS

-1264 QSDGIYNLME
+1264 QSDGVYNLMN
-1274 KRRTPQE
+1274 RRNNPQE
-1281 NTTERRKGYVKDLFL
+1281 NTTERRKGYVRDLFL

-1308 SLVNKM
+1308 SLVNKL
-1314 LLNYDFQLNNSTPSE
+1314 LLNYDFQLNNTKASE
-1329 DVLLQK
+1329 DVLIQK
-1335 IENNKEKIM
+1335 VENNKEKIM

-1356 NFSNMNIK
+1356 NFDNMNIK

-1373 YGKNVNF
+1373 YGKNIDV

-1397 RTLEAYRETI
+1397 RTLEAYRENI

-1425 LLTEFTDINEWFKDA
+1425 LLTGFTDINDWFKDA

-1449 PETSI
+1449 PETSF

-1534 GRLASDKVRNQLLKS
+1534 ARLSSDQVRNKLLKS

-1556 VWDNMNAPGYGWLDK
+1556 VWDNMNASGYGWLDK
-1571 YGHKDGSVDYAP
+1571 YGHKNGSPDYAP

-1702 KLRNRQEI
+1702 KLKNRQEI
-1710 DDYMKRYNEAMMLL
+1710 DNYMKRYNEAMMLL

-1734 KNLTDNSQWFKKV
+1734 KNLTDNSKWFKKV

-1816 TVNMMAGIYGGN
+1816 TINMMAGIYGGN

-1878 KLIIQKVSGGRFNTL
+1878 KLIIQKVSGNRFNTL
-1893 EEWKNTWYQEV
+1893 EEWKNSWYADI

-1914 PITIDNEQITTY
+1914 PITVDNEQITTY
-1926 ERLKQL
+1926 ERLKEL
-1932 FNKAVQKDLD
+1932 FNEAVQKDLD
-1942 ELSDNKVKNKYRHT
+1942 ELSDNKVKNKYRNT

-1973 FSSDLFTAP
+1973 FSNDFFK
-1982 QA
+1982 

>member
-1 MFKKDRFS
+1 MDKKEKYS

-14 GVVGSVFLG
+14 GIVGSV
-23 SLLMA
+23 LLMSIFVPMNIA
-28 PSVVDAATYHYVD
+28 SASDYHYVD
-41 KEVIS
+41 KETLSNSEKS
-46 QEAKDLIQTGKP
+46 QIKEGTP
-58 DGNEVVYGLVYQKDQ
+58 DSKVGSYVLVYEKNI
-73 LPQTGT
+73 LPNTK
-79 EASVLTAFGL
+79 AINNYILTIFGL
-89 LTVGSLLLIYKRKKI
+89 LSVGSLLFVVNNKKKTV
-104 ASVFLVGAMGLVVLP
+104 SLLLVTTLGLTNL
-119 SAGAVDPVATLAP
+119 SSTMAVDLSKTIRE
-132 ASREGVV
+132 SGTEGVV
-139 EMEGY
+139 NILGY
-144 RYVGYLSGDILKTLG
+144 RYIGYIELDKTKEKEIENSIENTKDNSL
-159 LDTVLEEDSAKA
+159 V
-171 GEVTVVEVETP
+171 
-182 QVTSS
+182 
-187 QAQPRVETQAGVEE
+187 QPE
-201 VSVEEAP
+201 
-208 KTEESPKE
+208 KTEKIISEKE
-216 EPKSEVKP
+216 KSLV
-224 TDDTLPKVEEGKD
+224 
-237 DSAEPAPVEEVSGAV
+237 
-252 DSKIDEQA
+252 
-260 PVKPE
+260 
-265 SQPSDKQAEE
+265 
-275 PKVEPPVEQPK
+275 
-286 VPEQP
+286 
-291 VQPTQPEQ
+291 
-299 PRIPKESSQQE
+299 
-310 DPKEDRGAEETP
+310 TP
-322 KQEDAQLEVVE
+322 
-333 TKDEAANQPVEEP
+333 
-346 KVETPAVEKQTE
+346 
-358 PAEEPKVEQAGEPVA
+358 
-373 PSEGEKAPVSP
+373 
-384 EKQPEASKEEKTAEE
+384 EKTAEVVSE
-399 TPKLVEVSPETK
+399 KGEPLIQSEKPTAVVSEKGEPLVQPEKPTGVVSEKGEPLVQSENPIGVVSEKGEPLVQPEKPTGVVSEK
-411 AEETVEPKEETKTAK
+411 GESLVQPEKSTGVVFEKGEPLVQPENPIGVVSEKGEPLVQPEKPTGVVSEKGEPLVQPENPVGIVSEKGESLIQPENPIGVVSEKGEPLVQPEKPTGVVSEKGEPLVQPENPVGIVSEKGESLIQPENPIGVVSEKGESLVHPENPIGVVSEKGEPLIQPENPEAVVEKENPELSLVDTVEKPTEKEIKLNYNLINKDNVEIKK
-426 GTQEEGHVGEALA
+426 I
-439 QEQLPEYKVTEG
+439 KVEI
-451 TLVEESTTELD
+451 LD
-462 YKTETTDDPTKYTD
+462 
-476 EETVLRN
+476 
-483 GEKGSQV
+483 G
-490 TKTTYKTV
+490 
-498 EGVKTDQVLS
+498 
-508 ASTEVTK
+508 
-515 EPVNQQVS
+515 
-523 RGTKPIE
+523 I
-530 GTLVEESLEKI
+530 
-541 PFKEVV
+541 EVV
-547 KEDDQLK
+547 KEVNL
-554 KGLEVVAQEGKEGQ
+554 
-568 KKITKTFNTI
+568 NT
-578 KGVKT
+578 
-583 EDAPKV
+583 
-589 TEEILEEP
+589 
-597 QDKILKRGTKSF
+597 DK
-609 EKPVLTITAIESKDL
+609 
-624 KRTSDVKYSLEN
+624 
-636 PSKAAIKSITLT
+636 
-648 LKKGDEIVKTL
+648 
-659 NVSPDDL
+659 
-666 TTTLTDLQYYKDYK
+666 LTDSISGLKLYKDYK
-680 LETKMVYDRGEGD
+680 IRTSLTYNKGEEDKTITLEEKPFKLE
-693 EEEVLNEESLRIDLK
+693 LK
-708 KIEIK
+708 KVEIK
-713 DIKSTKLIQV
+713 DVKSTQLIKV
-723 NENKEEIDD
+723 NENKEEVDD

-753 NKTNRLAVKSIIEET
+753 NKTNKLAVKSITEET

-773 FYKITAEATDLIQHN
+773 FYKITAEATDLIQHS
-788 KEEQIKNEYTYY
+788 KEEQINNEYTYY

-810 VYYDFGELVEAIQ
+810 VYYDFGELVKAIQ
-823 NNPEGEYK
+823 DNPEGDYK
-831 IGQSLNATNVKPKGK
+831 IGQSLNATNIKPNGK
-846 SYITKKFKGTLTSTD
+846 SYITKRFKGTLTSTD
-861 GNKFAIHNLANPL
+861 GNKFAIHNLSNPL
-874 FNEMENATIKDLIFS
+874 FDVMENATIKDLIFS
-889 NVNINKPDTEQIATL
+889 NVNINKPNIEQIATL
-904 GKDATNTTIENI
+904 GKDAINTTIENI

-960 SGLVNNQKK
+960 SGLVNNQNK

-998 MDPMDVRANGH
+998 ADPMDVRANGH

-1016 GSINLKSNVDTGGV
+1016 GSINLKNNVDTGGV
-1030 ITKNWPYGYLEDVI
+1030 ISKNWPYGYLEDVI

-1050 NAEKLYGSRDIED
+1050 NAEKLYGSGDIGD
-1063 DDFGYPYLS
+1063 DDFGYPYLN

-1091 KLQEISK
+1091 KLREISK
-1098 EEADKRLKSFDI
+1098 EEADRKLEEFDI

-1117 PTLLVDKLNNNIP
+1117 PTLLVDKLNNNIS

-1212 IFTVSSKESNVSQIK
+1212 IFTVSPKESKVSQIK

-1264 QSDGIYNLME
+1264 QSDGIYNLMD
-1274 KRRTPQE
+1274 KRNNLQE
-1281 NTTERRKGYVKDLFL
+1281 NTTERRKGYVRDLFL

-1308 SLVNKM
+1308 SLANKL
-1314 LLNYDFQLNNSTPSE
+1314 LLNYDFQLNDTKASE
-1329 DVLLQK
+1329 EVLLQK
-1335 IENNKEKIM
+1335 VENNKEKIM

-1356 NFSNMNIK
+1356 NFDNMNIK

-1373 YGKNVNF
+1373 YGKNIDV

-1397 RTLEAYRETI
+1397 RTLEAYRENI

-1425 LLTEFTDINEWFKDA
+1425 LLTGFTDINDWFKDA
-1440 TKKNVYIAE
+1440 TKKNLYIAE
-1449 PETSI
+1449 PETSF

-1534 GRLASDKVRNQLLKS
+1534 ARLSSDKVRNQLLKS

-1556 VWDNMNAPGYGWLDK
+1556 VWDNMNAQGYGWLDK
-1571 YGHKDGSVDYAP
+1571 YGHKNGSPDYAP

-1710 DDYMKRYNEAMMLL
+1710 DNYMKRYNEAMMLL

-1802 VFKPEDFTPNSAYV
+1802 VFKPEDFTPNSSYV

-1904 HNKATSKGFV
+1904 YNKATSKGFV
-1914 PITIDNEQITTY
+1914 SITVDNEQISTY
-1926 ERLKQL
+1926 ERLKKL
-1932 FNKAVQKDLD
+1932 FNEAVQKDLD
-1942 ELSDNKVKNKYRHT
+1942 ELSDNKVKNKYRNT

-1973 FSSDLFTAP
+1973 FSNEFFK
-1982 QA
+1982 

>member
-1 MFKKDRFS
+1 MDKKEKYS

-14 GVVGSVFLG
+14 GIVGSV
-23 SLLMA
+23 LLMNIFVPMNIA
-28 PSVVDAATYHYVD
+28 SASDYHYVD
-41 KEVIS
+41 KESLSNSEKS
-46 QEAKDLIQTGKP
+46 QIKEGTP
-58 DGNEVVYGLVYQKDQ
+58 DSKVGSYVLVYEKNV
-73 LPQTGT
+73 LPNTK
-79 EASVLTAFGL
+79 AINKYVLTIFGL
-89 LTVGSLLLIYKRKKI
+89 LSVGSLLFVVNNKKKTV
-104 ASVFLVGAMGLVVLP
+104 SLLLVTTLGLTNL
-119 SAGAVDPVATLAP
+119 SSTMAVDLSKTIRE
-132 ASREGVV
+132 SGTEGVV
-139 EMEGY
+139 NILGY
-144 RYVGYLSGDILKTLG
+144 RYIGYIELDKAKEKEIEKTTENKKDNSLIQTEKTEKTISEKEKSLVNQEKTVDVVSKKGEPLVQPENPIGVVSEKGEPLVQPENPTAVVSEKGEPLVQPEKPTGVVSEKGEPLVQPENPTAVVSEKGESLVQPEKPIGVVSEKGESLIQPENPVGVVSEK
-159 LDTVLEEDSAKA
+159 
-171 GEVTVVEVETP
+171 GESLVQPENPEAVVEKENP
-182 QVTSS
+182 ELSL
-187 QAQPRVETQAGVEE
+187 
-201 VSVEEAP
+201 VS
-208 KTEESPKE
+208 TEE
-216 EPKSEVKP
+216 KP
-224 TDDTLPKVEEGKD
+224 TEKEIKLNYNLINKDNVEIKKIKVEILD
-237 DSAEPAPVEEVSGAV
+237 
-252 DSKIDEQA
+252 
-260 PVKPE
+260 
-265 SQPSDKQAEE
+265 
-275 PKVEPPVEQPK
+275 
-286 VPEQP
+286 
-291 VQPTQPEQ
+291 
-299 PRIPKESSQQE
+299 
-310 DPKEDRGAEETP
+310 
-322 KQEDAQLEVVE
+322 
-333 TKDEAANQPVEEP
+333 
-346 KVETPAVEKQTE
+346 
-358 PAEEPKVEQAGEPVA
+358 
-373 PSEGEKAPVSP
+373 
-384 EKQPEASKEEKTAEE
+384 
-399 TPKLVEVSPETK
+399 
-411 AEETVEPKEETKTAK
+411 
-426 GTQEEGHVGEALA
+426 GT
-439 QEQLPEYKVTEG
+439 
-451 TLVEESTTELD
+451 
-462 YKTETTDDPTKYTD
+462 
-476 EETVLRN
+476 
-483 GEKGSQV
+483 
-490 TKTTYKTV
+490 
-498 EGVKTDQVLS
+498 
-508 ASTEVTK
+508 
-515 EPVNQQVS
+515 
-523 RGTKPIE
+523 
-530 GTLVEESLEKI
+530 
-541 PFKEVV
+541 EVV
-547 KEDDQLK
+547 KEVNL
-554 KGLEVVAQEGKEGQ
+554 
-568 KKITKTFNTI
+568 NT
-578 KGVKT
+578 
-583 EDAPKV
+583 
-589 TEEILEEP
+589 
-597 QDKILKRGTKSF
+597 DK
-609 EKPVLTITAIESKDL
+609 LTDSINDL
-624 KRTSDVKYSLEN
+624 KL
-636 PSKAAIKSITLT
+636 
-648 LKKGDEIVKTL
+648 
-659 NVSPDDL
+659 
-666 TTTLTDLQYYKDYK
+666 YKDYK
-680 LETKMVYDRGEGD
+680 IRTSLTYNKGEEDKTITLEEKPFKLE
-693 EEEVLNEESLRIDLK
+693 LK
-708 KIEIK
+708 KVEIK
-713 DIKSTKLIQV
+713 DVKSTQLIKV
-723 NENKEEIDD
+723 NENKEEVDD

-741 KSNYY
+741 KTNYY

-753 NKTNRLAVKSIIEET
+753 NKTNKLAVKSITEET

-773 FYKITAEATDLIQHN
+773 FYKITAEATDLIQHS
-788 KEEQIKNEYTYY
+788 KEEQINNEYTYY

-810 VYYDFGELVEAIQ
+810 VYYDFGELVKAIQ
-823 NNPEGEYK
+823 DNPEGDYK
-831 IGQSLNATNVKPKGK
+831 IGQSLNATNIKPNGK
-846 SYITKKFKGTLTSTD
+846 SYITKRFKGTLTSTD
-861 GNKFAIHNLANPL
+861 GNKFAIHNLSNPL
-874 FNEMENATIKDLIFS
+874 FDVMENATIKDLIFS
-889 NVNINKPDTEQIATL
+889 NVNINKPNTEQIATL
-904 GKDATNTTIENI
+904 GKDAINTTIENI
-916 KITGSIVGS
+916 KITGNIVGS

-960 SGLVNNQKK
+960 SGLVNNQNK
-969 ANIEKVYTDV
+969 ANIEKIYTDV

-998 MDPMDVRANGH
+998 ADPMDVRANGH

-1016 GSINLKSNVDTGGV
+1016 GSINLKNNVDTGGV
-1030 ITKNWPYGYLEDVI
+1030 ISKNWPYGYLEDVI

-1050 NAEKLYGSRDIED
+1050 NAEKLYGSGDIGD
-1063 DDFGYPYLS
+1063 DDFGYPYLN

-1091 KLQEISK
+1091 KLREISK
-1098 EEADKRLKSFDI
+1098 EEADRKLEEFDI

-1117 PTLLVDKLNNNIP
+1117 PTLLVDKLNNNIS

-1143 TREQA
+1143 TKEQA

-1212 IFTVSSKESNVSQIK
+1212 IFTITPKESNVSQIK

-1240 PNMIEKDRTS
+1240 PNMIAKDRTS

-1264 QSDGIYNLME
+1264 QSEGIYNLMD
-1274 KRRTPQE
+1274 KRNNPQE
-1281 NTTERRKGYVKDLFL
+1281 NTIERRKGYVRDLFL

-1308 SLVNKM
+1308 SLVNKL
-1314 LLNYDFQLNNSTPSE
+1314 LLNYDFQLNDTKASE
-1329 DVLLQK
+1329 EVLLQK
-1335 IENNKEKIM
+1335 VENNKEKIM

-1356 NFSNMNIK
+1356 NFDNMNIK

-1373 YGKNVNF
+1373 YGKNIDV

-1397 RTLEAYRETI
+1397 RTLEAYRENI

-1425 LLTEFTDINEWFKDA
+1425 LLTEYTDINDWFKDA
-1440 TKKNVYIAE
+1440 TKKNVYIVE

-1534 GRLASDKVRNQLLKS
+1534 ARLSSDKVRNQLLKS

-1556 VWDNMNAPGYGWLDK
+1556 VWDNMNAQGYGWLDK
-1571 YGHKDGSVDYAP
+1571 YGHKNGSPDYAP

-1734 KNLTDNSQWFKKV
+1734 KNLTDNSKWFKKV

-1777 KAIKLNTIADL
+1777 KVIKLNTVADL

-1904 HNKATSKGFV
+1904 YNKAISKGFV

-1926 ERLKQL
+1926 ERLKEL
-1932 FNKAVQKDLD
+1932 FNETVQKDLD

-1973 FSSDLFTAP
+1973 FSNEFFK
-1982 QA
+1982 

>member
-1 MFKKDRFS
+1 MNQVNKKEKYS

-14 GVVGSVFLG
+14 GIVGSV
-23 SLLMA
+23 LLMSIFVPMNIA
-28 PSVVDAATYHYVD
+28 SASDYHYVD
-41 KEVIS
+41 KESLSNSEKS
-46 QEAKDLIQTGKP
+46 QIKEGTPDSKTGS
-58 DGNEVVYGLVYQKDQ
+58 YILVYEKNV
-73 LPQTGT
+73 LPNTK
-79 EASVLTAFGL
+79 AINKYVLTIFGL
-89 LTVGSLLLIYKRKKI
+89 LSVGSLLFVVNNKKKTV
-104 ASVFLVGAMGLVVLP
+104 SLLLVTTLGLTNL
-119 SAGAVDPVATLAP
+119 SSTMAVDLSKTIRE
-132 ASREGVV
+132 SGTEGVV
-139 EMEGY
+139 NILGY
-144 RYVGYLSGDILKTLG
+144 RYIGYIE
-159 LDTVLEEDSAKA
+159 LDNAKA
-171 GEVTVVEVETP
+171 KEIENSIENKKDNSLV
-182 QVTSS
+182 
-187 QAQPRVETQAGVEE
+187 QPE
-201 VSVEEAP
+201 
-208 KTEESPKE
+208 KTEKTISEKE
-216 EPKSEVKP
+216 KSLV
-224 TDDTLPKVEEGKD
+224 T
-237 DSAEPAPVEEVSGAV
+237 
-252 DSKIDEQA
+252 
-260 PVKPE
+260 PE
-265 SQPSDKQAEE
+265 
-275 PKVEPPVEQPK
+275 
-286 VPEQP
+286 
-291 VQPTQPEQ
+291 
-299 PRIPKESSQQE
+299 
-310 DPKEDRGAEETP
+310 
-322 KQEDAQLEVVE
+322 
-333 TKDEAANQPVEEP
+333 
-346 KVETPAVEKQTE
+346 
-358 PAEEPKVEQAGEPVA
+358 
-373 PSEGEKAPVSP
+373 
-384 EKQPEASKEEKTAEE
+384 
-399 TPKLVEVSPETK
+399 
-411 AEETVEPKEETKTAK
+411 
-426 GTQEEGHVGEALA
+426 
-439 QEQLPEYKVTEG
+439 
-451 TLVEESTTELD
+451 
-462 YKTETTDDPTKYTD
+462 
-476 EETVLRN
+476 
-483 GEKGSQV
+483 
-490 TKTTYKTV
+490 KTV
-498 EGVKTDQVLS
+498 EVVSEKPTGVVSEKGEPLVQPEKPTGVVSEKGEPLVQPENPIGVVSEKGDPLVQPESPTAVVSEKGEPLVQPENPTAVVSEKGEPLVQPEKPVGVISEKGEPLIQPENPIGVVSEKGESLIQPDNPVGVISEKGESLVQPENPEAKVEKENPELS
-508 ASTEVTK
+508 LVSTEEKPTEK
-515 EPVNQQVS
+515 EIKLNYNLVNKDNV
-523 RGTKPIE
+523 KIKKIKVEILE
-530 GTLVEESLEKI
+530 GA
-541 PFKEVV
+541 EVV
-547 KEDDQLK
+547 KEVDL
-554 KGLEVVAQEGKEGQ
+554 
-568 KKITKTFNTI
+568 NT
-578 KGVKT
+578 
-583 EDAPKV
+583 
-589 TEEILEEP
+589 
-597 QDKILKRGTKSF
+597 DK
-609 EKPVLTITAIESKDL
+609 
-624 KRTSDVKYSLEN
+624 
-636 PSKAAIKSITLT
+636 
-648 LKKGDEIVKTL
+648 
-659 NVSPDDL
+659 
-666 TTTLTDLQYYKDYK
+666 LTDSIKELKLYKDYK
-680 LETKMVYDRGEGD
+680 IRTSLIYNKGEEDKTITLEEKPFKLE
-693 EEEVLNEESLRIDLK
+693 LK
-708 KIEIK
+708 KVEIK
-713 DIKSTKLIQV
+713 DVKSTQLIKV
-723 NENKEEIDD
+723 NENKEEVDD

-753 NKTNRLAVKSIIEET
+753 NKTNKLAVKSITEET

-773 FYKITAEATDLIQHN
+773 FYKITAEATDLIQHS
-788 KEEQIKNEYTYY
+788 KDEQIKNEYTYY
-800 IAKPKQKENN
+800 ITKQKQKENN
-810 VYYDFGELVEAIQ
+810 VYYDFGELVKAIQ
-823 NNPEGEYK
+823 DNPEGDYK
-831 IGQSLNATNVKPKGK
+831 IGQSLNATNIKPNGK
-846 SYITKKFKGTLTSTD
+846 SYITKKFKGTLSSTE
-861 GNKFAIHNLANPL
+861 GNKFAIHNLSNPL
-874 FNEMENATIKDLIFS
+874 FDAIENATIKDLIFS
-889 NVNINKPDTEQIATL
+889 NVNINKPNTEQIATL
-904 GKDATNTTIENI
+904 GKDAINTTIENI

-925 NDVAGVVNN
+925 NDVAGIVNN

-960 SGLVNNQKK
+960 SGLVNNQNK
-969 ANIEKVYTDV
+969 ANIEKVYTEV

-998 MDPMDVRANGH
+998 ADPMDVRANGH

-1016 GSINLKSNVDTGGV
+1016 GSINLKNNVDTGGV
-1030 ITKNWPYGYLEDVI
+1030 ISKNWPYGYLEDVI

-1050 NAEKLYGSRDIED
+1050 NAEKLYGSKDIED
-1063 DDFGYPYLS
+1063 NDFGYPYLN

-1077 AGEATGN
+1077 SGEATGN

-1098 EEADKRLKSFDI
+1098 EEADRKLEEFNI

-1117 PTLLVDKLNNNIP
+1117 PTLLVDKLNNNVS

-1170 LTNENLLNKKVISV
+1170 LTNENLLTKKVISV

-1212 IFTVSSKESNVSQIK
+1212 IFTVSPKESNVSQIK

-1240 PNMIEKDRTS
+1240 PNMIEKDRSS

-1264 QSDGIYNLME
+1264 QSDGVYNLMD
-1274 KRRTPQE
+1274 RRNNPQE
-1281 NTTERRKGYVKDLFL
+1281 NTTERRKGYVRDLFL

-1308 SLVNKM
+1308 SLVNKL
-1314 LLNYDFQLNNSTPSE
+1314 LLNYDFQLNNTKASE
-1329 DVLLQK
+1329 DVLIQK
-1335 IENNKEKIM
+1335 VENNKEKIM

-1356 NFSNMNIK
+1356 NFDNMNIK

-1373 YGKNVNF
+1373 YGKNIDV

-1397 RTLEAYRETI
+1397 RTLEAYRENI

-1425 LLTEFTDINEWFKDA
+1425 LLTGFTDINDWFKDA

-1449 PETSI
+1449 PETSF

-1534 GRLASDKVRNQLLKS
+1534 ARLSSDQVRNKLLKS

-1556 VWDNMNAPGYGWLDK
+1556 VWDNMNASGYGWLDK
-1571 YGHKDGSVDYAP
+1571 YGHKNGSPDYAP

-1702 KLRNRQEI
+1702 KLKNRQEI
-1710 DDYMKRYNEAMMLL
+1710 DNYMKRYNEAMMLL

-1734 KNLTDNSQWFKKV
+1734 KNLTDNSKWFKKV

-1816 TVNMMAGIYGGN
+1816 TINMMAGIYGGN

-1878 KLIIQKVSGGRFNTL
+1878 KLIIQKVSGNRFNTL
-1893 EEWKNTWYQEV
+1893 EEWKNSWYADI

-1914 PITIDNEQITTY
+1914 PITVDNEQITTY
-1926 ERLKQL
+1926 ERLKEL
-1932 FNKAVQKDLD
+1932 FNEAVQKDLD
-1942 ELSDNKVKNKYRHT
+1942 ELSDNKVKNKYRNT

-1973 FSSDLFTAP
+1973 FSNDFFK
-1982 QA
+1982 

>member
-1 MFKKDRFS
+1 MDKKEKYS

-14 GVVGSVFLG
+14 GIVGSV
-23 SLLMA
+23 LLMSIFVPMNIA
-28 PSVVDAATYHYVD
+28 SASDYHYVD
-41 KEVIS
+41 KETLSNSEKS
-46 QEAKDLIQTGKP
+46 QIKEGTP
-58 DGNEVVYGLVYQKDQ
+58 DSKVGSYVLVYEKNI
-73 LPQTGT
+73 LPNTK
-79 EASVLTAFGL
+79 AINNYILTIFGL
-89 LTVGSLLLIYKRKKI
+89 LSVGSLLFVVNNKKKTV
-104 ASVFLVGAMGLVVLP
+104 SLLLVTTLGLTNL
-119 SAGAVDPVATLAP
+119 SSTMAVDLSKTIRE
-132 ASREGVV
+132 SGTEGVV
-139 EMEGY
+139 NILGY
-144 RYVGYLSGDILKTLG
+144 RYIGYIELDKTKEKEIENSIENTKDNSL
-159 LDTVLEEDSAKA
+159 V
-171 GEVTVVEVETP
+171 
-182 QVTSS
+182 
-187 QAQPRVETQAGVEE
+187 QPE
-201 VSVEEAP
+201 
-208 KTEESPKE
+208 KTEKIISEKE
-216 EPKSEVKP
+216 KSLV
-224 TDDTLPKVEEGKD
+224 
-237 DSAEPAPVEEVSGAV
+237 
-252 DSKIDEQA
+252 
-260 PVKPE
+260 
-265 SQPSDKQAEE
+265 
-275 PKVEPPVEQPK
+275 
-286 VPEQP
+286 
-291 VQPTQPEQ
+291 
-299 PRIPKESSQQE
+299 
-310 DPKEDRGAEETP
+310 TP
-322 KQEDAQLEVVE
+322 
-333 TKDEAANQPVEEP
+333 
-346 KVETPAVEKQTE
+346 
-358 PAEEPKVEQAGEPVA
+358 
-373 PSEGEKAPVSP
+373 
-384 EKQPEASKEEKTAEE
+384 EKTAEVVSE
-399 TPKLVEVSPETK
+399 KGEPLIQSEKPTAVVSEKGEPLVQPEKPTGVVSEKGEPLVQSENPIGVVSEKGEPLVQPEKPTGVVSEK
-411 AEETVEPKEETKTAK
+411 GESLVQSENPIGVVSEKGEPLVQPEKPTGVVSEKGESLVQPENPVGIVSEKGEPLVQPEKPTGVVSEKGESLVQPENPVGIVSEKGESLIQPENPIGVVSEKGESLVQPENPIGVVSEKGEPLIQPENPEAVVEKENPELSLVDTVEKPTEKEIKLNYNLINKDNVEIKK
-426 GTQEEGHVGEALA
+426 I
-439 QEQLPEYKVTEG
+439 KVEI
-451 TLVEESTTELD
+451 LD
-462 YKTETTDDPTKYTD
+462 
-476 EETVLRN
+476 
-483 GEKGSQV
+483 G
-490 TKTTYKTV
+490 
-498 EGVKTDQVLS
+498 
-508 ASTEVTK
+508 
-515 EPVNQQVS
+515 
-523 RGTKPIE
+523 I
-530 GTLVEESLEKI
+530 
-541 PFKEVV
+541 EVV
-547 KEDDQLK
+547 KEVNL
-554 KGLEVVAQEGKEGQ
+554 
-568 KKITKTFNTI
+568 NT
-578 KGVKT
+578 
-583 EDAPKV
+583 
-589 TEEILEEP
+589 
-597 QDKILKRGTKSF
+597 DK
-609 EKPVLTITAIESKDL
+609 
-624 KRTSDVKYSLEN
+624 
-636 PSKAAIKSITLT
+636 
-648 LKKGDEIVKTL
+648 
-659 NVSPDDL
+659 
-666 TTTLTDLQYYKDYK
+666 LTDSISGLKLYKDYK
-680 LETKMVYDRGEGD
+680 IRTSLTYNKGEEDKTITLEEKPFKLE
-693 EEEVLNEESLRIDLK
+693 LK
-708 KIEIK
+708 KVEIK
-713 DIKSTKLIQV
+713 DVKSTQLIKV
-723 NENKEEIDD
+723 NENKEEVDD

-753 NKTNRLAVKSIIEET
+753 NKTNKLAVKSITEET

-773 FYKITAEATDLIQHN
+773 FYKITAEATDLIQHS
-788 KEEQIKNEYTYY
+788 KEEQINNEYTYY

-810 VYYDFGELVEAIQ
+810 VYYDFGELVKAIQ
-823 NNPEGEYK
+823 DNPEGDYK
-831 IGQSLNATNVKPKGK
+831 IGQSLNATNIKPNGK
-846 SYITKKFKGTLTSTD
+846 SYITKRFKGTLTSTD
-861 GNKFAIHNLANPL
+861 GNKFAIHNLSNPL
-874 FNEMENATIKDLIFS
+874 FDVMENATIKDLIFS
-889 NVNINKPDTEQIATL
+889 NVNINKPNIEQIATL
-904 GKDATNTTIENI
+904 GKDAINTTIENI

-960 SGLVNNQKK
+960 SGLVNNQNK

-998 MDPMDVRANGH
+998 ADPMDVRANGH

-1016 GSINLKSNVDTGGV
+1016 GSINLKNNVDTGGV
-1030 ITKNWPYGYLEDVI
+1030 ISKNWPYGYLEDVI

-1050 NAEKLYGSRDIED
+1050 NAEKLYGSGDIGD
-1063 DDFGYPYLS
+1063 DDFGYPYLN

-1091 KLQEISK
+1091 KLREISK
-1098 EEADKRLKSFDI
+1098 EEADRKLEEFDI
-1110 TAKDFEA
+1110 TAKDFET
-1117 PTLLVDKLNNNIP
+1117 PTLLVDKLNNNIS

-1212 IFTVSSKESNVSQIK
+1212 IFTVSPKESKVSQIK

-1264 QSDGIYNLME
+1264 QSDGIYNLMD
-1274 KRRTPQE
+1274 KRNNPQE
-1281 NTTERRKGYVKDLFL
+1281 NTTERRKGYVRDLFL

-1308 SLVNKM
+1308 SLANKL
-1314 LLNYDFQLNNSTPSE
+1314 LLNYDFQLNDTKASE
-1329 DVLLQK
+1329 EVLLQK
-1335 IENNKEKIM
+1335 VENNKEKIM

-1356 NFSNMNIK
+1356 NFDNMNIK

-1373 YGKNVNF
+1373 YGKNIDV

-1397 RTLEAYRETI
+1397 RTLEAYRENI

-1425 LLTEFTDINEWFKDA
+1425 LLTGFTDINDWFKDA
-1440 TKKNVYIAE
+1440 TKKNLYIAE
-1449 PETSI
+1449 PETSF

-1534 GRLASDKVRNQLLKS
+1534 ARLSSDKVRNQLLKS

-1556 VWDNMNAPGYGWLDK
+1556 VWDNMNAQGYGWLDK
-1571 YGHKDGSVDYAP
+1571 YGHKNGSPDYAP

-1602 AMAKIWTD
+1602 AMAKIWAD

-1710 DDYMKRYNEAMMLL
+1710 DNYMKRYNEAMMLL

-1802 VFKPEDFTPNSAYV
+1802 VFKPEDFTPNSSYV

-1904 HNKATSKGFV
+1904 YNKATSKGFV
-1914 PITIDNEQITTY
+1914 SITVDNEQISTY
-1926 ERLKQL
+1926 ERLKEL
-1932 FNKAVQKDLD
+1932 FNEAVQKDLD
-1942 ELSDNKVKNKYRHT
+1942 ELSDNKVKNKYRNT

-1973 FSSDLFTAP
+1973 FSNEFFK
-1982 QA
+1982 

>member
-1 MFKKDRFS
+1 MNKKEKYS
-9 IRKIK
+9 IRKIR
-14 GVVGSVFLG
+14 GIVGSV
-23 SLLMA
+23 LLMSIFIPMNIA
-28 PSVVDAATYHYVD
+28 NASDYYYVD
-41 KEVIS
+41 KESLSSSEKNQIK
-46 QEAKDLIQTGKP
+46 EGIP
-58 DGNEVVYGLVYQKDQ
+58 DSKVESYVLVYEKNI
-73 LPQTGT
+73 LPSTN
-79 EASVLTAFGL
+79 AVNKYVLTIFGL
-89 LTVGSLLLIYKRKKI
+89 LSVGSLLFVVNNKKKTV
-104 ASVFLVGAMGLVVLP
+104 SLLLVTILGLTNL
-119 SAGAVDPVATLAP
+119 SSTMAVDLSKTI
-132 ASREGVV
+132 RESGNDGVV
-139 EMEGY
+139 NILGY
-144 RYVGYLSGDILKTLG
+144 HYVGYIEMSQEKEKKIDNLKDNKENENTDKKEPLVQIEKPV
-159 LDTVLEEDSAKA
+159 DTVSEKEKPLIQQTE
-171 GEVTVVEVETP
+171 
-182 QVTSS
+182 
-187 QAQPRVETQAGVEE
+187 
-201 VSVEEAP
+201 
-208 KTEESPKE
+208 KTEKVITKKG
-216 EPKSEVKP
+216 EPLIQSEKP
-224 TDDTLPKVEEGKD
+224 TGVVSEKGEPLVQPEKPTGVVSEKGEPLVQPENPVGIVSEKGEPLVQPENPVGIVSEKGEPLIQPEKPTGIVSEKGQPLIQSENPIGVVSEKGEPLIHPEKPIGVVSEKGESLIQPENPVGVISEKGESLVQPENPIGVVSEKGEPLIQPENPEAKIEKENPELSLVSTEEKPTEKEIKLNYNLVNKDNVEIKKIKVEILD
-237 DSAEPAPVEEVSGAV
+237 
-252 DSKIDEQA
+252 
-260 PVKPE
+260 
-265 SQPSDKQAEE
+265 
-275 PKVEPPVEQPK
+275 
-286 VPEQP
+286 
-291 VQPTQPEQ
+291 
-299 PRIPKESSQQE
+299 
-310 DPKEDRGAEETP
+310 
-322 KQEDAQLEVVE
+322 
-333 TKDEAANQPVEEP
+333 
-346 KVETPAVEKQTE
+346 
-358 PAEEPKVEQAGEPVA
+358 
-373 PSEGEKAPVSP
+373 
-384 EKQPEASKEEKTAEE
+384 
-399 TPKLVEVSPETK
+399 
-411 AEETVEPKEETKTAK
+411 
-426 GTQEEGHVGEALA
+426 GT
-439 QEQLPEYKVTEG
+439 
-451 TLVEESTTELD
+451 
-462 YKTETTDDPTKYTD
+462 
-476 EETVLRN
+476 
-483 GEKGSQV
+483 
-490 TKTTYKTV
+490 
-498 EGVKTDQVLS
+498 
-508 ASTEVTK
+508 
-515 EPVNQQVS
+515 
-523 RGTKPIE
+523 
-530 GTLVEESLEKI
+530 
-541 PFKEVV
+541 EVV
-547 KEDDQLK
+547 KEVNL
-554 KGLEVVAQEGKEGQ
+554 
-568 KKITKTFNTI
+568 NT
-578 KGVKT
+578 
-583 EDAPKV
+583 
-589 TEEILEEP
+589 
-597 QDKILKRGTKSF
+597 DK
-609 EKPVLTITAIESKDL
+609 
-624 KRTSDVKYSLEN
+624 
-636 PSKAAIKSITLT
+636 
-648 LKKGDEIVKTL
+648 
-659 NVSPDDL
+659 
-666 TTTLTDLQYYKDYK
+666 LTDSISGLKLYKDYK
-680 LETKMVYDRGEGD
+680 IRTSLTYNKGEEDKTITLEEKTFKLE
-693 EEEVLNEESLRIDLK
+693 LK
-708 KIEIK
+708 KVEIK
-713 DIKSTKLIQV
+713 DVKSTQLIKV
-723 NENKEEIDD
+723 NENKEEVDD

-741 KSNYY
+741 KNNYY

-753 NKTNRLAVKSIIEET
+753 NKTNKLAVKSITEET

-773 FYKITAEATDLIQHN
+773 FYKITAESTDLIQHN

-810 VYYDFGELVEAIQ
+810 VYYDFGELVKAIQ
-823 NNPEGEYK
+823 DNPEGDYK
-831 IGQSLNATNVKPKGK
+831 IGQSLNATNIKPNGK
-846 SYITKKFKGTLTSTD
+846 SYITKKFKGTLSSTE
-861 GNKFAIHNLANPL
+861 GNKFAIHNLSNPL
-874 FNEMENATIKDLIFS
+874 FDVIENATIKDLIFS
-889 NVNINKPDTEQIATL
+889 NVNINKPNTEQIATL
-904 GKDATNTTIENI
+904 GKDAINTTIENI

-960 SGLVNNQKK
+960 SGLVNNQNK
-969 ANIEKVYTDV
+969 ANIERVYTDV

-998 MDPMDVRANGH
+998 ADPMDVRANGH

-1016 GSINLKSNVDTGGV
+1016 GSINLKNNVDTGGV
-1030 ITKNWPYGYLEDVI
+1030 ISKNWPYGYLEDVI

-1050 NAEKLYGSRDIED
+1050 NAEKLYGSGDIGD
-1063 DDFGYPYLS
+1063 DDFGYPYLN

-1084 VTRKNAN
+1084 ITRKNAN
-1091 KLQEISK
+1091 KLREISK
-1098 EEADKRLKSFDI
+1098 EEADRKLEEFDI

-1117 PTLLVDKLNNNIP
+1117 PTLLVDKLNNNIS

-1212 IFTVSSKESNVSQIK
+1212 IFTITPKESNVSQIK
-1227 EYSINELKDIVYT
+1227 EYSINELKGIVYT

-1264 QSDGIYNLME
+1264 QSDGIYNLMD
-1274 KRRTPQE
+1274 KRNNPQE
-1281 NTTERRKGYVKDLFL
+1281 NTTERRKGYVRDLFL

-1308 SLVNKM
+1308 SLVNKL
-1314 LLNYDFQLNNSTPSE
+1314 LLNYDFQLNDTKASE
-1329 DVLLQK
+1329 EVLLQK
-1335 IENNKEKIM
+1335 VENNKEKIM

-1356 NFSNMNIK
+1356 NFDNMNIK

-1373 YGKNVNF
+1373 YGKNIDV

-1397 RTLEAYRETI
+1397 RTLEAYRENI

-1425 LLTEFTDINEWFKDA
+1425 LLTGFTDINDWFKDA

-1449 PETSI
+1449 PETSF

-1505 GKNTEEARNEF
+1505 GKNTEEARNDF

-1534 GRLASDKVRNQLLKS
+1534 ARLSSDKVRNQLLKS

-1556 VWDNMNAPGYGWLDK
+1556 VWDNMNAQGYGWLDK
-1571 YGHKDGSVDYAP
+1571 YGHKNGSPDYAP

-1670 VSNPNGEYGAL
+1670 VTNPNGEYGAL

-1734 KNLTDNSQWFKKV
+1734 KNLTDNSKWFKKV

-1904 HNKATSKGFV
+1904 YNKATSKGFV
-1914 PITIDNEQITTY
+1914 SITVDNEQITTY
-1926 ERLKQL
+1926 ERLKEL
-1932 FNKAVQKDLD
+1932 FNEAVQKDLD
-1942 ELSDNKVKNKYRHT
+1942 ELSDNKVKNKYRNT

-1973 FSSDLFTAP
+1973 FSNEFFK
-1982 QA
+1982 

>member
-1 MFKKDRFS
+1 MDKKEKYS

-14 GVVGSVFLG
+14 GIVGSV
-23 SLLMA
+23 LLMSIFVPMNIA
-28 PSVVDAATYHYVD
+28 SASDYHYVD
-41 KEVIS
+41 KETLSNSEKS
-46 QEAKDLIQTGKP
+46 QIKEGTP
-58 DGNEVVYGLVYQKDQ
+58 DSKVGSYVLVYEKNI
-73 LPQTGT
+73 LPNTK
-79 EASVLTAFGL
+79 AINNYILTIFGL
-89 LTVGSLLLIYKRKKI
+89 LSVGSLLFVVNNKKKTV
-104 ASVFLVGAMGLVVLP
+104 SLLLVTTLGLTNL
-119 SAGAVDPVATLAP
+119 SSTMAVDLSKTIRE
-132 ASREGVV
+132 SGTEGVV
-139 EMEGY
+139 NILGY
-144 RYVGYLSGDILKTLG
+144 RYIGYIELDKTKEKEIENSIENTKDNSL
-159 LDTVLEEDSAKA
+159 V
-171 GEVTVVEVETP
+171 
-182 QVTSS
+182 
-187 QAQPRVETQAGVEE
+187 QPE
-201 VSVEEAP
+201 
-208 KTEESPKE
+208 KTEKIISEKE
-216 EPKSEVKP
+216 KSLV
-224 TDDTLPKVEEGKD
+224 
-237 DSAEPAPVEEVSGAV
+237 
-252 DSKIDEQA
+252 
-260 PVKPE
+260 
-265 SQPSDKQAEE
+265 
-275 PKVEPPVEQPK
+275 
-286 VPEQP
+286 
-291 VQPTQPEQ
+291 
-299 PRIPKESSQQE
+299 
-310 DPKEDRGAEETP
+310 TP
-322 KQEDAQLEVVE
+322 
-333 TKDEAANQPVEEP
+333 
-346 KVETPAVEKQTE
+346 
-358 PAEEPKVEQAGEPVA
+358 
-373 PSEGEKAPVSP
+373 
-384 EKQPEASKEEKTAEE
+384 EKTAEVVSE
-399 TPKLVEVSPETK
+399 KGEPLIQSEKPTAVVSEKGEPLVQPEKPTGVVSEKGEPLVQLENPIGVVSEKGEPLVQPEKPTGVVSEK
-411 AEETVEPKEETKTAK
+411 GESLVQPEKSTGVVFEKGEPLVQPENPIGVVSEKGEPLVQPEKPTGVVSEKGEPLVQPENPVGIVSEKGESLIQPENPIGVVSEKGESLVQPENPEAVVEKENPELSLVDTVEKPTEKEIKLNYNLINKDNVEIKK
-426 GTQEEGHVGEALA
+426 I
-439 QEQLPEYKVTEG
+439 KVEI
-451 TLVEESTTELD
+451 LD
-462 YKTETTDDPTKYTD
+462 
-476 EETVLRN
+476 
-483 GEKGSQV
+483 G
-490 TKTTYKTV
+490 
-498 EGVKTDQVLS
+498 
-508 ASTEVTK
+508 
-515 EPVNQQVS
+515 
-523 RGTKPIE
+523 I
-530 GTLVEESLEKI
+530 
-541 PFKEVV
+541 EVV
-547 KEDDQLK
+547 KEVNL
-554 KGLEVVAQEGKEGQ
+554 
-568 KKITKTFNTI
+568 NT
-578 KGVKT
+578 
-583 EDAPKV
+583 
-589 TEEILEEP
+589 
-597 QDKILKRGTKSF
+597 DK
-609 EKPVLTITAIESKDL
+609 
-624 KRTSDVKYSLEN
+624 
-636 PSKAAIKSITLT
+636 
-648 LKKGDEIVKTL
+648 
-659 NVSPDDL
+659 
-666 TTTLTDLQYYKDYK
+666 LTDSISGLKLYKDYK
-680 LETKMVYDRGEGD
+680 IRTSLTYNKGEEDKTITLEEKPFKLE
-693 EEEVLNEESLRIDLK
+693 LK
-708 KIEIK
+708 KVEIK
-713 DIKSTKLIQV
+713 DVKSTQLIKV
-723 NENKEEIDD
+723 NENKEEVDD

-753 NKTNRLAVKSIIEET
+753 NKTNKLAVKSITEET

-773 FYKITAEATDLIQHN
+773 FYKITAEATDLIQHS
-788 KEEQIKNEYTYY
+788 KEEQINNEYTYY

-810 VYYDFGELVEAIQ
+810 VYYDFGELVKAIQ
-823 NNPEGEYK
+823 DNPEGDYK
-831 IGQSLNATNVKPKGK
+831 IGQSLNATNIKPNGK
-846 SYITKKFKGTLTSTD
+846 SYITKRFKGTLTSTD
-861 GNKFAIHNLANPL
+861 GNKFAIHNLSNPL
-874 FNEMENATIKDLIFS
+874 FDVMENATIKDLIFS
-889 NVNINKPDTEQIATL
+889 NVNINKPNTEQIATL
-904 GKDATNTTIENI
+904 GKDAINTTIENI
-916 KITGSIVGS
+916 KITGNIVGS

-960 SGLVNNQKK
+960 SGLVNNQNK
-969 ANIEKVYTDV
+969 ANIEKIYTDV

-998 MDPMDVRANGH
+998 ADPMDVRANGH

-1016 GSINLKSNVDTGGV
+1016 GSINLKNNVDTGGV
-1030 ITKNWPYGYLEDVI
+1030 ISKNWPYGYLEDVI

-1050 NAEKLYGSRDIED
+1050 NAEKLYGSGDIGD
-1063 DDFGYPYLS
+1063 DDFGYPYLN

-1091 KLQEISK
+1091 KLREISK
-1098 EEADKRLKSFDI
+1098 EEADRKLEEFDI

-1117 PTLLVDKLNNNIP
+1117 PTLLVDKLNNNIS

-1143 TREQA
+1143 TKEQA

-1212 IFTVSSKESNVSQIK
+1212 IFTITPKESNVSQIK

-1240 PNMIEKDRTS
+1240 PNMIAKDRTS

-1264 QSDGIYNLME
+1264 QSEGIYNLMD
-1274 KRRTPQE
+1274 KRNNPQE
-1281 NTTERRKGYVKDLFL
+1281 NIIERRKGYVRDLFL

-1308 SLVNKM
+1308 SLVNKL
-1314 LLNYDFQLNNSTPSE
+1314 LLNYDFQLNDTKASE
-1329 DVLLQK
+1329 EVLLQK
-1335 IENNKEKIM
+1335 VENNKEKIM

-1356 NFSNMNIK
+1356 NFDNMNIK

-1373 YGKNVNF
+1373 YGKNIDV

-1397 RTLEAYRETI
+1397 RTLEAYRENI

-1425 LLTEFTDINEWFKDA
+1425 LLTEYTDINDWFKDA
-1440 TKKNVYIAE
+1440 TKKNVYIVE

-1534 GRLASDKVRNQLLKS
+1534 ARLSSDKVRNQLLKS

-1556 VWDNMNAPGYGWLDK
+1556 VWDNMNAQGYGWLDK
-1571 YGHKDGSVDYAP
+1571 YGHKNGFPYYAP

-1734 KNLTDNSQWFKKV
+1734 KNLTDNSKWFKKV

-1777 KAIKLNTIADL
+1777 KVIKLNTVADL

-1904 HNKATSKGFV
+1904 YNKAISKGFV

-1926 ERLKQL
+1926 ERLKEL
-1932 FNKAVQKDLD
+1932 FNETVQKDLD

-1973 FSSDLFTAP
+1973 FSNEFFK
-1982 QA
+1982 

>member
-1 MFKKDRFS
+1 MEKKEKYS
-9 IRKIK
+9 IRKIR
-14 GVVGSVFLG
+14 GIVGSV
-23 SLLMA
+23 LLMSIFVPMNIA
-28 PSVVDAATYHYVD
+28 SASDYHYVD
-41 KEVIS
+41 KETLSNSEKS
-46 QEAKDLIQTGKP
+46 QIKEGTPDSKTGSY
-58 DGNEVVYGLVYQKDQ
+58 VLVYEKNV
-73 LPQTGT
+73 LPNTK
-79 EASVLTAFGL
+79 AINKYVLTIFGL
-89 LTVGSLLLIYKRKKI
+89 LSVGSLLFVVNNKKKTV
-104 ASVFLVGAMGLVVLP
+104 SLLLVTTLGLTNL
-119 SAGAVDPVATLAP
+119 SSTMAVDLSKTIRE
-132 ASREGVV
+132 SGTEGVV
-139 EMEGY
+139 NILGY
-144 RYVGYLSGDILKTLG
+144 RYIGYIELDKTKEKEIENSIENKKDNSLIQ
-159 LDTVLEEDSAKA
+159 TE
-171 GEVTVVEVETP
+171 
-182 QVTSS
+182 
-187 QAQPRVETQAGVEE
+187 
-201 VSVEEAP
+201 
-208 KTEESPKE
+208 KTEKTISEKE
-216 EPKSEVKP
+216 KS
-224 TDDTLPKVEEGKD
+224 L
-237 DSAEPAPVEEVSGAV
+237 A
-252 DSKIDEQA
+252 I
-260 PVKPE
+260 PE
-265 SQPSDKQAEE
+265 
-275 PKVEPPVEQPK
+275 
-286 VPEQP
+286 
-291 VQPTQPEQ
+291 
-299 PRIPKESSQQE
+299 
-310 DPKEDRGAEETP
+310 
-322 KQEDAQLEVVE
+322 
-333 TKDEAANQPVEEP
+333 
-346 KVETPAVEKQTE
+346 
-358 PAEEPKVEQAGEPVA
+358 
-373 PSEGEKAPVSP
+373 
-384 EKQPEASKEEKTAEE
+384 
-399 TPKLVEVSPETK
+399 
-411 AEETVEPKEETKTAK
+411 
-426 GTQEEGHVGEALA
+426 
-439 QEQLPEYKVTEG
+439 
-451 TLVEESTTELD
+451 
-462 YKTETTDDPTKYTD
+462 
-476 EETVLRN
+476 
-483 GEKGSQV
+483 
-490 TKTTYKTV
+490 KTV
-498 EGVKTDQVLS
+498 EAVSEKG
-508 ASTEVTK
+508 
-515 EPVNQQVS
+515 EPLVQPEKPVGAVS
-523 RGTKPIE
+523 EKGEPLVQPEKPTGIVSEKGEPLVQPEKPIGVISE
-530 GTLVEESLEKI
+530 KGESLVQPENPTAVVSEKGEPLVQPEKPTGVVSEKGEPLVQPEKPTGI
-541 PFKEVV
+541 VSEKGESLIQPENPIGVVSEKGESLVQPENPIGVVSEKGKPLIQPENPEAVVEKENPELSLVDTVEKPTEKEIKLNYNLINKDNVEIKKIKVEILDGTEVV
-547 KEDDQLK
+547 KEVNL
-554 KGLEVVAQEGKEGQ
+554 
-568 KKITKTFNTI
+568 NT
-578 KGVKT
+578 
-583 EDAPKV
+583 
-589 TEEILEEP
+589 
-597 QDKILKRGTKSF
+597 DK
-609 EKPVLTITAIESKDL
+609 
-624 KRTSDVKYSLEN
+624 
-636 PSKAAIKSITLT
+636 
-648 LKKGDEIVKTL
+648 
-659 NVSPDDL
+659 
-666 TTTLTDLQYYKDYK
+666 LTDSISGLKLYKDYK
-680 LETKMVYDRGEGD
+680 IRTSLTYNKGEEDKTITLEEKPFKLE
-693 EEEVLNEESLRIDLK
+693 LK
-708 KIEIK
+708 KVEIK
-713 DIKSTKLIQV
+713 DVKSTQLIKV
-723 NENKEEIDD
+723 NENKEEVDD

-741 KSNYY
+741 KNNYY

-753 NKTNRLAVKSIIEET
+753 NKTNKLAVKSITEET

-773 FYKITAEATDLIQHN
+773 FYKITAEATDLIQHS
-788 KEEQIKNEYTYY
+788 KDEQIKNEYTYY

-810 VYYDFGELVEAIQ
+810 VYYDFGELVKAIQ
-823 NNPEGEYK
+823 DNPEGDYK
-831 IGQSLNATNVKPKGK
+831 IGQSLNATNIKPNGK
-846 SYITKKFKGTLTSTD
+846 SYITKRFKGTLTSTE
-861 GNKFAIHNLANPL
+861 GNKFSIHNLSSPL
-874 FNEMENATIKDLIFS
+874 FDVIENATIKDLIFS
-889 NVNINKPDTEQIATL
+889 NVNINKPNTEQIATL
-904 GKDATNTTIENI
+904 GKDAINTTIENI

-960 SGLVNNQKK
+960 SGLVNNQNK

-998 MDPMDVRANGH
+998 ANPMDVRANGH

-1030 ITKNWPYGYLEDVI
+1030 ISKNWPYGYLEDVI

-1050 NAEKLYGSRDIED
+1050 NAEKLYGSGDIGD
-1063 DDFGYPYLS
+1063 DDFGYPYLN

-1091 KLQEISK
+1091 KLREISK
-1098 EEADKRLKSFDI
+1098 EEADRKLEEFDI

-1117 PTLLVDKLNNNIP
+1117 PTLLVDKLNNNTS

-1212 IFTVSSKESNVSQIK
+1212 IFTVSPKESKVSQIK

-1240 PNMIEKDRTS
+1240 PNMIEKDRSS

-1264 QSDGIYNLME
+1264 QSDGIYNLMD
-1274 KRRTPQE
+1274 KRNNPQE
-1281 NTTERRKGYVKDLFL
+1281 NTTERRKGYVRDLFL

-1308 SLVNKM
+1308 SLVNKL
-1314 LLNYDFQLNNSTPSE
+1314 LLNYDFQLNNTKASE
-1329 DVLLQK
+1329 EVLLQK
-1335 IENNKEKIM
+1335 VENNKEKIM

-1356 NFSNMNIK
+1356 NFDNMNIK

-1373 YGKNVNF
+1373 YGKNIDV

-1397 RTLEAYRETI
+1397 RTLEAYRENI

-1425 LLTEFTDINEWFKDA
+1425 LLTGFTDINDWFKDA
-1440 TKKNVYIAE
+1440 TKKNLYIAE
-1449 PETSI
+1449 PETSF

-1534 GRLASDKVRNQLLKS
+1534 ARLSSDKVRNQLLKS

-1571 YGHKDGSVDYAP
+1571 YGHKNGSPDYAP

-1681 GLNMAYEREN
+1681 GLNMTYEREN

-1710 DDYMKRYNEAMMLL
+1710 DNYMKRYNEAMMLL

-1893 EEWKNTWYQEV
+1893 EEWKNSWYADI

-1914 PITIDNEQITTY
+1914 SITIDNEQITTY

-1932 FNKAVQKDLD
+1932 FNEAVQKDLD

-1973 FSSDLFTAP
+1973 FSNEFFK
-1982 QA
+1982 

>member
-1 MFKKDRFS
+1 MDKKEKYS
-9 IRKIK
+9 IRKIR
-14 GVVGSVFLG
+14 GIVGSV
-23 SLLMA
+23 LLMSIFVPMNIA
-28 PSVVDAATYHYVD
+28 NASDYHYVD
-41 KEVIS
+41 KESLSNSEKAQIK
-46 QEAKDLIQTGKP
+46 EGTPDAKVGSY
-58 DGNEVVYGLVYQKDQ
+58 VLVYEKNV
-73 LPQTGT
+73 LPNTK
-79 EASVLTAFGL
+79 AINNYILTIFGL
-89 LTVGSLLLIYKRKKI
+89 LSVGSLLFVVNNKKKTV
-104 ASVFLVGAMGLVVLP
+104 SLLLVTTLGLTNL
-119 SAGAVDPVATLAP
+119 SSTMAVDLSKTIRE
-132 ASREGVV
+132 SGTEGVV
-139 EMEGY
+139 NILGY
-144 RYVGYLSGDILKTLG
+144 RYIGYIELDKTKEKEIENSIENKKDISL
-159 LDTVLEEDSAKA
+159 
-171 GEVTVVEVETP
+171 
-182 QVTSS
+182 
-187 QAQPRVETQAGVEE
+187 
-201 VSVEEAP
+201 
-208 KTEESPKE
+208 
-216 EPKSEVKP
+216 
-224 TDDTLPKVEEGKD
+224 
-237 DSAEPAPVEEVSGAV
+237 
-252 DSKIDEQA
+252 I
-260 PVKPE
+260 
-265 SQPSDKQAEE
+265 
-275 PKVEPPVEQPK
+275 
-286 VPEQP
+286 
-291 VQPTQPEQ
+291 
-299 PRIPKESSQQE
+299 
-310 DPKEDRGAEETP
+310 
-322 KQEDAQLEVVE
+322 
-333 TKDEAANQPVEEP
+333 
-346 KVETPAVEKQTE
+346 QTE
-358 PAEEPKVEQAGEPVA
+358 KN
-373 PSEGEKAPVSP
+373 
-384 EKQPEASKEEKTAEE
+384 EKTISEKEKSLAI
-399 TPKLVEVSPETK
+399 PE
-411 AEETVEPKEETKTAK
+411 
-426 GTQEEGHVGEALA
+426 
-439 QEQLPEYKVTEG
+439 
-451 TLVEESTTELD
+451 
-462 YKTETTDDPTKYTD
+462 
-476 EETVLRN
+476 
-483 GEKGSQV
+483 
-490 TKTTYKTV
+490 KTV
-498 EGVKTDQVLS
+498 EAVSEKGEPLVQPEKPIGVVSEKGESLVQTENPTAVVSEKGEPLVQPEKPTGVVSEKGESLIQPEKPTGIVSKKGESLIQPEKPTGVVSEKGEPLVQPENPIGVVSEKGEPLVQPEKPTGIVSEKGESLVQPENPEAKVEKENPELS
-508 ASTEVTK
+508 LVSTEEKPTEK
-515 EPVNQQVS
+515 EIKLNYNLVN
-523 RGTKPIE
+523 KDN
-530 GTLVEESLEKI
+530 VEIKKI
-541 PFKEVV
+541 KVEILDGAEVV
-547 KEDDQLK
+547 KEVDL
-554 KGLEVVAQEGKEGQ
+554 
-568 KKITKTFNTI
+568 NT
-578 KGVKT
+578 
-583 EDAPKV
+583 
-589 TEEILEEP
+589 
-597 QDKILKRGTKSF
+597 DK
-609 EKPVLTITAIESKDL
+609 
-624 KRTSDVKYSLEN
+624 
-636 PSKAAIKSITLT
+636 
-648 LKKGDEIVKTL
+648 
-659 NVSPDDL
+659 
-666 TTTLTDLQYYKDYK
+666 LTDSIKELKLYKDYK
-680 LETKMVYDRGEGD
+680 IRTSLTYNKGEEDKTITLEEKPFKLE
-693 EEEVLNEESLRIDLK
+693 LK
-708 KIEIK
+708 KVEIK
-713 DIKSTKLIQV
+713 DVKSTQLIKV
-723 NENKEEIDD
+723 NENKEEVDD

-741 KSNYY
+741 KNNYY

-753 NKTNRLAVKSIIEET
+753 NKTNRLAVKSITEET

-810 VYYDFGELVEAIQ
+810 VYYDFGELVKAIQ
-823 NNPEGEYK
+823 DNPEGDYK
-831 IGQSLNATNVKPKGK
+831 IGQSLNATNIKPNGK

-861 GNKFAIHNLANPL
+861 GNKFAIHNLSSPL
-874 FNEMENATIKDLIFS
+874 FDVIENATIKDLIFS
-889 NVNINKPDTEQIATL
+889 NVNINKPNTEQIATL
-904 GKDATNTTIENI
+904 GKDAINTIIENI

-960 SGLVNNQKK
+960 SGLVNNQNK

-998 MDPMDVRANGH
+998 ADPMDVRANGH

-1016 GSINLKSNVDTGGV
+1016 GSINLKNNVDTGGV
-1030 ITKNWPYGYLEDVI
+1030 ISKNWPYGYLEDVI

-1050 NAEKLYGSRDIED
+1050 NAEKLYGSGDIGD
-1063 DDFGYPYLS
+1063 DDFGYPYLN

-1091 KLQEISK
+1091 KLREISK
-1098 EEADKRLKSFDI
+1098 EEADRKLEEFDI

-1117 PTLLVDKLNNNIP
+1117 PTLLVDKLNNNTS

-1143 TREQA
+1143 TKEQA

-1184 IGMRD
+1184 VGMRD

-1212 IFTVSSKESNVSQIK
+1212 IFTVSPKESNVSQIR

-1240 PNMIEKDRTS
+1240 PNMIEKDRSS
-1250 IASKIKEKLNSVEL
+1250 IANKIKEKLNSVEL
-1264 QSDGIYNLME
+1264 QSDGIYNLMD
-1274 KRRTPQE
+1274 KRKTPQE
-1281 NTTERRKGYVKDLFL
+1281 NTTERRKGYVRDLFL

-1308 SLVNKM
+1308 SLVNKL
-1314 LLNYDFQLNNSTPSE
+1314 LLNYDFQLNNTKASE
-1329 DVLLQK
+1329 EVLLQK
-1335 IENNKEKIM
+1335 VENNKEKIM

-1356 NFSNMNIK
+1356 NFDNMNIK

-1373 YGKNVNF
+1373 YGKNIDV

-1397 RTLEAYRETI
+1397 RTLEAYRENI

-1425 LLTEFTDINEWFKDA
+1425 LLTGFTDINDWFKDA
-1440 TKKNVYIAE
+1440 TKKNLYIAE
-1449 PETSI
+1449 PETSF

-1534 GRLASDKVRNQLLKS
+1534 ARLSSDKVRNQLLKS

-1556 VWDNMNAPGYGWLDK
+1556 VWDNMNAQGYGWLDK

-1777 KAIKLNTIADL
+1777 KTIKLNTITDL

-1904 HNKATSKGFV
+1904 YNKATSKGFV

-1926 ERLKQL
+1926 ERLKEL
-1932 FNKAVQKDLD
+1932 FNEAVQKDLD

-1973 FSSDLFTAP
+1973 FSNEFFK
-1982 QA
+1982 

>member
-1 MFKKDRFS
+1 MDKKEKYS

-14 GVVGSVFLG
+14 GIVGSV
-23 SLLMA
+23 LLMSIFVPMNIA
-28 PSVVDAATYHYVD
+28 SASDYHYVD
-41 KEVIS
+41 KETLSNSEKS
-46 QEAKDLIQTGKP
+46 QIKEGTP
-58 DGNEVVYGLVYQKDQ
+58 DSKVGSYVLVYEKNI
-73 LPQTGT
+73 LPNTK
-79 EASVLTAFGL
+79 AINNYILTIFGL
-89 LTVGSLLLIYKRKKI
+89 LSVGSLLFVVNNKKKTV
-104 ASVFLVGAMGLVVLP
+104 SLLLVTTLGLTNL
-119 SAGAVDPVATLAP
+119 SSTMAVDLSKTIRE
-132 ASREGVV
+132 SGTEGVV
-139 EMEGY
+139 NILGY
-144 RYVGYLSGDILKTLG
+144 RYIGYIELDKTKEKEIENSIENTKDNSL
-159 LDTVLEEDSAKA
+159 V
-171 GEVTVVEVETP
+171 
-182 QVTSS
+182 
-187 QAQPRVETQAGVEE
+187 QPE
-201 VSVEEAP
+201 
-208 KTEESPKE
+208 KTEKIISEKE
-216 EPKSEVKP
+216 KSLV
-224 TDDTLPKVEEGKD
+224 
-237 DSAEPAPVEEVSGAV
+237 
-252 DSKIDEQA
+252 
-260 PVKPE
+260 
-265 SQPSDKQAEE
+265 
-275 PKVEPPVEQPK
+275 
-286 VPEQP
+286 
-291 VQPTQPEQ
+291 
-299 PRIPKESSQQE
+299 
-310 DPKEDRGAEETP
+310 TP
-322 KQEDAQLEVVE
+322 
-333 TKDEAANQPVEEP
+333 
-346 KVETPAVEKQTE
+346 
-358 PAEEPKVEQAGEPVA
+358 
-373 PSEGEKAPVSP
+373 
-384 EKQPEASKEEKTAEE
+384 EKTAEVVSE
-399 TPKLVEVSPETK
+399 KGEPLIQSEKPTAVVSEKGGPLVQPEKPTGVVSEKGEPLVQLENPIGVVSEKGEPLVQPEKPTGVVSEK
-411 AEETVEPKEETKTAK
+411 GESLVQPEKSTGVVFEKGEPLVQPENPIGVVSEKGEPLVQPEKPTGVVSEKGEPLVQPENPVGIVSEKGESLIQPENPIGVVSEKGESLVQPENPEAVVEKENPELSLVDTVEKPTEKEIKLNYNLINKDNVEIKK
-426 GTQEEGHVGEALA
+426 I
-439 QEQLPEYKVTEG
+439 KVEI
-451 TLVEESTTELD
+451 LD
-462 YKTETTDDPTKYTD
+462 
-476 EETVLRN
+476 
-483 GEKGSQV
+483 G
-490 TKTTYKTV
+490 
-498 EGVKTDQVLS
+498 
-508 ASTEVTK
+508 
-515 EPVNQQVS
+515 
-523 RGTKPIE
+523 I
-530 GTLVEESLEKI
+530 
-541 PFKEVV
+541 EVV
-547 KEDDQLK
+547 KEVNL
-554 KGLEVVAQEGKEGQ
+554 
-568 KKITKTFNTI
+568 N
-578 KGVKT
+578 
-583 EDAPKV
+583 P
-589 TEEILEEP
+589 
-597 QDKILKRGTKSF
+597 DK
-609 EKPVLTITAIESKDL
+609 
-624 KRTSDVKYSLEN
+624 
-636 PSKAAIKSITLT
+636 
-648 LKKGDEIVKTL
+648 
-659 NVSPDDL
+659 
-666 TTTLTDLQYYKDYK
+666 LTDSISGLKLYKDYK
-680 LETKMVYDRGEGD
+680 IRTSLTYNKGEEDKTITLEEKPFKLE
-693 EEEVLNEESLRIDLK
+693 LK
-708 KIEIK
+708 KVEIK
-713 DIKSTKLIQV
+713 DVKSTQLIKV
-723 NENKEEIDD
+723 NENKEEVDD

-753 NKTNRLAVKSIIEET
+753 NKTNKLAVKSITEET

-773 FYKITAEATDLIQHN
+773 FYKITAEATDLIQHS
-788 KEEQIKNEYTYY
+788 KEEQINNEYTYY

-810 VYYDFGELVEAIQ
+810 VYYDFGELVKAIQ
-823 NNPEGEYK
+823 DNPEGDYK
-831 IGQSLNATNVKPKGK
+831 IGQSLNATNIKPNGK
-846 SYITKKFKGTLTSTD
+846 SYITKRFKGTLTSTD
-861 GNKFAIHNLANPL
+861 GNKFAIHNLSNPL
-874 FNEMENATIKDLIFS
+874 FDVMENATIKDLIFS
-889 NVNINKPDTEQIATL
+889 NVNINKPNIEQIATL
-904 GKDATNTTIENI
+904 GKDAINTTIENI

-960 SGLVNNQKK
+960 SGLVNNQNK

-998 MDPMDVRANGH
+998 ADPMDVRANGH

-1016 GSINLKSNVDTGGV
+1016 GSINLKNNVDTGGV
-1030 ITKNWPYGYLEDVI
+1030 ISKNWPYGYLEDVI

-1050 NAEKLYGSRDIED
+1050 NAEKLYGSGDIGD
-1063 DDFGYPYLS
+1063 DDFGYPYLN

-1091 KLQEISK
+1091 KLREISK
-1098 EEADKRLKSFDI
+1098 EEADRKLEEFDI

-1117 PTLLVDKLNNNIP
+1117 PTLLVDKLNNNIS

-1212 IFTVSSKESNVSQIK
+1212 IFTVSPKESKVSQIK

-1264 QSDGIYNLME
+1264 QSDGIYNLMD
-1274 KRRTPQE
+1274 KRNNLQE
-1281 NTTERRKGYVKDLFL
+1281 NTTERRKGYVRDLFL

-1308 SLVNKM
+1308 SLANKL
-1314 LLNYDFQLNNSTPSE
+1314 LLNYDFQLNDTKASE
-1329 DVLLQK
+1329 EVLLQK
-1335 IENNKEKIM
+1335 VENNKEKIM

-1356 NFSNMNIK
+1356 NFDNMNIK

-1373 YGKNVNF
+1373 YGKNIDV

-1397 RTLEAYRETI
+1397 RTLEAYRENI

-1425 LLTEFTDINEWFKDA
+1425 LLTGFTDINDWFKDA
-1440 TKKNVYIAE
+1440 TKKNLYIAE
-1449 PETSI
+1449 PETSF

-1534 GRLASDKVRNQLLKS
+1534 ARLSSDKVRNQLLKS

-1556 VWDNMNAPGYGWLDK
+1556 VWDNMNAQGYGWLDK
-1571 YGHKDGSVDYAP
+1571 YGHKNGSPDYAP

-1710 DDYMKRYNEAMMLL
+1710 DNYMKRYNEAMMLL

-1788 VNNNFATKHGVGNG
+1788 VNNNFATKYGVGNG
-1802 VFKPEDFTPNSAYV
+1802 VFKPEDFTPNSSYV

-1904 HNKATSKGFV
+1904 YNKATSKGFV
-1914 PITIDNEQITTY
+1914 SITVDNEQISTY
-1926 ERLKQL
+1926 ERLKKL
-1932 FNKAVQKDLD
+1932 FNEAVQKDLD
-1942 ELSDNKVKNKYRHT
+1942 ELSDNKVKNKYRNT

-1973 FSSDLFTAP
+1973 FSNEFFK
-1982 QA
+1982 

>member
-1 MFKKDRFS
+1 MEKKEKYS

-14 GVVGSVFLG
+14 GIVGSV
-23 SLLMA
+23 LLMSIFVPMNIA
-28 PSVVDAATYHYVD
+28 SASDYHYVD
-41 KEVIS
+41 KESLSNSEKAQIKEGTPDS
-46 QEAKDLIQTGKP
+46 KTGSY
-58 DGNEVVYGLVYQKDQ
+58 VLVYEKNV
-73 LPQTGT
+73 LPNTK
-79 EASVLTAFGL
+79 AINKYVLTIFGL
-89 LTVGSLLLIYKRKKI
+89 LSVGSLLFVVNNKKKTV
-104 ASVFLVGAMGLVVLP
+104 SLLLVTTLGLTNL
-119 SAGAVDPVATLAP
+119 SSTMAVDLSKTIRDAGT
-132 ASREGVV
+132 EGVV
-139 EMEGY
+139 NILGY
-144 RYVGYLSGDILKTLG
+144 RYIGYIE
-159 LDTVLEEDSAKA
+159 LDKAK
-171 GEVTVVEVETP
+171 EKEIENSLV
-182 QVTSS
+182 
-187 QAQPRVETQAGVEE
+187 QPE
-201 VSVEEAP
+201 
-208 KTEESPKE
+208 KTEKTISEKE
-216 EPKSEVKP
+216 KSLVKQEKTVDVVSEKREPLIQPENPIGVVSEKGEPLVQPEKP
-224 TDDTLPKVEEGKD
+224 TAVVSEKGEPLVQPEKPIGVISEKGESLVQPENPTAVVSEKGEPLVQSEKPTGIVSEKGESLVQSENPVGIVSEKGEPLVQSEKPTGVVSEKGEPLVQPENPVGIVSEKGESLIQPENPIGVVSEKGEPLVQPENPEAKVEKENPELSLVSTEEKPTEKEIKLNYNLVNKD
-237 DSAEPAPVEEVSGAV
+237 NVEIK
-252 DSKIDEQA
+252 KI
-260 PVKPE
+260 
-265 SQPSDKQAEE
+265 
-275 PKVEPPVEQPK
+275 KVE
-286 VPEQP
+286 
-291 VQPTQPEQ
+291 
-299 PRIPKESSQQE
+299 IL
-310 DPKEDRGAEETP
+310 DGA
-322 KQEDAQLEVVE
+322 
-333 TKDEAANQPVEEP
+333 
-346 KVETPAVEKQTE
+346 
-358 PAEEPKVEQAGEPVA
+358 
-373 PSEGEKAPVSP
+373 
-384 EKQPEASKEEKTAEE
+384 
-399 TPKLVEVSPETK
+399 
-411 AEETVEPKEETKTAK
+411 
-426 GTQEEGHVGEALA
+426 
-439 QEQLPEYKVTEG
+439 
-451 TLVEESTTELD
+451 
-462 YKTETTDDPTKYTD
+462 
-476 EETVLRN
+476 
-483 GEKGSQV
+483 
-490 TKTTYKTV
+490 
-498 EGVKTDQVLS
+498 
-508 ASTEVTK
+508 
-515 EPVNQQVS
+515 
-523 RGTKPIE
+523 
-530 GTLVEESLEKI
+530 
-541 PFKEVV
+541 EVV
-547 KEDDQLK
+547 KEVDLNTDKLTASIKELK
-554 KGLEVVAQEGKEGQ
+554 L
-568 KKITKTFNTI
+568 
-578 KGVKT
+578 
-583 EDAPKV
+583 
-589 TEEILEEP
+589 
-597 QDKILKRGTKSF
+597 
-609 EKPVLTITAIESKDL
+609 
-624 KRTSDVKYSLEN
+624 
-636 PSKAAIKSITLT
+636 
-648 LKKGDEIVKTL
+648 
-659 NVSPDDL
+659 
-666 TTTLTDLQYYKDYK
+666 YKDYK
-680 LETKMVYDRGEGD
+680 IRTSLTYNKGGEDKTITLEEKPFKLE
-693 EEEVLNEESLRIDLK
+693 LK
-708 KIEIK
+708 KVEIK
-713 DIKSTKLIQV
+713 DVKSTQLIKV
-723 NENKEEIDD
+723 NENKEEVDD

-741 KSNYY
+741 KNNYY

-753 NKTNRLAVKSIIEET
+753 NKTNKLAVKSITEET

-773 FYKITAEATDLIQHN
+773 FYKITAEATDLIQHS
-788 KEEQIKNEYTYY
+788 KEEHINNEYTYY

-810 VYYDFGELVEAIQ
+810 VYYDFGELVKAIQ
-823 NNPEGEYK
+823 DNPEGDYK
-831 IGQSLNATNVKPKGK
+831 IGQSLNATNIKPNGK
-846 SYITKKFKGTLTSTD
+846 SYITKKFKGTLTSTE
-861 GNKFAIHNLANPL
+861 GNKFAIHNLSSPL
-874 FNEMENATIKDLIFS
+874 FDVMENATIKDLIFS
-889 NVNINKPDTEQIATL
+889 NVNINKPNTEQIATL
-904 GKDATNTTIENI
+904 GKDAINTTIENI

-960 SGLVNNQKK
+960 SGLVNNQNK

-998 MDPMDVRANGH
+998 GDPMDVRANGH

-1030 ITKNWPYGYLEDVI
+1030 ISKNWPYGYLEDVI

-1050 NAEKLYGSRDIED
+1050 NAEKLYGSGDIGD
-1063 DDFGYPYLS
+1063 DDFGYPYLN

-1091 KLQEISK
+1091 KLREISK
-1098 EEADKRLKSFDI
+1098 EEADRKLEEFDI
-1110 TAKDFEA
+1110 TAKDFET
-1117 PTLLVDKLNNNIP
+1117 PTLLVDKLNNNVS

-1212 IFTVSSKESNVSQIK
+1212 IFRITPKESNVNQIK

-1240 PNMIEKDRTS
+1240 PNMIEKDRSS

-1264 QSDGIYNLME
+1264 QSDGIYNLMD
-1274 KRRTPQE
+1274 KRNNPQE
-1281 NTTERRKGYVKDLFL
+1281 NTTERRKGYVRDLFL

-1308 SLVNKM
+1308 SLVNKL
-1314 LLNYDFQLNNSTPSE
+1314 LLNYDFQLNDTKASE
-1329 DVLLQK
+1329 EVLLQK
-1335 IENNKEKIM
+1335 VENNKEKIM

-1356 NFSNMNIK
+1356 NFDNMNIK

-1373 YGKNVNF
+1373 YGKNIDI

-1397 RTLEAYRETI
+1397 RTLEAYRENI

-1425 LLTEFTDINEWFKDA
+1425 LLTGFTDINDWFKDA

-1449 PETSI
+1449 PETSF

-1534 GRLASDKVRNQLLKS
+1534 ARLSSDKVRNQLLKS

-1556 VWDNMNAPGYGWLDK
+1556 VWDNMNAQGYGWLDK
-1571 YGHKDGSVDYAP
+1571 YGHKNGSPDYAP

-1904 HNKATSKGFV
+1904 HNKAISKGFV

-1932 FNKAVQKDLD
+1932 FNEAVQKDLD
-1942 ELSDNKVKNKYRHT
+1942 ELSDSKVKNKYRNT

-1973 FSSDLFTAP
+1973 FSNDFFK
-1982 QA
+1982 

>member
-1 MFKKDRFS
+1 MDKKEKYS

-14 GVVGSVFLG
+14 GIVGSV
-23 SLLMA
+23 LLMSIFVPMNIA
-28 PSVVDAATYHYVD
+28 SASDYHYVD
-41 KEVIS
+41 KETLSNSEKS
-46 QEAKDLIQTGKP
+46 QIKEGTP
-58 DGNEVVYGLVYQKDQ
+58 DSKVGSYVLVYEKNI
-73 LPQTGT
+73 LPNTK
-79 EASVLTAFGL
+79 AINNYILTIFGL
-89 LTVGSLLLIYKRKKI
+89 LSVGSLLFVVNNKKKTV
-104 ASVFLVGAMGLVVLP
+104 SLLLVTTLGLTNL
-119 SAGAVDPVATLAP
+119 SSTMAVDLSKTIRESGA
-132 ASREGVV
+132 EGVV
-139 EMEGY
+139 NILGY
-144 RYVGYLSGDILKTLG
+144 RYIGYIELDKTKEKEIENSIENTKDNSL
-159 LDTVLEEDSAKA
+159 V
-171 GEVTVVEVETP
+171 
-182 QVTSS
+182 
-187 QAQPRVETQAGVEE
+187 QPE
-201 VSVEEAP
+201 
-208 KTEESPKE
+208 KTEKIISEKE
-216 EPKSEVKP
+216 KSLV
-224 TDDTLPKVEEGKD
+224 
-237 DSAEPAPVEEVSGAV
+237 
-252 DSKIDEQA
+252 
-260 PVKPE
+260 
-265 SQPSDKQAEE
+265 
-275 PKVEPPVEQPK
+275 
-286 VPEQP
+286 
-291 VQPTQPEQ
+291 
-299 PRIPKESSQQE
+299 
-310 DPKEDRGAEETP
+310 TP
-322 KQEDAQLEVVE
+322 
-333 TKDEAANQPVEEP
+333 
-346 KVETPAVEKQTE
+346 
-358 PAEEPKVEQAGEPVA
+358 
-373 PSEGEKAPVSP
+373 
-384 EKQPEASKEEKTAEE
+384 EKTAEVVSE
-399 TPKLVEVSPETK
+399 KGEPLIQSEKPTAVVSEKGEPLVQPEKPTGVVSEEGEPLVQSENPIGVVSEKGEPLVQPEKPTGVVSEK
-411 AEETVEPKEETKTAK
+411 GESLVQPEKSTGVVFEKGEPLVQPENPIGVVSEKGEPLVQPEKPTGVVSEKGEPLVQPENPVGIVSEKGESLIQPENPIGVVSEKGEPLVQPEKPTGVVSEKGEPLVQPENPVGIVSEKGESLIQPENPIGVVSEKGESLVQPENPIGVVSEKGEPLIQPENPEAVVEKENPELSLVDTVEKPTEKEIKLNYNLINKDNVEIKK
-426 GTQEEGHVGEALA
+426 I
-439 QEQLPEYKVTEG
+439 KVEI
-451 TLVEESTTELD
+451 LD
-462 YKTETTDDPTKYTD
+462 
-476 EETVLRN
+476 
-483 GEKGSQV
+483 G
-490 TKTTYKTV
+490 
-498 EGVKTDQVLS
+498 
-508 ASTEVTK
+508 
-515 EPVNQQVS
+515 
-523 RGTKPIE
+523 I
-530 GTLVEESLEKI
+530 
-541 PFKEVV
+541 EVV
-547 KEDDQLK
+547 KEVNL
-554 KGLEVVAQEGKEGQ
+554 
-568 KKITKTFNTI
+568 NT
-578 KGVKT
+578 
-583 EDAPKV
+583 
-589 TEEILEEP
+589 
-597 QDKILKRGTKSF
+597 DK
-609 EKPVLTITAIESKDL
+609 
-624 KRTSDVKYSLEN
+624 
-636 PSKAAIKSITLT
+636 
-648 LKKGDEIVKTL
+648 
-659 NVSPDDL
+659 
-666 TTTLTDLQYYKDYK
+666 LTDSISGLKLYKDYK
-680 LETKMVYDRGEGD
+680 IRTSLTYNKGEEDKTITLEEKPFKLE
-693 EEEVLNEESLRIDLK
+693 LK
-708 KIEIK
+708 KVEIK
-713 DIKSTKLIQV
+713 DVKSTQLIKV
-723 NENKEEIDD
+723 NENKEEVDD

-753 NKTNRLAVKSIIEET
+753 NKTNKLAVKSITEET

-773 FYKITAEATDLIQHN
+773 FYKITAEATDLIQHS
-788 KEEQIKNEYTYY
+788 KEEQINNEYTYY

-810 VYYDFGELVEAIQ
+810 VYYDFGELVKAIQ
-823 NNPEGEYK
+823 DNPEGDYK
-831 IGQSLNATNVKPKGK
+831 IGQSLNATNIKPNGK
-846 SYITKKFKGTLTSTD
+846 SYITKRFKGTLTSTD
-861 GNKFAIHNLANPL
+861 GNKFAIHNLSNPL
-874 FNEMENATIKDLIFS
+874 FDVMENATIKDLIFS
-889 NVNINKPDTEQIATL
+889 NVNINKPNIEQIATL
-904 GKDATNTTIENI
+904 GKDAINTTIENI

-960 SGLVNNQKK
+960 SGLVNNQNK

-998 MDPMDVRANGH
+998 ADPMDVRANGH

-1016 GSINLKSNVDTGGV
+1016 GSINLKNNVDTGGV
-1030 ITKNWPYGYLEDVI
+1030 ISKNWPYGYLEDVI

-1050 NAEKLYGSRDIED
+1050 NAEKLYGSGDIGD
-1063 DDFGYPYLS
+1063 DDFGYPYLN

-1091 KLQEISK
+1091 KLREISK
-1098 EEADKRLKSFDI
+1098 EEADRKLEEFDI

-1117 PTLLVDKLNNNIP
+1117 PTLLVDKLNNNIS

-1197 EANKILVHYSDKTKD
+1197 EANKMLVHYSDKTKD
-1212 IFTVSSKESNVSQIK
+1212 IFTVSPKESKVSQIK

-1250 IASKIKEKLNSVEL
+1250 IESKIKEKLNSVEL
-1264 QSDGIYNLME
+1264 QSDGIYNLMD
-1274 KRRTPQE
+1274 KRNNPQE
-1281 NTTERRKGYVKDLFL
+1281 NTTERRKGYVRDLFL

-1308 SLVNKM
+1308 SLANKL
-1314 LLNYDFQLNNSTPSE
+1314 LLNYDFQLNDTKASE
-1329 DVLLQK
+1329 EVLLQK
-1335 IENNKEKIM
+1335 VENNKEKIM

-1356 NFSNMNIK
+1356 NFDNMNIK

-1373 YGKNVNF
+1373 YGKNIDV

-1397 RTLEAYRETI
+1397 RTLEAYRENI

-1425 LLTEFTDINEWFKDA
+1425 LLTGFTDINDWFKDA
-1440 TKKNVYIAE
+1440 TKKNLYIAE
-1449 PETSI
+1449 PETSF

-1534 GRLASDKVRNQLLKS
+1534 ARLSSDKVRNQLLKS

-1556 VWDNMNAPGYGWLDK
+1556 VWDNMNAQGYGWLDK
-1571 YGHKDGSVDYAP
+1571 YGHKNGSPDYAP

-1710 DDYMKRYNEAMMLL
+1710 DNYMKRYNEAMMLL

-1802 VFKPEDFTPNSAYV
+1802 VFKPEDFTPNSSYV

-1878 KLIIQKVSGGRFNTL
+1878 KLIIQKVSGGRFNSL

-1904 HNKATSKGFV
+1904 YNKATSKGFV
-1914 PITIDNEQITTY
+1914 SITVDNEQISTY
-1926 ERLKQL
+1926 ERLKKL
-1932 FNKAVQKDLD
+1932 FNEAVQKDLD
-1942 ELSDNKVKNKYRHT
+1942 ELSDNKVKNKYRNT

-1973 FSSDLFTAP
+1973 FSNEFFK
-1982 QA
+1982 

>member
-1 MFKKDRFS
+1 MNKKEKYS
-9 IRKIK
+9 IRKIR
-14 GVVGSVFLG
+14 GIVGSV
-23 SLLMA
+23 LLMSIFIPMNIA
-28 PSVVDAATYHYVD
+28 NASDYHYVD
-41 KEVIS
+41 KESLSSLEKAQIK
-46 QEAKDLIQTGKP
+46 EGTP
-58 DGNEVVYGLVYQKDQ
+58 DSKVGSYVLVYEKNV
-73 LPQTGT
+73 LPNTK
-79 EASVLTAFGL
+79 AINKYVLTIFGL
-89 LTVGSLLLIYKRKKI
+89 LSVGSLLFVVNNKKKTV
-104 ASVFLVGAMGLVVLP
+104 SLLLVTTLGLTNL
-119 SAGAVDPVATLAP
+119 SSTMAVDLSKTIRE
-132 ASREGVV
+132 SGTEGVV
-139 EMEGY
+139 NILGY
-144 RYVGYLSGDILKTLG
+144 RYIGYIE
-159 LDTVLEEDSAKA
+159 LDKAKEKEIEKA
-171 GEVTVVEVETP
+171 TDNKKDNSLV
-182 QVTSS
+182 
-187 QAQPRVETQAGVEE
+187 QPE
-201 VSVEEAP
+201 
-208 KTEESPKE
+208 KTEKTISEKEKSLVKQEKTVDVVSEKREPLIQPENPIGVVSEKGESLVQPENPTAVVSEKG
-216 EPKSEVKP
+216 EPLVQPEKP
-224 TDDTLPKVEEGKD
+224 TGIVSEKGESLIQPENPIGVVSEKGESLVQPENPIGVVSEKGEPLIQSENPEAKVEKENPELSLVSTEEKPTEKEIKLNYNLVNKD
-237 DSAEPAPVEEVSGAV
+237 NVEIK
-252 DSKIDEQA
+252 KI
-260 PVKPE
+260 
-265 SQPSDKQAEE
+265 
-275 PKVEPPVEQPK
+275 KVE
-286 VPEQP
+286 
-291 VQPTQPEQ
+291 
-299 PRIPKESSQQE
+299 IL
-310 DPKEDRGAEETP
+310 DGA
-322 KQEDAQLEVVE
+322 
-333 TKDEAANQPVEEP
+333 
-346 KVETPAVEKQTE
+346 
-358 PAEEPKVEQAGEPVA
+358 
-373 PSEGEKAPVSP
+373 
-384 EKQPEASKEEKTAEE
+384 
-399 TPKLVEVSPETK
+399 
-411 AEETVEPKEETKTAK
+411 
-426 GTQEEGHVGEALA
+426 
-439 QEQLPEYKVTEG
+439 
-451 TLVEESTTELD
+451 
-462 YKTETTDDPTKYTD
+462 
-476 EETVLRN
+476 
-483 GEKGSQV
+483 
-490 TKTTYKTV
+490 
-498 EGVKTDQVLS
+498 
-508 ASTEVTK
+508 
-515 EPVNQQVS
+515 
-523 RGTKPIE
+523 
-530 GTLVEESLEKI
+530 
-541 PFKEVV
+541 EVV
-547 KEDDQLK
+547 KEVDL
-554 KGLEVVAQEGKEGQ
+554 
-568 KKITKTFNTI
+568 NT
-578 KGVKT
+578 
-583 EDAPKV
+583 
-589 TEEILEEP
+589 
-597 QDKILKRGTKSF
+597 DK
-609 EKPVLTITAIESKDL
+609 
-624 KRTSDVKYSLEN
+624 
-636 PSKAAIKSITLT
+636 
-648 LKKGDEIVKTL
+648 
-659 NVSPDDL
+659 
-666 TTTLTDLQYYKDYK
+666 LTDSIKELKLYKDYK
-680 LETKMVYDRGEGD
+680 IRTSLTYNKGGEDKTITLEEKPFKLE
-693 EEEVLNEESLRIDLK
+693 LK
-708 KIEIK
+708 KVEIK
-713 DIKSTKLIQV
+713 DVKSTQLIKV
-723 NENKEEIDD
+723 NENKEEVDD

-741 KSNYY
+741 KNNYY

-753 NKTNRLAVKSIIEET
+753 NKTNRLAVKSITEET

-810 VYYDFGELVEAIQ
+810 VYYDFGELVKAIQ
-823 NNPEGEYK
+823 DNPEGDYK
-831 IGQSLNATNVKPKGK
+831 IGQSLNATNIKPNGK
-846 SYITKKFKGTLTSTD
+846 SYITKKFKGTLTSTE
-861 GNKFAIHNLANPL
+861 GNKFAIHNLSSPL
-874 FNEMENATIKDLIFS
+874 FDVIENATIKDLIFS
-889 NVNINKPDTEQIATL
+889 NVNINKPNTEQIATL
-904 GKDATNTTIENI
+904 GKDAINTTIENI

-960 SGLVNNQKK
+960 SGLVNNQNK

-998 MDPMDVRANGH
+998 ADPMDVRANGH

-1016 GSINLKSNVDTGGV
+1016 GSINLKNNVDTGGV
-1030 ITKNWPYGYLEDVI
+1030 ISKNWPYGYLEDVI

-1050 NAEKLYGSRDIED
+1050 NAEKLYGSGDIGD
-1063 DDFGYPYLS
+1063 DDFGYPYLN

-1091 KLQEISK
+1091 KLREISK
-1098 EEADKRLKSFDI
+1098 EEADRKLEEFDI

-1117 PTLLVDKLNNNIP
+1117 PTLLVDKLNNNTL
-1130 KDDEYKTTQDYDK
+1130 KDDEYKTIQDYDK

-1197 EANKILVHYSDKTKD
+1197 EVNKILVHYSDKTKD
-1212 IFTVSSKESNVSQIK
+1212 IFTVSPKESNVSQIK

-1240 PNMIEKDRTS
+1240 PNMIEKDRSS

-1264 QSDGIYNLME
+1264 QSEGIYNLMD
-1274 KRRTPQE
+1274 KRKTPQE

-1308 SLVNKM
+1308 SLVNKL
-1314 LLNYDFQLNNSTPSE
+1314 LLNYDFQLNDTKASE
-1329 DVLLQK
+1329 EVLLQK
-1335 IENNKEKIM
+1335 VENNKEKIM

-1356 NFSNMNIK
+1356 NFDNMNIK

-1373 YGKNVNF
+1373 YGKNIDV

-1397 RTLEAYRETI
+1397 RTLEAYRENI

-1425 LLTEFTDINEWFKDA
+1425 LLTGFTDINDWFKDA

-1449 PETSI
+1449 PETSF

-1534 GRLASDKVRNQLLKS
+1534 ARLSSDKVRNQLLKS

-1556 VWDNMNAPGYGWLDK
+1556 VWDNMNAQGYGWLDK
-1571 YGHKDGSVDYAP
+1571 YGHKNGSPDYAP

-1702 KLRNRQEI
+1702 KLKNRQEI

-1878 KLIIQKVSGGRFNTL
+1878 KLIIQKVSGNRFNTL

-1904 HNKATSKGFV
+1904 YNKATSKGFV

-1926 ERLKQL
+1926 ERLKEL
-1932 FNKAVQKDLD
+1932 FNEAVQKDLD

-1973 FSSDLFTAP
+1973 FSNEFFK
-1982 QA
+1982 

>member
-1 MFKKDRFS
+1 MDKKEKYS

-14 GVVGSVFLG
+14 GIVGSV
-23 SLLMA
+23 LLMSIFVPMNIA
-28 PSVVDAATYHYVD
+28 SASDYHYVD
-41 KEVIS
+41 KETLSNSEKS
-46 QEAKDLIQTGKP
+46 QIKEGTP
-58 DGNEVVYGLVYQKDQ
+58 DSKVGSYVLVYEKNI
-73 LPQTGT
+73 LPNTK
-79 EASVLTAFGL
+79 AINKYILTIFGL
-89 LTVGSLLLIYKRKKI
+89 LSVGSLLFVVNNKKKTV
-104 ASVFLVGAMGLVVLP
+104 SLLLVTTLGLTNL
-119 SAGAVDPVATLAP
+119 SSTMAVDLSKTIRE
-132 ASREGVV
+132 SGTEGVV
-139 EMEGY
+139 NILGY
-144 RYVGYLSGDILKTLG
+144 RYIGYIELDKTKEKEIENSIENKKDNSLIQTEKTEKTISEKEKSLVNQEKTVDVVSKKGEPLIQPEKPTGIVSEKGESLIQPENPIGVVSEKGESLVQPENPIGVVSEKGKPLIQPENPEAVVEKENPELSLV
-159 LDTVLEEDSAKA
+159 DTVE
-171 GEVTVVEVETP
+171 
-182 QVTSS
+182 
-187 QAQPRVETQAGVEE
+187 
-201 VSVEEAP
+201 
-208 KTEESPKE
+208 
-216 EPKSEVKP
+216 KP
-224 TDDTLPKVEEGKD
+224 TEKEIKLNYNLINKDNVEIKKIKVEILD
-237 DSAEPAPVEEVSGAV
+237 
-252 DSKIDEQA
+252 
-260 PVKPE
+260 
-265 SQPSDKQAEE
+265 
-275 PKVEPPVEQPK
+275 
-286 VPEQP
+286 
-291 VQPTQPEQ
+291 
-299 PRIPKESSQQE
+299 
-310 DPKEDRGAEETP
+310 
-322 KQEDAQLEVVE
+322 
-333 TKDEAANQPVEEP
+333 
-346 KVETPAVEKQTE
+346 
-358 PAEEPKVEQAGEPVA
+358 
-373 PSEGEKAPVSP
+373 
-384 EKQPEASKEEKTAEE
+384 
-399 TPKLVEVSPETK
+399 
-411 AEETVEPKEETKTAK
+411 
-426 GTQEEGHVGEALA
+426 GT
-439 QEQLPEYKVTEG
+439 
-451 TLVEESTTELD
+451 
-462 YKTETTDDPTKYTD
+462 
-476 EETVLRN
+476 
-483 GEKGSQV
+483 
-490 TKTTYKTV
+490 
-498 EGVKTDQVLS
+498 
-508 ASTEVTK
+508 
-515 EPVNQQVS
+515 
-523 RGTKPIE
+523 
-530 GTLVEESLEKI
+530 
-541 PFKEVV
+541 EVV
-547 KEDDQLK
+547 KEVNL
-554 KGLEVVAQEGKEGQ
+554 
-568 KKITKTFNTI
+568 NT
-578 KGVKT
+578 
-583 EDAPKV
+583 
-589 TEEILEEP
+589 
-597 QDKILKRGTKSF
+597 DK
-609 EKPVLTITAIESKDL
+609 
-624 KRTSDVKYSLEN
+624 
-636 PSKAAIKSITLT
+636 
-648 LKKGDEIVKTL
+648 
-659 NVSPDDL
+659 
-666 TTTLTDLQYYKDYK
+666 LTDSISGLKLYKDYK
-680 LETKMVYDRGEGD
+680 IRTSLTYNKGEEDKTITLEEKPFKLE
-693 EEEVLNEESLRIDLK
+693 LK
-708 KIEIK
+708 KVEIK
-713 DIKSTKLIQV
+713 DVKSTQLIKV
-723 NENKEEIDD
+723 NENKEEVDD

-753 NKTNRLAVKSIIEET
+753 NKTNKLAVKSITEET

-773 FYKITAEATDLIQHN
+773 FYKITAEATDLIQHS
-788 KEEQIKNEYTYY
+788 KEEQINNEYTYY

-810 VYYDFGELVEAIQ
+810 VYYDFGELVKAIQ
-823 NNPEGEYK
+823 DNPEGDYK
-831 IGQSLNATNVKPKGK
+831 IGQSLNATNIKPNGK
-846 SYITKKFKGTLTSTD
+846 SYITKRFKGTLTSTD
-861 GNKFAIHNLANPL
+861 GNKFAIHNLSNPL
-874 FNEMENATIKDLIFS
+874 FDVMENATIKDLIFS
-889 NVNINKPDTEQIATL
+889 NVNINKPNIEQIATL
-904 GKDATNTTIENI
+904 GKDAINTTIENI

-960 SGLVNNQKK
+960 SGLVNNQNK

-998 MDPMDVRANGH
+998 ADPMDVRANGH

-1016 GSINLKSNVDTGGV
+1016 GSINLKNNVDTGGV
-1030 ITKNWPYGYLEDVI
+1030 ISKNWPYGYLEDVI

-1050 NAEKLYGSRDIED
+1050 NAEKLYGSGDIGD
-1063 DDFGYPYLS
+1063 DDFGYPYLN

-1077 AGEATGN
+1077 VGEATGN

-1091 KLQEISK
+1091 KLREISK
-1098 EEADKRLKSFDI
+1098 EEADRKLEEFDI

-1117 PTLLVDKLNNNIP
+1117 PTLLVDKLNNNIS

-1212 IFTVSSKESNVSQIK
+1212 IFTVSPKESKVSQIK

-1250 IASKIKEKLNSVEL
+1250 IASKIKEKLNPVEL
-1264 QSDGIYNLME
+1264 QSDGIYNLMD
-1274 KRRTPQE
+1274 KRNNPQE
-1281 NTTERRKGYVKDLFL
+1281 NTTERRKGYVRDLFL

-1308 SLVNKM
+1308 SLANKL
-1314 LLNYDFQLNNSTPSE
+1314 LLNYDFQLNDTKASE
-1329 DVLLQK
+1329 EVLLQK
-1335 IENNKEKIM
+1335 VENNKEKIM

-1356 NFSNMNIK
+1356 NFDNMNIK

-1373 YGKNVNF
+1373 YGKNIDV

-1397 RTLEAYRETI
+1397 RTLEAYRENI

-1425 LLTEFTDINEWFKDA
+1425 LLTGFTDINDWFKDA
-1440 TKKNVYIAE
+1440 TKKNLYIAE
-1449 PETSI
+1449 PETSF

-1534 GRLASDKVRNQLLKS
+1534 ARLSSDKVRNQLLKS

-1556 VWDNMNAPGYGWLDK
+1556 VWDNMNAQGYGWLDK
-1571 YGHKDGSVDYAP
+1571 YGHKNGSPDYAP

-1681 GLNMAYEREN
+1681 GLNMTYEREN

-1710 DDYMKRYNEAMMLL
+1710 DNYMKRYNEAMMLL

-1788 VNNNFATKHGVGNG
+1788 INNNFATKHGVGNG
-1802 VFKPEDFTPNSAYV
+1802 VFKPEDFTPNSSYV

-1904 HNKATSKGFV
+1904 YNKATSKGFV
-1914 PITIDNEQITTY
+1914 SITVDNEQISTY
-1926 ERLKQL
+1926 ERLKEL
-1932 FNKAVQKDLD
+1932 FNEAVQKDLD
-1942 ELSDNKVKNKYRHT
+1942 ELSDNKVKNKYRNT

-1973 FSSDLFTAP
+1973 FSNEFFK
-1982 QA
+1982 

>member
-1 MFKKDRFS
+1 MVQPEKPIGVISEKGESLVQPENPTAVVSEKGEPLVQPEKPTGVVSEKGEPLIQSEKPTGVVSEKGEPLVQPEKPTGIVSEKGESLIQPENPIGVVSEKGESLVQPENPEAVVEKENPELSLVDTVEKPTEKEIKLNYNLINKDNVE
-9 IRKIK
+9 IKKIK
-14 GVVGSVFLG
+14 VEIL
-23 SLLMA
+23 
-28 PSVVDAATYHYVD
+28 
-41 KEVIS
+41 
-46 QEAKDLIQTGKP
+46 
-58 DGNEVVYGLVYQKDQ
+58 DG
-73 LPQTGT
+73 T
-79 EASVLTAFGL
+79 
-89 LTVGSLLLIYKRKKI
+89 
-104 ASVFLVGAMGLVVLP
+104 
-119 SAGAVDPVATLAP
+119 
-132 ASREGVV
+132 
-139 EMEGY
+139 
-144 RYVGYLSGDILKTLG
+144 
-159 LDTVLEEDSAKA
+159 
-171 GEVTVVEVETP
+171 
-182 QVTSS
+182 
-187 QAQPRVETQAGVEE
+187 
-201 VSVEEAP
+201 
-208 KTEESPKE
+208 
-216 EPKSEVKP
+216 
-224 TDDTLPKVEEGKD
+224 
-237 DSAEPAPVEEVSGAV
+237 
-252 DSKIDEQA
+252 
-260 PVKPE
+260 
-265 SQPSDKQAEE
+265 
-275 PKVEPPVEQPK
+275 
-286 VPEQP
+286 
-291 VQPTQPEQ
+291 
-299 PRIPKESSQQE
+299 
-310 DPKEDRGAEETP
+310 
-322 KQEDAQLEVVE
+322 
-333 TKDEAANQPVEEP
+333 
-346 KVETPAVEKQTE
+346 
-358 PAEEPKVEQAGEPVA
+358 
-373 PSEGEKAPVSP
+373 
-384 EKQPEASKEEKTAEE
+384 
-399 TPKLVEVSPETK
+399 
-411 AEETVEPKEETKTAK
+411 
-426 GTQEEGHVGEALA
+426 
-439 QEQLPEYKVTEG
+439 
-451 TLVEESTTELD
+451 
-462 YKTETTDDPTKYTD
+462 
-476 EETVLRN
+476 
-483 GEKGSQV
+483 
-490 TKTTYKTV
+490 
-498 EGVKTDQVLS
+498 
-508 ASTEVTK
+508 
-515 EPVNQQVS
+515 
-523 RGTKPIE
+523 
-530 GTLVEESLEKI
+530 
-541 PFKEVV
+541 EVV
-547 KEDDQLK
+547 KEVNL
-554 KGLEVVAQEGKEGQ
+554 
-568 KKITKTFNTI
+568 NT
-578 KGVKT
+578 
-583 EDAPKV
+583 
-589 TEEILEEP
+589 
-597 QDKILKRGTKSF
+597 DK
-609 EKPVLTITAIESKDL
+609 
-624 KRTSDVKYSLEN
+624 
-636 PSKAAIKSITLT
+636 
-648 LKKGDEIVKTL
+648 
-659 NVSPDDL
+659 
-666 TTTLTDLQYYKDYK
+666 LTDSISGLKLYKDYK
-680 LETKMVYDRGEGD
+680 IRTSLTYNKGEEDKTITLEEKPFKLE
-693 EEEVLNEESLRIDLK
+693 LK
-708 KIEIK
+708 KVEIK
-713 DIKSTKLIQV
+713 DVKSTQLIKV

-741 KSNYY
+741 KNNYY

-753 NKTNRLAVKSIIEET
+753 NKTNKLAVKSITEET
-768 VNGEN
+768 VNGES

-800 IAKPKQKENN
+800 IAKPKQKEDN
-810 VYYDFGELVEAIQ
+810 VYYDFGELVKAIQ
-823 NNPEGEYK
+823 DNPEGDYK
-831 IGQSLNATNVKPKGK
+831 IGQSLNATNIKPNGK

-861 GNKFAIHNLANPL
+861 GNKFAIHNLSNPL
-874 FNEMENATIKDLIFS
+874 FDVMENATIKDLIFS
-889 NVNINKPDTEQIATL
+889 NVNINKPNTEQIATL
-904 GKDATNTTIENI
+904 GKDAINTTIEDI
-916 KITGSIVGS
+916 KITGNIVGS

-940 MKNVAVIGKL
+940 MKNVAVISKL

-960 SGLVNNQKK
+960 SGLVNNQNK

-998 MDPMDVRANGH
+998 ADPMDVRANGH

-1016 GSINLKSNVDTGGV
+1016 GLINLKNNIDTGGV
-1030 ITKNWPYGYLEDVI
+1030 ISKNWPYGYLEDVI

-1050 NAEKLYGSRDIED
+1050 NAEKLYGSGDIGD
-1063 DDFGYPYLS
+1063 DDFGYPYLN

-1084 VTRKNAN
+1084 VTRRNAN
-1091 KLQEISK
+1091 KLREISK
-1098 EEADKRLKSFDI
+1098 EEADRKLEEFDI

-1117 PTLLVDKLNNNIP
+1117 PTLLVDKLNNNTS

-1212 IFTVSSKESNVSQIK
+1212 IFTVSPKESKVSQIK

-1240 PNMIEKDRTS
+1240 PNMIEKDRSS

-1264 QSDGIYNLME
+1264 QSDGIYNLMD
-1274 KRRTPQE
+1274 KRNNPQE
-1281 NTTERRKGYVKDLFL
+1281 NTTERRKGYVRDLFL

-1308 SLVNKM
+1308 SLVNKL
-1314 LLNYDFQLNNSTPSE
+1314 LLNYDFQLNNTKASE
-1329 DVLLQK
+1329 EVLLQK
-1335 IENNKEKIM
+1335 VENNKEKIM

-1356 NFSNMNIK
+1356 NFDNMNIK

-1373 YGKNVNF
+1373 YGKNIDV

-1397 RTLEAYRETI
+1397 RTLEAYRENI

-1425 LLTEFTDINEWFKDA
+1425 LLTGFTDINDWFKDA
-1440 TKKNVYIAE
+1440 TKKNLYIAE
-1449 PETSI
+1449 PETSF

-1534 GRLASDKVRNQLLKS
+1534 ARLSSDKVRNQLLKS

-1702 KLRNRQEI
+1702 KLRSRQEI

-1724 DYVEAEAVLS
+1724 DYVEAEAVLN

-1777 KAIKLNTIADL
+1777 KAIKLNTITDL

-1868 NRENKGLLSD
+1868 NKENKGLLSD

-1904 HNKATSKGFV
+1904 HNKATSKGFAT
-1914 PITIDNEQITTY
+1914 ITIDNEQITTY

-1932 FNKAVQKDLD
+1932 FNEAVQKDLD

-1973 FSSDLFTAP
+1973 FSNEFFK
-1982 QA
+1982 

>member
-1 MFKKDRFS
+1 MEKKEKYS

-14 GVVGSVFLG
+14 GIVGSV
-23 SLLMA
+23 LLMSIFVPMNIA
-28 PSVVDAATYHYVD
+28 SASDYHYVD
-41 KEVIS
+41 KESLSNSEKAQIKEGTPDS
-46 QEAKDLIQTGKP
+46 KTGSY
-58 DGNEVVYGLVYQKDQ
+58 VLVYEKNV
-73 LPQTGT
+73 LPNTK
-79 EASVLTAFGL
+79 AINKYVLTIFGL
-89 LTVGSLLLIYKRKKI
+89 LSVGSLLFVVNNKKKTV
-104 ASVFLVGAMGLVVLP
+104 SLLLVTTLGLTNL
-119 SAGAVDPVATLAP
+119 SSTMAVDLSKTIRE
-132 ASREGVV
+132 SGTEGVV
-139 EMEGY
+139 NILGY
-144 RYVGYLSGDILKTLG
+144 RYIGYIELDKAKEKEIENSLVQPEKTEKTISEKEKSLVKQEKTVDVVSEKREPLIQPENPIGVVSEKGEPLVQPENPTAVVSEKGEPLVQPENPTAVVSEKGEPLVQPEKPTAVVPEKGEPLVQPEKPTGIVSEKGESLVQSENPIGVVSEKGEPLVQSEKPTGVVPEKGEPLVQPENPVGIVSEKGESLIQPENPIGVVSEKGESLVQTENPIGVVSEKGEPLIQPENPEAVVEKENPELSLV
-159 LDTVLEEDSAKA
+159 DTVE
-171 GEVTVVEVETP
+171 
-182 QVTSS
+182 
-187 QAQPRVETQAGVEE
+187 
-201 VSVEEAP
+201 
-208 KTEESPKE
+208 
-216 EPKSEVKP
+216 KP
-224 TDDTLPKVEEGKD
+224 TEKEIKLNYNLINKDNVEIKKIKVEILDGI
-237 DSAEPAPVEEVSGAV
+237 EV
-252 DSKIDEQA
+252 I
-260 PVKPE
+260 
-265 SQPSDKQAEE
+265 
-275 PKVEPPVEQPK
+275 
-286 VPEQP
+286 
-291 VQPTQPEQ
+291 
-299 PRIPKESSQQE
+299 
-310 DPKEDRGAEETP
+310 
-322 KQEDAQLEVVE
+322 
-333 TKDEAANQPVEEP
+333 
-346 KVETPAVEKQTE
+346 
-358 PAEEPKVEQAGEPVA
+358 
-373 PSEGEKAPVSP
+373 
-384 EKQPEASKEEKTAEE
+384 
-399 TPKLVEVSPETK
+399 
-411 AEETVEPKEETKTAK
+411 
-426 GTQEEGHVGEALA
+426 
-439 QEQLPEYKVTEG
+439 
-451 TLVEESTTELD
+451 
-462 YKTETTDDPTKYTD
+462 
-476 EETVLRN
+476 
-483 GEKGSQV
+483 
-490 TKTTYKTV
+490 
-498 EGVKTDQVLS
+498 
-508 ASTEVTK
+508 
-515 EPVNQQVS
+515 
-523 RGTKPIE
+523 
-530 GTLVEESLEKI
+530 
-541 PFKEVV
+541 KEVN
-547 KEDDQLK
+547 L
-554 KGLEVVAQEGKEGQ
+554 
-568 KKITKTFNTI
+568 NT
-578 KGVKT
+578 
-583 EDAPKV
+583 
-589 TEEILEEP
+589 
-597 QDKILKRGTKSF
+597 DK
-609 EKPVLTITAIESKDL
+609 
-624 KRTSDVKYSLEN
+624 
-636 PSKAAIKSITLT
+636 
-648 LKKGDEIVKTL
+648 
-659 NVSPDDL
+659 
-666 TTTLTDLQYYKDYK
+666 LTDSISGLKLYKDYK
-680 LETKMVYDRGEGD
+680 IRTSLTYNKGEEDKTITLEEKPFKLE
-693 EEEVLNEESLRIDLK
+693 LK
-708 KIEIK
+708 KVEIK
-713 DIKSTKLIQV
+713 DVKSTQLIKV
-723 NENKEEIDD
+723 NENKEEVDD

-753 NKTNRLAVKSIIEET
+753 NKTNKLAVKSITEET

-773 FYKITAEATDLIQHN
+773 FYKITAEATDLIQHS
-788 KEEQIKNEYTYY
+788 KEEQINNEYTYY

-810 VYYDFGELVEAIQ
+810 VYYDFGELVKAIQ
-823 NNPEGEYK
+823 DNPEGDYK
-831 IGQSLNATNVKPKGK
+831 IGQSLNATNIKPNGK
-846 SYITKKFKGTLTSTD
+846 SYITKRFKGTLTSTD
-861 GNKFAIHNLANPL
+861 GNKFAIHNLSNPL
-874 FNEMENATIKDLIFS
+874 FDVMENATIKDLIFS
-889 NVNINKPDTEQIATL
+889 NVNINKPNTEQIATL
-904 GKDATNTTIENI
+904 GKDAINTTIENI

-960 SGLVNNQKK
+960 SGLVNNQNK

-998 MDPMDVRANGH
+998 ADPMDVRANGH

-1016 GSINLKSNVDTGGV
+1016 GSINLKNNVDTGGV
-1030 ITKNWPYGYLEDVI
+1030 ISKNWPYGYLEDVI

-1050 NAEKLYGSRDIED
+1050 NAEKLYGSGDIGD
-1063 DDFGYPYLS
+1063 DDFGYPYLN

-1091 KLQEISK
+1091 KLREISK
-1098 EEADKRLKSFDI
+1098 EEADRKLEEFDI

-1117 PTLLVDKLNNNIP
+1117 PTLLVDKLNNNTS

-1212 IFTVSSKESNVSQIK
+1212 IFTVIPKESKVSQIK

-1264 QSDGIYNLME
+1264 QSDGVYNLMD
-1274 KRRTPQE
+1274 KRKTPQE
-1281 NTTERRKGYVKDLFL
+1281 NTTERRKGYVRDLFL

-1308 SLVNKM
+1308 SLVNKL
-1314 LLNYDFQLNNSTPSE
+1314 LLNYDFQLNNTKASE

-1335 IENNKEKIM
+1335 VENNKEKIM

-1356 NFSNMNIK
+1356 NFDNMNIK

-1373 YGKNVNF
+1373 YGKNIDI

-1397 RTLEAYRETI
+1397 RTLEAYRENI

-1425 LLTEFTDINEWFKDA
+1425 LLTGFTDINDWFKDA

-1449 PETSI
+1449 PETSF

-1495 TMAYSAFEKY
+1495 TMSYSAFEKY

-1534 GRLASDKVRNQLLKS
+1534 GRLSSDKVRNQLLKS

-1710 DDYMKRYNEAMMLL
+1710 DNYMKRYNEAMMLL

-1777 KAIKLNTIADL
+1777 KTIKLNTITDL

-1802 VFKPEDFTPNSAYV
+1802 LFKPEDFTPNSAYV

-1932 FNKAVQKDLD
+1932 FNEAVQKDLD
-1942 ELSDNKVKNKYRHT
+1942 ELSDNKVKNKYRNT

-1973 FSSDLFTAP
+1973 FSNEFFK
-1982 QA
+1982 

>member
-1 MFKKDRFS
+1 MEKKEKYS
-9 IRKIK
+9 IRKIR
-14 GVVGSVFLG
+14 GIVGSV
-23 SLLMA
+23 LLMSIFVPMNIA
-28 PSVVDAATYHYVD
+28 SASDYHYVD
-41 KEVIS
+41 KETLSNSEKS
-46 QEAKDLIQTGKP
+46 QIKEGTPDSKTGSY
-58 DGNEVVYGLVYQKDQ
+58 VLVYEKNV
-73 LPQTGT
+73 LPNTK
-79 EASVLTAFGL
+79 AINKYILTIFGL
-89 LTVGSLLLIYKRKKI
+89 LSVGSLLFVVNNKKKTV
-104 ASVFLVGAMGLVVLP
+104 SLLLVTTLGLTNL
-119 SAGAVDPVATLAP
+119 SSTMAVDLSKTIRE
-132 ASREGVV
+132 SGTEGVV
-139 EMEGY
+139 NILGY
-144 RYVGYLSGDILKTLG
+144 RYIGYIELDKTKEKEIENSIENKKDNSL
-159 LDTVLEEDSAKA
+159 V
-171 GEVTVVEVETP
+171 
-182 QVTSS
+182 
-187 QAQPRVETQAGVEE
+187 QPE
-201 VSVEEAP
+201 
-208 KTEESPKE
+208 KTEKTISEKE
-216 EPKSEVKP
+216 KSLV
-224 TDDTLPKVEEGKD
+224 
-237 DSAEPAPVEEVSGAV
+237 
-252 DSKIDEQA
+252 
-260 PVKPE
+260 
-265 SQPSDKQAEE
+265 
-275 PKVEPPVEQPK
+275 
-286 VPEQP
+286 
-291 VQPTQPEQ
+291 
-299 PRIPKESSQQE
+299 
-310 DPKEDRGAEETP
+310 
-322 KQEDAQLEVVE
+322 KQE
-333 TKDEAANQPVEEP
+333 
-346 KVETPAVEKQTE
+346 
-358 PAEEPKVEQAGEPVA
+358 
-373 PSEGEKAPVSP
+373 
-384 EKQPEASKEEKTAEE
+384 
-399 TPKLVEVSPETK
+399 
-411 AEETVEPKEETKTAK
+411 
-426 GTQEEGHVGEALA
+426 
-439 QEQLPEYKVTEG
+439 
-451 TLVEESTTELD
+451 
-462 YKTETTDDPTKYTD
+462 
-476 EETVLRN
+476 
-483 GEKGSQV
+483 
-490 TKTTYKTV
+490 KTV
-498 EGVKTDQVLS
+498 EVVSKKGEPLIQSEKPTAVVSEKGEPLVQTEKPVGVVSEKGESLVQSEKPIGVVSEKGESLVQSEKPIGVVSEKGEPLIQPEKPTGIVSEKGESLVQPENPIRVVSEKGEPLVQPENPIGVVSEKGEPLVQPENPEAKVEKENPELS
-508 ASTEVTK
+508 LVSTEEKPTEK
-515 EPVNQQVS
+515 EIKLNYNLVNKDNVEIKKIKVEILD
-523 RGTKPIE
+523 GT
-530 GTLVEESLEKI
+530 
-541 PFKEVV
+541 EVV
-547 KEDDQLK
+547 KEVNL
-554 KGLEVVAQEGKEGQ
+554 
-568 KKITKTFNTI
+568 NT
-578 KGVKT
+578 
-583 EDAPKV
+583 
-589 TEEILEEP
+589 
-597 QDKILKRGTKSF
+597 DK
-609 EKPVLTITAIESKDL
+609 
-624 KRTSDVKYSLEN
+624 
-636 PSKAAIKSITLT
+636 
-648 LKKGDEIVKTL
+648 
-659 NVSPDDL
+659 
-666 TTTLTDLQYYKDYK
+666 LTDSISGLKLYKDYK
-680 LETKMVYDRGEGD
+680 IRTSLTYNKGEEDKTITLEEKPFKLE
-693 EEEVLNEESLRIDLK
+693 LK
-708 KIEIK
+708 KVEIK
-713 DIKSTKLIQV
+713 DVKSTQLIKV
-723 NENKEEIDD
+723 NENKEEVDD

-753 NKTNRLAVKSIIEET
+753 NKTNKLAVKSITEET
-768 VNGEN
+768 VNGES
-773 FYKITAEATDLIQHN
+773 FYKITAEATDLIQHS
-788 KEEQIKNEYTYY
+788 KEDQIKNEYTYY

-810 VYYDFGELVEAIQ
+810 VYYDFGELVKAIQ
-823 NNPEGEYK
+823 DNPEGDYK
-831 IGQSLNATNVKPKGK
+831 IGQSLNATNIKPNGK
-846 SYITKKFKGTLTSTD
+846 SYITKRFKGTLTSTE
-861 GNKFAIHNLANPL
+861 GNKFSIHNLSSPL
-874 FNEMENATIKDLIFS
+874 FDVIENATIKDLIFS
-889 NVNINKPDTEQIATL
+889 NVNINKPNTEQIATL
-904 GKDATNTTIENI
+904 GKDAINTTIENI

-960 SGLVNNQKK
+960 SGLVNNQNK

-998 MDPMDVRANGH
+998 ADPMDVRANGH

-1016 GSINLKSNVDTGGV
+1016 GSINLKNNVDTGGV
-1030 ITKNWPYGYLEDVI
+1030 ISKNWPYGYLEDVI

-1050 NAEKLYGSRDIED
+1050 NAEKLYGSGDIGD
-1063 DDFGYPYLS
+1063 DDFGYPYLN

-1098 EEADKRLKSFDI
+1098 EEADRKLKEFDI

-1117 PTLLVDKLNNNIP
+1117 PTLLVDKLNNNTS

-1143 TREQA
+1143 TKEQA

-1212 IFTVSSKESNVSQIK
+1212 IFTITPKESNVNQIK

-1240 PNMIEKDRTS
+1240 PNMIEKDRSS

-1264 QSDGIYNLME
+1264 QSDGIYNLMD
-1274 KRRTPQE
+1274 KRNNSQE
-1281 NTTERRKGYVKDLFL
+1281 NTTERRKDYVKDLFL

-1308 SLVNKM
+1308 SLVNKL
-1314 LLNYDFQLNNSTPSE
+1314 LLNYDFQLNDTKASE
-1329 DVLLQK
+1329 EVLLQK
-1335 IENNKEKIM
+1335 VENNKEKIM

-1356 NFSNMNIK
+1356 NFDNMNIK

-1373 YGKNVNF
+1373 YGKNIDV

-1397 RTLEAYRETI
+1397 RTLEAYRENI

-1425 LLTEFTDINEWFKDA
+1425 LLTGFTDINDWFKDA
-1440 TKKNVYIAE
+1440 TKKNVYIVE

-1534 GRLASDKVRNQLLKS
+1534 GRLSSDKVRNQLLKS

-1904 HNKATSKGFV
+1904 HNKAISKGFV

-1932 FNKAVQKDLD
+1932 FNEAVQKDLD
-1942 ELSDNKVKNKYRHT
+1942 ELSDSKVKNKYRNT

-1973 FSSDLFTAP
+1973 FSNDFFK
-1982 QA
+1982 